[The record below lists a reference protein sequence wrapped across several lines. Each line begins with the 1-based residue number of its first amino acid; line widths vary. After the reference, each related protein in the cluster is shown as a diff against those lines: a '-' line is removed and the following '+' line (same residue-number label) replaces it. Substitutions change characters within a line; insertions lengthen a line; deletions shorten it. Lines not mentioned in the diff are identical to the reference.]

1 MSVYDDKMNQEMLK
15 VVCDLNR
22 LIAEAVKVTG
32 VTILNALT
40 NKSMKDKLDIHGH
53 FNNYDVLSVTGLT
66 MDEAKALLR
75 EKKKII
81 ANGFYDRGG
90 HYILAIK
97 RSDFD
102 KISELEKEIADGTLD
117 VDDFLEEYRK
127 NKSEQEHGHSSDGER
142 PNGMPDPIDVPFEEV
157 PEDAPELTEEDFEQ
171 GGDFEVN
178 FNPEEVV
185 QNIENEKTN
194 KIEREIAAEE
204 AIDHNNDFA
213 SGERN
218 ESDTPEFADI
228 LNTEEDIEEPEI
240 TPELPPVHEEDIK
253 ENASKT
259 PNIDVENESIISD
272 ESFETVEDI
281 SHTEE
286 NTEVS
291 EIATVSGKNTEKTFI
306 EDQNIDISKEH
317 ISETTEEFSREDSD
331 NDPSIQEEQTE
342 SAVHEKED
350 DSFEGTSDDTNNVA
364 PKVSEKV
371 NSIDAE
377 ELHSTSTDN
386 EPEHLYS
393 EMSVDE
399 FSDDFSSEN
408 HREGT
413 ERAEDLFGGDSRN
426 EYAFSEEHEKDSEE
440 QYAKSDKASPEEHNV
455 EESNK
460 TYSVEQSPERQDAP
474 EYKSRNKETIDRSV
488 SSENRIINHSDENNF
503 YRNDNDAV
511 LSVESTI
518 NTSSVGTNNF
528 GQRIHQAGQKTDK
541 AEQSYSAVQKAETKK
556 QNDNYNKVLD
566 LRQDRYAS
574 PKQQTTHADTLKE
587 RDRREREEAI
597 QKQIDRRERR
607 ENATVVKVG
616 TGASL
621 FSSYGDV
628 KDAEQLHAADKDNR
642 VVFSDH
648 REVKTN
654 SKEEISGFKM
664 LQINGS
670 HKNTPNYS
678 ERQQNH
684 YTLSSYGDA
693 KDAEQLHAADK
704 NRGLILSDHREAKT
718 DFKEGNPSSKRHQ
731 FQKQI
736 DRKEHR
742 ENATPIESGAGI
754 SLYSSYGDTKGAE
767 QLHAADKDNR
777 IVFSDHR
784 EMRFEAK
791 SEIFS
796 SKMLQDEKSS
806 NKGTLAYKEQTNN
819 SYKLPSS
826 PLNSME
832 SKTNVQFNKLTL
844 VNRYTG
850 NVATDMVKSVGTV
863 FVGSI
868 EEGHRESMQGQ
879 GKAQMSGISTYIN
892 NIGYSNLA
900 SVKRDALIRKTQ
912 RELNSGTGA
921 YGQLNQLLKTKGFAG
936 IDFSSRKQAGTSM
949 EDIYKMLQRSGMAS
963 NRSGVWDLT
972 KFDRL
977 YRRARKGNDYS
988 EIARALGISSI
999 SKAEMK
1005 LIGEQIHQIVRRDR
1019 IGRKSTE
1026 GAVSTGKTLRSMIA
1040 HKLGQDSQVLA
1051 GYMNI
1056 KQTVQ
1061 TVRSTAKAAW
1071 LMAVTSGR
1079 VIGKLD
1085 KWAGRLIGFGA
1096 NTRLLRDTA
1105 FGKGY
1110 RKIDSGAKKIGCKI
1124 DDLKNHHREKKDKKD
1139 SKKEKKKTNEK
1150 KKREDRQKARRNA
1163 RQARFASLAG
1173 KWNHFAPGFLRTN
1186 SFIGRTV
1193 GSVGKAVAR
1202 TTKILGNVF
1211 KSVFSLIGAV
1221 SLAKAY
1227 IKKTLIYV
1235 LGGSFLIMGA
1245 AVVVISAPIDFILGF
1260 ETTDDE
1266 DSTGDP
1272 IMDKTMHSLQEM
1284 ETKWTDSLLN
1294 DTEGVNLTDYNL
1306 KYGSSYK
1313 TAAEYMPASGAPRIF
1328 WGQHNVKW
1336 NDLSG
1341 FTANPFGNFDLEN
1354 DNTASFMDNINGGVE
1369 LIYKT
1374 KDGSARTSNIKEI
1387 ICMADI
1393 YTMFSTE
1400 AEDTHDDGQAVDGNE
1415 SAKTKQSGATFAASN
1430 KKINGDIKSWASN
1443 SMIAYAQDLFNMS
1456 HQEIID
1462 LQYVILPTKV
1472 TKDSFDPDTAIVDG
1486 ENNTSVK
1493 VTQCPDYDL
1502 GGCQIYDNFYYDK
1515 NGIAVKDKDGN
1526 LHTAGGVYPLRKNN
1540 MEFDEDE
1547 SGNII
1552 NTEYCFADSVAGF
1565 GNIYNSDNAACWKI
1579 ELQDSKSDEIE
1590 DYSEPSESG
1599 ISDAVKSL
1607 TGDKEYVT
1615 GFSWSDAGYFILTTE
1630 IVGETRTHTNPEW
1643 VIDVPGHPEIGHIA
1657 LNPYQATDV
1666 ESRTYHVTH
1675 KCAGDHHGRYCGG
1688 HLKAKITGVIYG
1700 FTDAEV
1706 GAEEA
1711 GVTIA
1716 GKVEDGAF
1724 VHKDSNKF
1732 VVNDSN
1738 IFKTAQDIFD
1748 IDAACTHP
1756 NEREDWEGWT
1766 EENIELTLL
1775 KYNMDWEDLYG
1786 FDLSTTLGGQALTS
1800 ADTQEIMKQIREN
1813 YPGLSEER
1821 LSVVE
1826 RGLNYVGK
1834 IGYSQA
1840 HHNCPLE
1847 GPCLINKNGPCYLSD
1862 CSGFTSN
1869 LWINEL
1875 GGIFTTDGFRAM
1887 LNGKFDSSKNLP
1899 GDIIVHYDPNGN
1911 HALLYIGEFEYDGV
1925 YQTWSIDCSTVKG
1938 VGNVFLRHRD
1948 YYDSCSYISPAP

>member
-22 LIAEAVKVTG
+22 LIAEVVKVTG

-40 NKSMKDKLDIHGH
+40 NKSMKDKLDIRGH
-53 FNNYDVLSVTGLT
+53 FNNYDVLSVTGLS
-66 MDEAKALLR
+66 MDEAKALLK

-157 PEDAPELTEEDFEQ
+157 PEDASELIEEDFEQ
-171 GGDFEVN
+171 GRDFEVN

-185 QNIENEKTN
+185 RSIENVKSNEIENEV
-194 KIEREIAAEE
+194 AAEE
-204 AIDHNNDFA
+204 AVDHNNDFA

-218 ESDTPEFADI
+218 EAEVSESTDI
-228 LNTEEDIEEPEI
+228 PQT
-240 TPELPPVHEEDIK
+240 EEDIK
-253 ENASKT
+253 EPDIS
-259 PNIDVENESIISD
+259 PEVPPVQEEYVDGSSVEN
-272 ESFETVEDI
+272 
-281 SHTEE
+281 
-286 NTEVS
+286 
-291 EIATVSGKNTEKTFI
+291 
-306 EDQNIDISKEH
+306 QNIDSGDEH
-317 ISETTEEFSREDSD
+317 APEATEESLREDSD
-331 NDPSIQEEQTE
+331 NAPSIPKKSEIENNADIEEQRGTE
-342 SAVHEKED
+342 A
-350 DSFEGTSDDTNNVA
+350 DSEPEQRD
-364 PKVSEKV
+364 
-371 NSIDAE
+371 IDANSEFRQYETEKSADDRPDNSHSE
-377 ELHSTSTDN
+377 EHKEKSEYSGEFNKENSSHS
-386 EPEHLYS
+386 EEHKKDSAEQYTKP
-393 EMSVDE
+393 DE
-399 FSDDFSSEN
+399 S
-408 HREGT
+408 
-413 ERAEDLFGGDSRN
+413 
-426 EYAFSEEHEKDSEE
+426 FSEEYK
-440 QYAKSDKASPEEHNV
+440 V
-455 EESNK
+455 EELDNSHSNGQSAERQNTPEHESHNEEVFDRSALAESSATDRSGENTSYRNNDAT
-460 TYSVEQSPERQDAP
+460 TYSNEGIS
-474 EYKSRNKETIDRSV
+474 ID
-488 SSENRIINHSDENNF
+488 
-503 YRNDNDAV
+503 
-511 LSVESTI
+511 
-518 NTSSVGTNNF
+518 
-528 GQRIHQAGQKTDK
+528 
-541 AEQSYSAVQKAETKK
+541 
-556 QNDNYNKVLD
+556 
-566 LRQDRYAS
+566 
-574 PKQQTTHADTLKE
+574 E
-587 RDRREREEAI
+587 RDRREKEEAI
-597 QKQIDRRERR
+597 RKQIDRRERR
-607 ENATVVKVG
+607 ENVTVTEVG

-628 KDAEQLHAADKDNR
+628 KEVEQLHAADKTNR
-642 VVFSDH
+642 PAFSDH
-648 REVKTN
+648 REVKTD
-654 SKEEISGFKM
+654 SKNESSGLKM
-664 LQINGS
+664 LQNGDS
-670 HKNTPNYS
+670 RKDALSYKEQS
-678 ERQQNH
+678 QNH
-684 YTLSSYGDA
+684 YTL
-693 KDAEQLHAADK
+693 
-704 NRGLILSDHREAKT
+704 
-718 DFKEGNPSSKRHQ
+718 PSS
-731 FQKQI
+731 
-736 DRKEHR
+736 
-742 ENATPIESGAGI
+742 NST
-754 SLYSSYGDTKGAE
+754 GD
-767 QLHAADKDNR
+767 
-777 IVFSDHR
+777 
-784 EMRFEAK
+784 
-791 SEIFS
+791 
-796 SKMLQDEKSS
+796 
-806 NKGTLAYKEQTNN
+806 
-819 SYKLPSS
+819 
-826 PLNSME
+826 
-832 SKTNVQFNKLTL
+832 KTNVQFNKLTL
-844 VNRYTG
+844 VNKYTG
-850 NVATDMVKSVGTV
+850 NVATDMIKSVGTV

-868 EEGHRESMQGQ
+868 EEGNRESMQGQ

-936 IDFSSRKQAGTSM
+936 IDFSSRKQAGASM

-1005 LIGEQIHQIVRRDR
+1005 LIGEQIHQIARRDR
-1019 IGRKSTE
+1019 TGRKSTE

-1071 LMAVTSGR
+1071 LMAVTTGR
-1079 VIGKLD
+1079 VIGKLG
-1085 KWAGRLIGFGA
+1085 KWAGRLIGYGA

-1110 RKIDSGAKKIGCKI
+1110 RKIDSGAKKIGGKI

-1173 KWNHFAPGFLRTN
+1173 KWNRFAPGFLRTN

-1193 GSVGKAVAR
+1193 GNLGKAVAR

-1245 AVVVISAPIDFILGF
+1245 AVVIISAPIDFILGF

-1294 DTEGVNLTDYNL
+1294 DTKGVDLTDYNL

-1336 NDLSG
+1336 NNLSG

-1354 DNTASFMDNINGGVE
+1354 NNTASFMNNINGGVE

-1400 AEDTHDDGQAVDGNE
+1400 AEDTHDDGQAVDGSE
-1415 SAKTKQSGATFAASN
+1415 SANAKQSGATFAASN

-1472 TKDSFDPDTAIVDG
+1472 TKDSFDPDTTIVDG

-1502 GGCQIYDNFYYDK
+1502 GGCQIYENFYYDK

-1579 ELQDSKSDEIE
+1579 ELHDSKSDEIE
-1590 DYSEPSESG
+1590 DYSKPSESG

-1643 VIDVPGHPEIGHIA
+1643 VIDEPASPGHPEKGHIA

-1675 KCAGDHHGRYCGG
+1675 ECVGDHHGRYCGG
-1688 HLKAKITGVIYG
+1688 RLKAKITGVIYG

-1716 GKVEDGAF
+1716 GKVEDGSF
-1724 VHKDSNKF
+1724 IHKDSNKF
-1732 VVNDSN
+1732 VVDNPN
-1738 IFKTAQDIFD
+1738 VFKTAKDIFD

-1786 FDLSTTLGGQALTS
+1786 FDLTTTLGGQALTS

-1834 IGYSQA
+1834 IGYSQT

-1847 GPCLINKNGPCYLSD
+1847 GPCLISKSGPCYLSD

-1869 LWINEL
+1869 LWIDEL
-1875 GGIFTTDGFRAM
+1875 GGIYTTDGFRIM

-1911 HALLYIGEFEYDGV
+1911 HALLYIGEFEYDGT

>member
-22 LIAEAVKVTG
+22 LIAEATKVVG
-32 VTILNALT
+32 VTALNILT
-40 NKSMKDKLDIHGH
+40 NFNMGRKLRIHGR
-53 FNNYDVLSVTGLT
+53 FNNYDVLSVTGLS
-66 MDEAKALLR
+66 MDEAEELLW
-75 EKKKII
+75 KKKKVV
-81 ANGFYDRGG
+81 AKGFYDRDG

-97 RSDFD
+97 REDFD
-102 KISELEKEIADGTLD
+102 KISELEKEIADGTLN
-117 VDDFLEEYRK
+117 VDEFREEYRK
-127 NKSEQEHGHSSDGER
+127 SKFEQEQGHSSNSER
-142 PNGMPDPIDVPFEEV
+142 SNRMPDPIDVPFEEIS
-157 PEDAPELTEEDFEQ
+157 EDAPELTEEDFEQ
-171 GGDFEVN
+171 GGNFEVN

-185 QNIENEKTN
+185 QSIENVKSNEIENEV
-194 KIEREIAAEE
+194 AAEE
-204 AIDHNNDFA
+204 AVDHNNDFA

-218 ESDTPEFADI
+218 EAEVSESTDI
-228 LNTEEDIEEPEI
+228 PQT
-240 TPELPPVHEEDIK
+240 EEDIK
-253 ENASKT
+253 EPDIS
-259 PNIDVENESIISD
+259 PEVPPVQEEYVDEPSVEN
-272 ESFETVEDI
+272 
-281 SHTEE
+281 
-286 NTEVS
+286 
-291 EIATVSGKNTEKTFI
+291 
-306 EDQNIDISKEH
+306 QNIDSGDEH
-317 ISETTEEFSREDSD
+317 APEATEESLREDSD
-331 NDPSIQEEQTE
+331 NAPSIPKKSEIENNADIEEQRGTE
-342 SAVHEKED
+342 ADSEPEQRDIDANSEFGQHETEKSADDRPDNSHSEEHREKSEYSGESNKENSSHSEEHKKDSAEQYTKPDESFSEEYKVEESDNSHSNGQSAERQNTPEHESHNDEGFD
-350 DSFEGTSDDTNNVA
+350 RSALVESSATDRSGENTSYRNNDATTYSNEGTSNIRPIETNGA
-364 PKVSEKV
+364 EQLRSATQSAETEKK
-371 NSIDAE
+371 NDS
-377 ELHSTSTDN
+377 
-386 EPEHLYS
+386 YS
-393 EMSVDE
+393 GA
-399 FSDDFSSEN
+399 SDRSQNDHFSSEQKM
-408 HREGT
+408 
-413 ERAEDLFGGDSRN
+413 SR
-426 EYAFSEEHEKDSEE
+426 S
-440 QYAKSDKASPEEHNV
+440 AS
-455 EESNK
+455 
-460 TYSVEQSPERQDAP
+460 
-474 EYKSRNKETIDRSV
+474 
-488 SSENRIINHSDENNF
+488 
-503 YRNDNDAV
+503 
-511 LSVESTI
+511 
-518 NTSSVGTNNF
+518 
-528 GQRIHQAGQKTDK
+528 
-541 AEQSYSAVQKAETKK
+541 
-556 QNDNYNKVLD
+556 LD
-566 LRQDRYAS
+566 
-574 PKQQTTHADTLKE
+574 E
-587 RDRREREEAI
+587 RDRREKEEAI
-597 QKQIDRRERR
+597 RKQIDRRERR
-607 ENATVVKVG
+607 ENVTVTEVG
-616 TGASL
+616 TGVSL

-628 KDAEQLHAADKDNR
+628 KEAEQLHAADKTNR
-642 VVFSDH
+642 PAFSDH
-648 REVKTN
+648 REVKTD
-654 SKEEISGFKM
+654 SKNESSGLKM
-664 LQINGS
+664 LQNGDS
-670 HKNTPNYS
+670 RKDALSYKKQS
-678 ERQQNH
+678 QNH
-684 YTLSSYGDA
+684 YTL
-693 KDAEQLHAADK
+693 
-704 NRGLILSDHREAKT
+704 
-718 DFKEGNPSSKRHQ
+718 PSS
-731 FQKQI
+731 
-736 DRKEHR
+736 
-742 ENATPIESGAGI
+742 NST
-754 SLYSSYGDTKGAE
+754 GD
-767 QLHAADKDNR
+767 
-777 IVFSDHR
+777 
-784 EMRFEAK
+784 
-791 SEIFS
+791 
-796 SKMLQDEKSS
+796 
-806 NKGTLAYKEQTNN
+806 
-819 SYKLPSS
+819 
-826 PLNSME
+826 
-832 SKTNVQFNKLTL
+832 KTNIQFNKLTL

-1019 IGRKSTE
+1019 TGRKSTE

-1173 KWNHFAPGFLRTN
+1173 KWNRFAPGFLRTN

-1245 AVVVISAPIDFILGF
+1245 AVVIISAPIDFILGF

-1284 ETKWTDSLLN
+1284 EIKWTDSLLN

-1354 DNTASFMDNINGGVE
+1354 NNTASFMDNINGGVE

-1400 AEDTHDDGQAVDGNE
+1400 AEDTHDDGQAVDGSE
-1415 SAKTKQSGATFAASN
+1415 SAKIKQSGATFAASN

-1486 ENNTSVK
+1486 ENNTSAK

-1688 HLKAKITGVIYG
+1688 HLKAKITGIIYG

-1711 GVTIA
+1711 GITIA

-1786 FDLSTTLGGQALTS
+1786 FDLSTTLGGQALTL

>member
-53 FNNYDVLSVTGLT
+53 FNNYDVLSVTGLS
-66 MDEAKALLR
+66 MDEAKALLK

-157 PEDAPELTEEDFEQ
+157 PEDASELIEEDFEQ
-171 GGDFEVN
+171 GRDFEVN

-185 QNIENEKTN
+185 RSIENVKSNEIENEV
-194 KIEREIAAEE
+194 AAEE
-204 AIDHNNDFA
+204 AVDHNNDFA

-218 ESDTPEFADI
+218 EAEVSESTDI
-228 LNTEEDIEEPEI
+228 PQT
-240 TPELPPVHEEDIK
+240 EEDIK
-253 ENASKT
+253 EPDIS
-259 PNIDVENESIISD
+259 PEVPPVQEEDVDGPSVEN
-272 ESFETVEDI
+272 
-281 SHTEE
+281 
-286 NTEVS
+286 
-291 EIATVSGKNTEKTFI
+291 
-306 EDQNIDISKEH
+306 QNIDSGDEH
-317 ISETTEEFSREDSD
+317 APEATEESLREDSD
-331 NDPSIQEEQTE
+331 NAPSIPKKSEIENNADIEEQRGTE
-342 SAVHEKED
+342 ADSEPERRDIDANSEFGQYETEKSADDRPDNSHSEEHREKSEYSGESNKENSSHSEEHKKDSAEQYTKPDESFSEEYKVEESDNSHSNGQSAERQNTPEHESHNEEGFD
-350 DSFEGTSDDTNNVA
+350 RSALVESSATDRSGENTSYRNNDATTYSNEGTSNIRSIETNG
-364 PKVSEKV
+364 SEQLR
-371 NSIDAE
+371 SATQSAE
-377 ELHSTSTDN
+377 TEKKNDS
-386 EPEHLYS
+386 YS
-393 EMSVDE
+393 GA
-399 FSDDFSSEN
+399 SDRSQNDHFSSE
-408 HREGT
+408 
-413 ERAEDLFGGDSRN
+413 
-426 EYAFSEEHEKDSEE
+426 
-440 QYAKSDKASPEEHNV
+440 
-455 EESNK
+455 
-460 TYSVEQSPERQDAP
+460 
-474 EYKSRNKETIDRSV
+474 
-488 SSENRIINHSDENNF
+488 
-503 YRNDNDAV
+503 
-511 LSVESTI
+511 
-518 NTSSVGTNNF
+518 
-528 GQRIHQAGQKTDK
+528 QKT
-541 AEQSYSAVQKAETKK
+541 SRSAS
-556 QNDNYNKVLD
+556 LD
-566 LRQDRYAS
+566 
-574 PKQQTTHADTLKE
+574 E
-587 RDRREREEAI
+587 RDRREKEEAI
-597 QKQIDRRERR
+597 RKQIDRRERR
-607 ENATVVKVG
+607 ENVTVTEVG

-628 KDAEQLHAADKDNR
+628 KEAEQLHAADKTNR
-642 VVFSDH
+642 PAFSDH
-648 REVKTN
+648 REVKTD
-654 SKEEISGFKM
+654 SKNESSGLKM
-664 LQINGS
+664 LQNGDS
-670 HKNTPNYS
+670 RKDALSYKEQS
-678 ERQQNH
+678 QNH
-684 YTLSSYGDA
+684 YTL
-693 KDAEQLHAADK
+693 
-704 NRGLILSDHREAKT
+704 
-718 DFKEGNPSSKRHQ
+718 PSS
-731 FQKQI
+731 
-736 DRKEHR
+736 
-742 ENATPIESGAGI
+742 NST
-754 SLYSSYGDTKGAE
+754 GD
-767 QLHAADKDNR
+767 
-777 IVFSDHR
+777 
-784 EMRFEAK
+784 
-791 SEIFS
+791 
-796 SKMLQDEKSS
+796 
-806 NKGTLAYKEQTNN
+806 
-819 SYKLPSS
+819 
-826 PLNSME
+826 
-832 SKTNVQFNKLTL
+832 KTNVQFNKLTL

-936 IDFSSRKQAGTSM
+936 IDFSSRKQAETSM

-977 YRRARKGNDYS
+977 YRRARKSNDYS

-1019 IGRKSTE
+1019 TGRKSTE

-1173 KWNHFAPGFLRTN
+1173 KWNRFAPGFLRTN

-1245 AVVVISAPIDFILGF
+1245 AVVIISAPIDFILGF

-1400 AEDTHDDGQAVDGNE
+1400 AEDTHDDGQAVDGSE

-1869 LWINEL
+1869 LWIDEL
-1875 GGIFTTDGFRAM
+1875 DGIFTTDGFRAM

>member
-53 FNNYDVLSVTGLT
+53 FNNYDVLSVTGLS
-66 MDEAKALLR
+66 MDEAKALLK

-157 PEDAPELTEEDFEQ
+157 PEDASELIEEDFEQ
-171 GGDFEVN
+171 GRDFEVN

-185 QNIENEKTN
+185 RSIENVKSNEIENEV
-194 KIEREIAAEE
+194 AAEE
-204 AIDHNNDFA
+204 AVDHNNDFA

-218 ESDTPEFADI
+218 EAEVSESTDI
-228 LNTEEDIEEPEI
+228 PQT
-240 TPELPPVHEEDIK
+240 EEDIK
-253 ENASKT
+253 EPDIS
-259 PNIDVENESIISD
+259 PEVPPVQEEDVDGPSVEN
-272 ESFETVEDI
+272 
-281 SHTEE
+281 
-286 NTEVS
+286 
-291 EIATVSGKNTEKTFI
+291 
-306 EDQNIDISKEH
+306 QNIDSGDEH
-317 ISETTEEFSREDSD
+317 APEATEESLREDSD
-331 NDPSIQEEQTE
+331 NAPSIPKKSEIENNADIEEQRGTE
-342 SAVHEKED
+342 A
-350 DSFEGTSDDTNNVA
+350 DSEPERRD
-364 PKVSEKV
+364 
-371 NSIDAE
+371 IDANSEFGQYETEKSADDRPDNSHSE
-377 ELHSTSTDN
+377 EHREKSEYSGESNKENSSHSEEHKKDSAEQYTKPDESFSEEYKVEESDN
-386 EPEHLYS
+386 SHSNGQSAERQNTPEHESHNEEGFDRSALVESSATDRSGENTSYRNNDATTYS
-393 EMSVDE
+393 NEGISNIRSIETNGSEQLRSATQSAETEKKNDSYSGA
-399 FSDDFSSEN
+399 SDRSQNDHFSSE
-408 HREGT
+408 
-413 ERAEDLFGGDSRN
+413 
-426 EYAFSEEHEKDSEE
+426 
-440 QYAKSDKASPEEHNV
+440 
-455 EESNK
+455 
-460 TYSVEQSPERQDAP
+460 
-474 EYKSRNKETIDRSV
+474 
-488 SSENRIINHSDENNF
+488 
-503 YRNDNDAV
+503 
-511 LSVESTI
+511 
-518 NTSSVGTNNF
+518 
-528 GQRIHQAGQKTDK
+528 QKT
-541 AEQSYSAVQKAETKK
+541 SRSAS
-556 QNDNYNKVLD
+556 LD
-566 LRQDRYAS
+566 
-574 PKQQTTHADTLKE
+574 E
-587 RDRREREEAI
+587 RDRREKEEAI
-597 QKQIDRRERR
+597 RKQIDRRERR
-607 ENATVVKVG
+607 ENVTVTEVG

-628 KDAEQLHAADKDNR
+628 KEAEQLHAADKTNR
-642 VVFSDH
+642 PAFSDH
-648 REVKTN
+648 REVKTD
-654 SKEEISGFKM
+654 SKNESSGLKM
-664 LQINGS
+664 LQNGDS
-670 HKNTPNYS
+670 RKDALSYKEQS
-678 ERQQNH
+678 QNH
-684 YTLSSYGDA
+684 YTL
-693 KDAEQLHAADK
+693 
-704 NRGLILSDHREAKT
+704 
-718 DFKEGNPSSKRHQ
+718 PSS
-731 FQKQI
+731 
-736 DRKEHR
+736 
-742 ENATPIESGAGI
+742 NST
-754 SLYSSYGDTKGAE
+754 GD
-767 QLHAADKDNR
+767 
-777 IVFSDHR
+777 
-784 EMRFEAK
+784 
-791 SEIFS
+791 
-796 SKMLQDEKSS
+796 
-806 NKGTLAYKEQTNN
+806 
-819 SYKLPSS
+819 
-826 PLNSME
+826 
-832 SKTNVQFNKLTL
+832 KTNVQFNKLTL

-936 IDFSSRKQAGTSM
+936 IDFSSRKQAETSM

-977 YRRARKGNDYS
+977 YRRARKSNDYS

-1019 IGRKSTE
+1019 TGRKSTE

-1173 KWNHFAPGFLRTN
+1173 KWNRFAPGFLRTN

-1245 AVVVISAPIDFILGF
+1245 AVVIISAPIDFILGF

-1400 AEDTHDDGQAVDGNE
+1400 AEDTHDDGQAVDGSE

-1630 IVGETRTHTNPEW
+1630 VVGETKTHTNPEW

-1675 KCAGDHHGRYCGG
+1675 ECVGDHHGRYCGG

-1786 FDLSTTLGGQALTS
+1786 FDLSMTLGGQALTS

-1826 RGLNYVGK
+1826 RGLDYVGK

-1869 LWINEL
+1869 LWIDEL

>member
-53 FNNYDVLSVTGLT
+53 FNNYDVLSVTGLS
-66 MDEAKALLR
+66 MDEAKALLK

-117 VDDFLEEYRK
+117 VDDFLEEYRM
-127 NKSEQEHGHSSDGER
+127 NKSEQEHSSDGER
-142 PNGMPDPIDVPFEEV
+142 PNSMPNPIDVPFEEIS
-157 PEDAPELTEEDFEQ
+157 EDAPELTEEDFEQ
-171 GGDFEVN
+171 GGDFEVS

-253 ENASKT
+253 ENASET

-272 ESFETVEDI
+272 ESCETVEDI

-291 EIATVSGKNTEKTFI
+291 EIATVSGKNTEKTFV

-350 DSFEGTSDDTNNVA
+350 DSFERTSDDTNNIA
-364 PKVSEKV
+364 PEVSEKV

-386 EPEHLYS
+386 EPEQPYS

-399 FSDDFSSEN
+399 LSDDFSSEN
-408 HREGT
+408 NREGT

-440 QYAKSDKASPEEHNV
+440 QYAKSDKVSPEEHNV

-460 TYSVEQSPERQDAP
+460 TYSVEQSSERQDAP

-511 LSVESTI
+511 LYVESTI
-518 NTSSVGTNNF
+518 NTSSVGTNDF

-541 AEQSYSAVQKAETKK
+541 AEQSYSAVQKAEAKK

-597 QKQIDRRERR
+597 QKQIDRKERR
-607 ENATVVKVG
+607 ENATVVEVG

-648 REVKTN
+648 RE
-654 SKEEISGFKM
+654 
-664 LQINGS
+664 
-670 HKNTPNYS
+670 
-678 ERQQNH
+678 
-684 YTLSSYGDA
+684 
-693 KDAEQLHAADK
+693 
-704 NRGLILSDHREAKT
+704 AKT

-742 ENATPIESGAGI
+742 KNATPIESGAGI
-754 SLYSSYGDTKGAE
+754 SLYSSYGDTKGTE
-767 QLHAADKDNR
+767 QLHATDKDNR

-784 EMRFEAK
+784 EMRSETK

-819 SYKLPSS
+819 SYTLPSS
-826 PLNSME
+826 PSNSMK

-936 IDFSSRKQAGTSM
+936 IDFSSRKQAETSM

-977 YRRARKGNDYS
+977 YRRARKSNDYS

-1019 IGRKSTE
+1019 TGRKSTE

-1173 KWNHFAPGFLRTN
+1173 KWNRFAPGFLRTN

-1245 AVVVISAPIDFILGF
+1245 AVVIISAPIDFILGF

-1400 AEDTHDDGQAVDGNE
+1400 AEDTHDDGQAVDGSE

-1443 SMIAYAQDLFNMS
+1443 SMITYAQDLFNMS

-1579 ELQDSKSDEIE
+1579 ELQDSKSNEIE

>member
-53 FNNYDVLSVTGLT
+53 FNNYDVLSVTGLS
-66 MDEAKALLR
+66 MDEAKALLK

-157 PEDAPELTEEDFEQ
+157 PEDASELIEEDFEQ

-185 QNIENEKTN
+185 RNIENVKSNE
-194 KIEREIAAEE
+194 IENEVAAEE
-204 AIDHNNDFA
+204 AVDHNNDFA

-218 ESDTPEFADI
+218 EAEVSESTDI
-228 LNTEEDIEEPEI
+228 PQT
-240 TPELPPVHEEDIK
+240 EEDIK
-253 ENASKT
+253 EPDIS
-259 PNIDVENESIISD
+259 PEVPPVQEEYVDGPSVEN
-272 ESFETVEDI
+272 
-281 SHTEE
+281 
-286 NTEVS
+286 
-291 EIATVSGKNTEKTFI
+291 
-306 EDQNIDISKEH
+306 QNIDSGDEH
-317 ISETTEEFSREDSD
+317 APEATEESLREDSD
-331 NDPSIQEEQTE
+331 NAPSIPKKSEIENNADIEEQRGTE
-342 SAVHEKED
+342 ADSEPEQRDIDANSEFGQYETEKSADDRPDNSHSEEHREKSEYSGESNKENSSHSEEHKKDSAEQYTKPDESFSEEYKVEESDNSHSNGQSAERQNTPEHESHNED
-350 DSFEGTSDDTNNVA
+350 GFDRSALVESSATDRSGENTSYRNNDATTYSNEGTSNIRSIETNG
-364 PKVSEKV
+364 SEQLR
-371 NSIDAE
+371 SAAQSAE
-377 ELHSTSTDN
+377 TEKKNDS
-386 EPEHLYS
+386 YS
-393 EMSVDE
+393 GA
-399 FSDDFSSEN
+399 SDRSQNDHFSSE
-408 HREGT
+408 
-413 ERAEDLFGGDSRN
+413 
-426 EYAFSEEHEKDSEE
+426 
-440 QYAKSDKASPEEHNV
+440 
-455 EESNK
+455 
-460 TYSVEQSPERQDAP
+460 
-474 EYKSRNKETIDRSV
+474 
-488 SSENRIINHSDENNF
+488 
-503 YRNDNDAV
+503 
-511 LSVESTI
+511 
-518 NTSSVGTNNF
+518 
-528 GQRIHQAGQKTDK
+528 QKT
-541 AEQSYSAVQKAETKK
+541 SRSAS
-556 QNDNYNKVLD
+556 LD
-566 LRQDRYAS
+566 
-574 PKQQTTHADTLKE
+574 E
-587 RDRREREEAI
+587 RDRREKEEAI
-597 QKQIDRRERR
+597 RKQIDRRERR
-607 ENATVVKVG
+607 ENVTVTEVG

-621 FSSYGDV
+621 FSSYGDA
-628 KDAEQLHAADKDNR
+628 KEAEQLHAADKTNR
-642 VVFSDH
+642 PAFSDH
-648 REVKTN
+648 REVKTD
-654 SKEEISGFKM
+654 SKNESSGLKM
-664 LQINGS
+664 LQNGDS
-670 HKNTPNYS
+670 RKDALSYKEQS
-678 ERQQNH
+678 QNH
-684 YTLSSYGDA
+684 YTL
-693 KDAEQLHAADK
+693 
-704 NRGLILSDHREAKT
+704 
-718 DFKEGNPSSKRHQ
+718 PSS
-731 FQKQI
+731 
-736 DRKEHR
+736 
-742 ENATPIESGAGI
+742 NST
-754 SLYSSYGDTKGAE
+754 GD
-767 QLHAADKDNR
+767 
-777 IVFSDHR
+777 
-784 EMRFEAK
+784 
-791 SEIFS
+791 
-796 SKMLQDEKSS
+796 
-806 NKGTLAYKEQTNN
+806 
-819 SYKLPSS
+819 
-826 PLNSME
+826 
-832 SKTNVQFNKLTL
+832 KTNVQFNKLTL

-1019 IGRKSTE
+1019 TGRKSTE

-1173 KWNHFAPGFLRTN
+1173 KWNRFAPGFLRTN

-1245 AVVVISAPIDFILGF
+1245 AVVIISAPIDFILGF

-1284 ETKWTDSLLN
+1284 EIKWTDSLLN
-1294 DTEGVNLTDYNL
+1294 DTESVNLTDYNL

-1354 DNTASFMDNINGGVE
+1354 NNTASFMDNINGGVE

-1400 AEDTHDDGQAVDGNE
+1400 AEDTHDDGQAVDGSE

-1486 ENNTSVK
+1486 ENNTSAK

-1711 GVTIA
+1711 GITIA

-1732 VVNDSN
+1732 VINDSN

>member
-53 FNNYDVLSVTGLT
+53 FNNYDVLSVTGLS
-66 MDEAKALLR
+66 MDEAKALLK

-157 PEDAPELTEEDFEQ
+157 PEDASELIEEDFEQ

-185 QNIENEKTN
+185 RNIENVKSNE
-194 KIEREIAAEE
+194 IENEVAAEE
-204 AIDHNNDFA
+204 AVDHNNDFA

-218 ESDTPEFADI
+218 EAEVSESTDI
-228 LNTEEDIEEPEI
+228 PQT
-240 TPELPPVHEEDIK
+240 EEDIK
-253 ENASKT
+253 EPDIS
-259 PNIDVENESIISD
+259 PEVPPVQEEYVDGPSVEN
-272 ESFETVEDI
+272 
-281 SHTEE
+281 
-286 NTEVS
+286 
-291 EIATVSGKNTEKTFI
+291 
-306 EDQNIDISKEH
+306 QNIDSGDEH
-317 ISETTEEFSREDSD
+317 APEATEESLREDSD
-331 NDPSIQEEQTE
+331 NAPSIPKKSEIENNADIEEQRGTE
-342 SAVHEKED
+342 ADSEPEQRDIDANSEFGQYETEKSADDRPDNSHSEEHREKSEYSGESNKENSSHSEEHKKDSAEQYTKPDESFSEEYKVEESDNSHSNGQSAERQNTPEHESHNEEGFD
-350 DSFEGTSDDTNNVA
+350 RSALVESSATDRSGENTSYRNNDATTYSNEGTSNIRSIETNG
-364 PKVSEKV
+364 SEQLR
-371 NSIDAE
+371 SAAQSAE
-377 ELHSTSTDN
+377 TEKKNDS
-386 EPEHLYS
+386 YS
-393 EMSVDE
+393 GA
-399 FSDDFSSEN
+399 SDRSQNDHFSSE
-408 HREGT
+408 
-413 ERAEDLFGGDSRN
+413 
-426 EYAFSEEHEKDSEE
+426 
-440 QYAKSDKASPEEHNV
+440 
-455 EESNK
+455 
-460 TYSVEQSPERQDAP
+460 
-474 EYKSRNKETIDRSV
+474 
-488 SSENRIINHSDENNF
+488 
-503 YRNDNDAV
+503 
-511 LSVESTI
+511 
-518 NTSSVGTNNF
+518 
-528 GQRIHQAGQKTDK
+528 QKT
-541 AEQSYSAVQKAETKK
+541 SRSAS
-556 QNDNYNKVLD
+556 LD
-566 LRQDRYAS
+566 
-574 PKQQTTHADTLKE
+574 E
-587 RDRREREEAI
+587 RDRREKEEAI
-597 QKQIDRRERR
+597 RKQIDRRERR
-607 ENATVVKVG
+607 ENVTVTEVG

-621 FSSYGDV
+621 FSSYGDA
-628 KDAEQLHAADKDNR
+628 KEAEQLHAADKTNR
-642 VVFSDH
+642 PAFSDH
-648 REVKTN
+648 REVKTD
-654 SKEEISGFKM
+654 SKNESSGLKM
-664 LQINGS
+664 LQNGDS
-670 HKNTPNYS
+670 RKDALSYKEQS
-678 ERQQNH
+678 QNH
-684 YTLSSYGDA
+684 YTL
-693 KDAEQLHAADK
+693 
-704 NRGLILSDHREAKT
+704 
-718 DFKEGNPSSKRHQ
+718 PSS
-731 FQKQI
+731 
-736 DRKEHR
+736 
-742 ENATPIESGAGI
+742 NST
-754 SLYSSYGDTKGAE
+754 GD
-767 QLHAADKDNR
+767 
-777 IVFSDHR
+777 
-784 EMRFEAK
+784 
-791 SEIFS
+791 
-796 SKMLQDEKSS
+796 
-806 NKGTLAYKEQTNN
+806 
-819 SYKLPSS
+819 
-826 PLNSME
+826 
-832 SKTNVQFNKLTL
+832 KTNVQFNKLTL

-1019 IGRKSTE
+1019 TGRKSTE

-1173 KWNHFAPGFLRTN
+1173 KWNRFAPGFLRTN

-1245 AVVVISAPIDFILGF
+1245 AVVIISAPIDFILGF

-1284 ETKWTDSLLN
+1284 EIKWTDSLLN
-1294 DTEGVNLTDYNL
+1294 DTESVNLTDYNL

-1354 DNTASFMDNINGGVE
+1354 NNTASFMDNINGGVE

-1400 AEDTHDDGQAVDGNE
+1400 AEDTHDDGQAVDGSE

-1486 ENNTSVK
+1486 ENNTSAK

-1711 GVTIA
+1711 GITIA

>member
-53 FNNYDVLSVTGLT
+53 FNNYDVLSVTGLS
-66 MDEAKALLR
+66 MDEAKALLK

-157 PEDAPELTEEDFEQ
+157 PEDASELIEEDFEQ

-185 QNIENEKTN
+185 RNIENVKSNE
-194 KIEREIAAEE
+194 IENEVAAEE
-204 AIDHNNDFA
+204 AVDHNNDFA

-218 ESDTPEFADI
+218 EAEVSESTDI
-228 LNTEEDIEEPEI
+228 PQT
-240 TPELPPVHEEDIK
+240 EEDIK
-253 ENASKT
+253 EPDIS
-259 PNIDVENESIISD
+259 PEVPPVQEEYVDGPSVEN
-272 ESFETVEDI
+272 
-281 SHTEE
+281 
-286 NTEVS
+286 
-291 EIATVSGKNTEKTFI
+291 
-306 EDQNIDISKEH
+306 QNIDSGDEH
-317 ISETTEEFSREDSD
+317 APEATEESLREDSD
-331 NDPSIQEEQTE
+331 NAPSIPKKSEIENNADIEEQRGTE
-342 SAVHEKED
+342 ADSEPEQRDIDANSEFGQYETEKSADDRPDNSHSEEHREKSEYSGESNKENSSHSEEHKKDSAEQYTKPDESFSEEYKVEESDNSHSNGQSAERQNTPEHESHNEEGFD
-350 DSFEGTSDDTNNVA
+350 RSALVESSATDRSGENTSYRNNDATTYSNEGTSNIRSIETNG
-364 PKVSEKV
+364 SEQLR
-371 NSIDAE
+371 SAAQSAE
-377 ELHSTSTDN
+377 TEKKNDS
-386 EPEHLYS
+386 YS
-393 EMSVDE
+393 GA
-399 FSDDFSSEN
+399 SDRSQNDHFSSE
-408 HREGT
+408 
-413 ERAEDLFGGDSRN
+413 
-426 EYAFSEEHEKDSEE
+426 
-440 QYAKSDKASPEEHNV
+440 
-455 EESNK
+455 
-460 TYSVEQSPERQDAP
+460 
-474 EYKSRNKETIDRSV
+474 
-488 SSENRIINHSDENNF
+488 
-503 YRNDNDAV
+503 
-511 LSVESTI
+511 
-518 NTSSVGTNNF
+518 
-528 GQRIHQAGQKTDK
+528 QKT
-541 AEQSYSAVQKAETKK
+541 SRSAS
-556 QNDNYNKVLD
+556 LD
-566 LRQDRYAS
+566 
-574 PKQQTTHADTLKE
+574 E
-587 RDRREREEAI
+587 RDRREKEEAI
-597 QKQIDRRERR
+597 RKQIDRRERR
-607 ENATVVKVG
+607 ENVTVTEVG

-621 FSSYGDV
+621 FSSYGDA
-628 KDAEQLHAADKDNR
+628 KEAEQLHAADKTNR
-642 VVFSDH
+642 PAFSDH
-648 REVKTN
+648 REVKTD
-654 SKEEISGFKM
+654 SKNESSGLKM
-664 LQINGS
+664 LQNGDS
-670 HKNTPNYS
+670 RKDALSYKEQS
-678 ERQQNH
+678 QNH
-684 YTLSSYGDA
+684 YTL
-693 KDAEQLHAADK
+693 
-704 NRGLILSDHREAKT
+704 
-718 DFKEGNPSSKRHQ
+718 PSS
-731 FQKQI
+731 
-736 DRKEHR
+736 
-742 ENATPIESGAGI
+742 NST
-754 SLYSSYGDTKGAE
+754 GD
-767 QLHAADKDNR
+767 
-777 IVFSDHR
+777 
-784 EMRFEAK
+784 
-791 SEIFS
+791 
-796 SKMLQDEKSS
+796 
-806 NKGTLAYKEQTNN
+806 
-819 SYKLPSS
+819 
-826 PLNSME
+826 
-832 SKTNVQFNKLTL
+832 KTNVQFNKLTL

-1019 IGRKSTE
+1019 TGRKSTE

-1173 KWNHFAPGFLRTN
+1173 KWNRFAPGFLRTN

-1245 AVVVISAPIDFILGF
+1245 AVVIISAPIDFILGF

-1284 ETKWTDSLLN
+1284 EIKWTDSLLN

-1354 DNTASFMDNINGGVE
+1354 NNIASFMDNINGGVE

-1400 AEDTHDDGQAVDGNE
+1400 AEDTHDDGQAVDGSE

-1711 GVTIA
+1711 GITIA

>member
-22 LIAEAVKVTG
+22 LIAEVVKVTG

-40 NKSMKDKLDIHGH
+40 NKSMKDKLDIRGH
-53 FNNYDVLSVTGLT
+53 FNNYDVLSVTGLS
-66 MDEAKALLR
+66 MDEAKALLK

-157 PEDAPELTEEDFEQ
+157 PEDASELIEEDFEQ
-171 GGDFEVN
+171 GRDFEVN

-185 QNIENEKTN
+185 RSIENVKSNEIENEV
-194 KIEREIAAEE
+194 AAEE
-204 AIDHNNDFA
+204 AVDHNNDFA

-218 ESDTPEFADI
+218 EAEVSESTDI
-228 LNTEEDIEEPEI
+228 PQT
-240 TPELPPVHEEDIK
+240 EEDIK
-253 ENASKT
+253 EPDIS
-259 PNIDVENESIISD
+259 PEVPPVQEEYVDGSSVEN
-272 ESFETVEDI
+272 
-281 SHTEE
+281 
-286 NTEVS
+286 
-291 EIATVSGKNTEKTFI
+291 
-306 EDQNIDISKEH
+306 QNIDSGDEH
-317 ISETTEEFSREDSD
+317 APEATEESLREDSD
-331 NDPSIQEEQTE
+331 NAPSIPKKSEIENNADIEEQRGTE
-342 SAVHEKED
+342 A
-350 DSFEGTSDDTNNVA
+350 DSEPEQRN
-364 PKVSEKV
+364 
-371 NSIDAE
+371 IDANSEFGQYETEKSADDRPDNSHSE
-377 ELHSTSTDN
+377 EHKEKSEYSGEFNKENSSHS
-386 EPEHLYS
+386 EEHKKDSAEQYTKP
-393 EMSVDE
+393 DE
-399 FSDDFSSEN
+399 S
-408 HREGT
+408 
-413 ERAEDLFGGDSRN
+413 
-426 EYAFSEEHEKDSEE
+426 FSEEYK
-440 QYAKSDKASPEEHNV
+440 V
-455 EESNK
+455 EELDNSHSNGQSAERQNTPEHESHNEEVFDRSALAESSATDRSGENTSYRNNDAT
-460 TYSVEQSPERQDAP
+460 TYSNEGIS
-474 EYKSRNKETIDRSV
+474 ID
-488 SSENRIINHSDENNF
+488 
-503 YRNDNDAV
+503 
-511 LSVESTI
+511 
-518 NTSSVGTNNF
+518 
-528 GQRIHQAGQKTDK
+528 
-541 AEQSYSAVQKAETKK
+541 
-556 QNDNYNKVLD
+556 
-566 LRQDRYAS
+566 
-574 PKQQTTHADTLKE
+574 E
-587 RDRREREEAI
+587 RDRREKEEAI
-597 QKQIDRRERR
+597 RKQIDRRERR
-607 ENATVVKVG
+607 ENVTVTEVG

-628 KDAEQLHAADKDNR
+628 KEVEQLHAADKTNR
-642 VVFSDH
+642 PAFSDH
-648 REVKTN
+648 REVKTD
-654 SKEEISGFKM
+654 SKNESSGLKM
-664 LQINGS
+664 LQNGDS
-670 HKNTPNYS
+670 RKDALSYKEQS
-678 ERQQNH
+678 QNH
-684 YTLSSYGDA
+684 YTL
-693 KDAEQLHAADK
+693 
-704 NRGLILSDHREAKT
+704 
-718 DFKEGNPSSKRHQ
+718 PSS
-731 FQKQI
+731 
-736 DRKEHR
+736 
-742 ENATPIESGAGI
+742 NST
-754 SLYSSYGDTKGAE
+754 GD
-767 QLHAADKDNR
+767 
-777 IVFSDHR
+777 
-784 EMRFEAK
+784 
-791 SEIFS
+791 
-796 SKMLQDEKSS
+796 
-806 NKGTLAYKEQTNN
+806 
-819 SYKLPSS
+819 
-826 PLNSME
+826 
-832 SKTNVQFNKLTL
+832 KTNVQFNKLTL
-844 VNRYTG
+844 VNKYTG
-850 NVATDMVKSVGTV
+850 NVATDMIKSVGTV

-868 EEGHRESMQGQ
+868 EEGNRESMQGQ

-936 IDFSSRKQAGTSM
+936 IDFSSRKQAGASM

-1005 LIGEQIHQIVRRDR
+1005 LIGEQIHQIARRDR
-1019 IGRKSTE
+1019 TGRKSTE

-1071 LMAVTSGR
+1071 LMAVTTGR
-1079 VIGKLD
+1079 VIGKLG
-1085 KWAGRLIGFGA
+1085 KWAGRLIGYGA

-1110 RKIDSGAKKIGCKI
+1110 RKIDSGAKKIGGKI

-1173 KWNHFAPGFLRTN
+1173 KWNRFAPGFLRTN

-1193 GSVGKAVAR
+1193 GNLGKAVAR

-1245 AVVVISAPIDFILGF
+1245 AVVIISAPIDFILGF

-1294 DTEGVNLTDYNL
+1294 DTKGVDLTDYNL

-1336 NDLSG
+1336 NNLSG

-1354 DNTASFMDNINGGVE
+1354 NNTASFMNNINGGVE

-1400 AEDTHDDGQAVDGNE
+1400 AEDTHDDGQAVDGSE
-1415 SAKTKQSGATFAASN
+1415 SANAKQSGATFAASN

-1472 TKDSFDPDTAIVDG
+1472 TKDSFDPDTTIVDG

-1502 GGCQIYDNFYYDK
+1502 GGCQIYENFYYDK

-1590 DYSEPSESG
+1590 DYSKPSESG

-1643 VIDVPGHPEIGHIA
+1643 VIDEPASPGHPEKGHIA

-1675 KCAGDHHGRYCGG
+1675 ECVGDHHGRYCGG

-1706 GAEEA
+1706 GAEKA

-1716 GKVEDGAF
+1716 GKVEDGSF
-1724 VHKDSNKF
+1724 IHKDSNKF
-1732 VVNDSN
+1732 VVDNPN
-1738 IFKTAQDIFD
+1738 VFKTAKDIFD

-1786 FDLSTTLGGQALTS
+1786 FDLTTTLGGQALTS

-1834 IGYSQA
+1834 IGYSQT

-1847 GPCLINKNGPCYLSD
+1847 GPCLISKSGPCYLSD

-1869 LWINEL
+1869 LWIDEL
-1875 GGIFTTDGFRAM
+1875 GGIYTTDGFRIM

-1911 HALLYIGEFEYDGV
+1911 HALLYIGEFEYDGT

>member
-22 LIAEAVKVTG
+22 LIAEVVKVTG

-40 NKSMKDKLDIHGH
+40 NKSMKDKLDIRGH
-53 FNNYDVLSVTGLT
+53 FNNYDVLSVTGLS
-66 MDEAKALLR
+66 MDEAKALLK

-157 PEDAPELTEEDFEQ
+157 PEDASELIEEDFEQ
-171 GGDFEVN
+171 GRDFEVN

-185 QNIENEKTN
+185 RSIENVKSNEIENEV
-194 KIEREIAAEE
+194 AAEE
-204 AIDHNNDFA
+204 AVDHNNDFA

-218 ESDTPEFADI
+218 EAEVSESTDI
-228 LNTEEDIEEPEI
+228 PQT
-240 TPELPPVHEEDIK
+240 EEDIK
-253 ENASKT
+253 EPDIS
-259 PNIDVENESIISD
+259 PEVPPVQEEYVDGSSVEN
-272 ESFETVEDI
+272 
-281 SHTEE
+281 
-286 NTEVS
+286 
-291 EIATVSGKNTEKTFI
+291 
-306 EDQNIDISKEH
+306 QNIDSGDEH
-317 ISETTEEFSREDSD
+317 APEATEESLREDSD
-331 NDPSIQEEQTE
+331 NAPSIPKKSEIENNADIEEQRGTE
-342 SAVHEKED
+342 A
-350 DSFEGTSDDTNNVA
+350 DSEPEQRN
-364 PKVSEKV
+364 
-371 NSIDAE
+371 IDANSEFGQYETEKSADDRPDNSHSE
-377 ELHSTSTDN
+377 EHKEKSEYSGEFNKENSSHS
-386 EPEHLYS
+386 EEHKKDSAEQYTKP
-393 EMSVDE
+393 DE
-399 FSDDFSSEN
+399 S
-408 HREGT
+408 
-413 ERAEDLFGGDSRN
+413 
-426 EYAFSEEHEKDSEE
+426 FSEEYK
-440 QYAKSDKASPEEHNV
+440 V
-455 EESNK
+455 EELDNSHSNGQSAERQNTPEHESHNEEVFDRSALAESSATDRSGENTSYRNNDAT
-460 TYSVEQSPERQDAP
+460 TYSNEGIS
-474 EYKSRNKETIDRSV
+474 ID
-488 SSENRIINHSDENNF
+488 
-503 YRNDNDAV
+503 
-511 LSVESTI
+511 
-518 NTSSVGTNNF
+518 
-528 GQRIHQAGQKTDK
+528 
-541 AEQSYSAVQKAETKK
+541 
-556 QNDNYNKVLD
+556 
-566 LRQDRYAS
+566 
-574 PKQQTTHADTLKE
+574 E
-587 RDRREREEAI
+587 RDRREKEEAI
-597 QKQIDRRERR
+597 RKQIDRRERR
-607 ENATVVKVG
+607 ENVTVTEVG

-628 KDAEQLHAADKDNR
+628 KEVEQLHAADKTNR
-642 VVFSDH
+642 PAFSDH
-648 REVKTN
+648 REVKTD
-654 SKEEISGFKM
+654 SKNESSGLKM
-664 LQINGS
+664 LQNGDS
-670 HKNTPNYS
+670 RKDALSYKEQS
-678 ERQQNH
+678 QNH
-684 YTLSSYGDA
+684 YTL
-693 KDAEQLHAADK
+693 
-704 NRGLILSDHREAKT
+704 
-718 DFKEGNPSSKRHQ
+718 PSS
-731 FQKQI
+731 
-736 DRKEHR
+736 
-742 ENATPIESGAGI
+742 NST
-754 SLYSSYGDTKGAE
+754 GD
-767 QLHAADKDNR
+767 
-777 IVFSDHR
+777 
-784 EMRFEAK
+784 
-791 SEIFS
+791 
-796 SKMLQDEKSS
+796 
-806 NKGTLAYKEQTNN
+806 
-819 SYKLPSS
+819 
-826 PLNSME
+826 
-832 SKTNVQFNKLTL
+832 KTNVQFNKLTL
-844 VNRYTG
+844 VNKYTG
-850 NVATDMVKSVGTV
+850 NVATDMIKSVGTV

-868 EEGHRESMQGQ
+868 EEGNRESMQGQ

-936 IDFSSRKQAGTSM
+936 IDFSSRKQAGASM

-1005 LIGEQIHQIVRRDR
+1005 LIGEQIHQIARRDR
-1019 IGRKSTE
+1019 TGRKSTE

-1071 LMAVTSGR
+1071 LMAVTTGR
-1079 VIGKLD
+1079 VIGKLG
-1085 KWAGRLIGFGA
+1085 KWAGRLIGYGA

-1110 RKIDSGAKKIGCKI
+1110 RKIDSGAKKIGGKI

-1173 KWNHFAPGFLRTN
+1173 KWNRFAPGFLRTN

-1193 GSVGKAVAR
+1193 GNLGKAVAR

-1245 AVVVISAPIDFILGF
+1245 AVVIISAPIDFILGF

-1294 DTEGVNLTDYNL
+1294 DTKGVDLTDYNL

-1336 NDLSG
+1336 NNLSG

-1354 DNTASFMDNINGGVE
+1354 NNTASFMNNINGGVE

-1400 AEDTHDDGQAVDGNE
+1400 AEDTHDDGQAVDGSE
-1415 SAKTKQSGATFAASN
+1415 SANAKQSGATFAASN

-1472 TKDSFDPDTAIVDG
+1472 TKDSFDPDTTIVDG

-1502 GGCQIYDNFYYDK
+1502 GGCQIYENFYYDK

-1590 DYSEPSESG
+1590 DYSKPSESG

-1643 VIDVPGHPEIGHIA
+1643 VIDEPASPGHPEKGHIA

-1675 KCAGDHHGRYCGG
+1675 ECVGDHHGRYCGG

-1716 GKVEDGAF
+1716 GKVEDGSF
-1724 VHKDSNKF
+1724 IHKDSNKF
-1732 VVNDSN
+1732 VVDNPN
-1738 IFKTAQDIFD
+1738 VFKTAKDIFD

-1786 FDLSTTLGGQALTS
+1786 FDLTTTLGGQALTS

-1834 IGYSQA
+1834 IGYSQT

-1847 GPCLINKNGPCYLSD
+1847 GPCLISKSGPCYLSD

-1869 LWINEL
+1869 LWIDEL
-1875 GGIFTTDGFRAM
+1875 GGIYTTDGFRIM

-1911 HALLYIGEFEYDGV
+1911 HALLYIGEFEYDGT

>member
-1 MSVYDDKMNQEMLK
+1 MGVYDDKMNQEMLK

-40 NKSMKDKLDIHGH
+40 NKSMKDKLDIRGH
-53 FNNYDVLSVTGLT
+53 FNNYDVLSVTGLS
-66 MDEAKALLR
+66 MDEAKALLK

-157 PEDAPELTEEDFEQ
+157 PEDASELIEEDFEQ

-185 QNIENEKTN
+185 RSIENVKSNEIENEV
-194 KIEREIAAEE
+194 AAEE
-204 AIDHNNDFA
+204 AVDHNNDFA

-218 ESDTPEFADI
+218 EAEVSESTDI
-228 LNTEEDIEEPEI
+228 PQT
-240 TPELPPVHEEDIK
+240 EEDIK
-253 ENASKT
+253 EPDIS
-259 PNIDVENESIISD
+259 PEVPPVQEEDVDGPSVEN
-272 ESFETVEDI
+272 
-281 SHTEE
+281 
-286 NTEVS
+286 
-291 EIATVSGKNTEKTFI
+291 
-306 EDQNIDISKEH
+306 QNIDSGDEH
-317 ISETTEEFSREDSD
+317 APEATEESLREDSD
-331 NDPSIQEEQTE
+331 NAPSIPKKSEIENNADIEEQRGTE
-342 SAVHEKED
+342 ADSEPEQRDIDANSEFGQYETEKSADDRPNNSHSEEHREKSEYSGESNKENSSHSEEHKKDSAEQYTKPDESFSEEYKVEESDNSHSNGQSAERQNTPEHESHNEEGFD
-350 DSFEGTSDDTNNVA
+350 RSALVESSATDRSGENTSYRNNDATTYSNEGTSNIRSIETNG
-364 PKVSEKV
+364 SEQLR
-371 NSIDAE
+371 SATQSAE
-377 ELHSTSTDN
+377 TEKKNDS
-386 EPEHLYS
+386 YS
-393 EMSVDE
+393 GA
-399 FSDDFSSEN
+399 SDRSQNDHFSSE
-408 HREGT
+408 
-413 ERAEDLFGGDSRN
+413 
-426 EYAFSEEHEKDSEE
+426 
-440 QYAKSDKASPEEHNV
+440 
-455 EESNK
+455 
-460 TYSVEQSPERQDAP
+460 
-474 EYKSRNKETIDRSV
+474 
-488 SSENRIINHSDENNF
+488 
-503 YRNDNDAV
+503 
-511 LSVESTI
+511 
-518 NTSSVGTNNF
+518 
-528 GQRIHQAGQKTDK
+528 QKT
-541 AEQSYSAVQKAETKK
+541 SRSAS
-556 QNDNYNKVLD
+556 LD
-566 LRQDRYAS
+566 
-574 PKQQTTHADTLKE
+574 E
-587 RDRREREEAI
+587 RDKREKEEAI
-597 QKQIDRRERR
+597 RKQIDRRERR
-607 ENATVVKVG
+607 ENVTVTEVG

-621 FSSYGDV
+621 FSSYGDA
-628 KDAEQLHAADKDNR
+628 KEAEQLHAADKTNR
-642 VVFSDH
+642 PAFSDH
-648 REVKTN
+648 REIKTD
-654 SKEEISGFKM
+654 SKNESSGLKM
-664 LQINGS
+664 LQNGDS
-670 HKNTPNYS
+670 RKDALSYKEQS
-678 ERQQNH
+678 QNH
-684 YTLSSYGDA
+684 YTL
-693 KDAEQLHAADK
+693 
-704 NRGLILSDHREAKT
+704 
-718 DFKEGNPSSKRHQ
+718 PSS
-731 FQKQI
+731 
-736 DRKEHR
+736 
-742 ENATPIESGAGI
+742 NST
-754 SLYSSYGDTKGAE
+754 GD
-767 QLHAADKDNR
+767 
-777 IVFSDHR
+777 
-784 EMRFEAK
+784 
-791 SEIFS
+791 
-796 SKMLQDEKSS
+796 
-806 NKGTLAYKEQTNN
+806 
-819 SYKLPSS
+819 
-826 PLNSME
+826 
-832 SKTNVQFNKLTL
+832 KTNVQFNKLTL

-1005 LIGEQIHQIVRRDR
+1005 LIGEQIHQIARRDR
-1019 IGRKSTE
+1019 TGRKSTE

-1079 VIGKLD
+1079 VIGKLG

-1105 FGKGY
+1105 FGKRY
-1110 RKIDSGAKKIGCKI
+1110 KKIDSGAKKIGYKI

-1173 KWNHFAPGFLRTN
+1173 KWNRFAPGFLRTN

-1235 LGGSFLIMGA
+1235 IGGSFLIMGA
-1245 AVVVISAPIDFILGF
+1245 AVVIISAPIDFILGF

-1294 DTEGVNLTDYNL
+1294 DTEGVNLADYNL

-1354 DNTASFMDNINGGVE
+1354 DNTASFMNNINGGVE

-1400 AEDTHDDGQAVDGNE
+1400 AEDTHDDGQAVDGSE
-1415 SAKTKQSGATFAASN
+1415 SANAKQSGATFAASN

-1472 TKDSFDPDTAIVDG
+1472 TKDSFDPDTTIVDG

-1502 GGCQIYDNFYYDK
+1502 GGCQIYENFYYDK

-1526 LHTAGGVYPLRKNN
+1526 LHTAGGVYPLRKSN

-1552 NTEYCFADSVAGF
+1552 NTEYCFADSVAAF
-1565 GNIYNSDNAACWKI
+1565 GNVYNSDNAACWKI

-1590 DYSEPSESG
+1590 DYSEPSENG
-1599 ISDAVKSL
+1599 ISDTVKSL

-1630 IVGETRTHTNPEW
+1630 VVGETKTHTNPEW

-1675 KCAGDHHGRYCGG
+1675 ECVGDHHGRYCGG

-1706 GAEEA
+1706 GAEET

-1724 VHKDSNKF
+1724 IHKDSNKF

-1786 FDLSTTLGGQALTS
+1786 FDLSTTLGGQTLTS

>member
-1 MSVYDDKMNQEMLK
+1 MGVYDDKMNQEMLK

-40 NKSMKDKLDIHGH
+40 NKSMKDKLDIRGH
-53 FNNYDVLSVTGLT
+53 FNNYDVLSVTGLS
-66 MDEAKALLR
+66 MDEAKALLK

-157 PEDAPELTEEDFEQ
+157 PEDASELIEEDFEQ

-185 QNIENEKTN
+185 RSIENVKSNEIENEV
-194 KIEREIAAEE
+194 AAEE
-204 AIDHNNDFA
+204 AVDHNNDFA

-218 ESDTPEFADI
+218 EAEVSESTDI
-228 LNTEEDIEEPEI
+228 PQT
-240 TPELPPVHEEDIK
+240 EEDIK
-253 ENASKT
+253 EPDIS
-259 PNIDVENESIISD
+259 PEVPPVQEEDVDGPSVEN
-272 ESFETVEDI
+272 
-281 SHTEE
+281 
-286 NTEVS
+286 
-291 EIATVSGKNTEKTFI
+291 
-306 EDQNIDISKEH
+306 QNIDSGDEH
-317 ISETTEEFSREDSD
+317 APEATEESLREDSD
-331 NDPSIQEEQTE
+331 NAPSIPKKSEIENNADIEEQRGTE
-342 SAVHEKED
+342 ADSEPEQRDIDANSEFGQYETEKSADDRPNNSHSEEHREKSEYSGESNKENSSHSEEHKKDSAEQYTKPDESFSEEYKVEESDNSHSNGQSAERQNTPEHESHNEEGFD
-350 DSFEGTSDDTNNVA
+350 RSALVESSATDRSGENTSYRNNDATTYSNEGTSNIRSIETNG
-364 PKVSEKV
+364 SEQLR
-371 NSIDAE
+371 SATQSAE
-377 ELHSTSTDN
+377 TEKKNDS
-386 EPEHLYS
+386 YS
-393 EMSVDE
+393 GA
-399 FSDDFSSEN
+399 SDRSQNDHFSSE
-408 HREGT
+408 
-413 ERAEDLFGGDSRN
+413 
-426 EYAFSEEHEKDSEE
+426 
-440 QYAKSDKASPEEHNV
+440 
-455 EESNK
+455 
-460 TYSVEQSPERQDAP
+460 
-474 EYKSRNKETIDRSV
+474 
-488 SSENRIINHSDENNF
+488 
-503 YRNDNDAV
+503 
-511 LSVESTI
+511 
-518 NTSSVGTNNF
+518 
-528 GQRIHQAGQKTDK
+528 QKT
-541 AEQSYSAVQKAETKK
+541 SRSAS
-556 QNDNYNKVLD
+556 LD
-566 LRQDRYAS
+566 
-574 PKQQTTHADTLKE
+574 E
-587 RDRREREEAI
+587 RDKREKEEAI
-597 QKQIDRRERR
+597 RKQIDRRERR
-607 ENATVVKVG
+607 ENVTVTEVG

-621 FSSYGDV
+621 FSSYGDA
-628 KDAEQLHAADKDNR
+628 KEAEQLHAADKTNR
-642 VVFSDH
+642 PAFSDH
-648 REVKTN
+648 REIKTD
-654 SKEEISGFKM
+654 SKNESSGLKM
-664 LQINGS
+664 LQNGDS
-670 HKNTPNYS
+670 RKDALSYKEQS
-678 ERQQNH
+678 QNH
-684 YTLSSYGDA
+684 YTL
-693 KDAEQLHAADK
+693 
-704 NRGLILSDHREAKT
+704 
-718 DFKEGNPSSKRHQ
+718 PSS
-731 FQKQI
+731 
-736 DRKEHR
+736 
-742 ENATPIESGAGI
+742 NST
-754 SLYSSYGDTKGAE
+754 GD
-767 QLHAADKDNR
+767 
-777 IVFSDHR
+777 
-784 EMRFEAK
+784 
-791 SEIFS
+791 
-796 SKMLQDEKSS
+796 
-806 NKGTLAYKEQTNN
+806 
-819 SYKLPSS
+819 
-826 PLNSME
+826 
-832 SKTNVQFNKLTL
+832 KTNVQFNKLTL

-921 YGQLNQLLKTKGFAG
+921 YWQLNQLLKTKGFAG

-1005 LIGEQIHQIVRRDR
+1005 LIGEQIHQIARRDR
-1019 IGRKSTE
+1019 TGRKSTE

-1079 VIGKLD
+1079 VIGKLG
-1085 KWAGRLIGFGA
+1085 KWAGCLIGFGA

-1105 FGKGY
+1105 FGKRY
-1110 RKIDSGAKKIGCKI
+1110 KKIDSGAKKIGYKI

-1173 KWNHFAPGFLRTN
+1173 KWNRFAPGFLRTN

-1227 IKKTLIYV
+1227 ITKTLIYV
-1235 LGGSFLIMGA
+1235 IGGSFLIMGA
-1245 AVVVISAPIDFILGF
+1245 AVVIISAPIDFILGF

-1294 DTEGVNLTDYNL
+1294 DTEGVDLADYNL

-1313 TAAEYMPASGAPRIF
+1313 TAAEYMPTSGAPRIF

-1354 DNTASFMDNINGGVE
+1354 DNTASFMNNINGGVE

-1400 AEDTHDDGQAVDGNE
+1400 AEDTHDDGQAVDGSE
-1415 SAKTKQSGATFAASN
+1415 SANAKQSGATFAASN

-1472 TKDSFDPDTAIVDG
+1472 TKDSFDPDTTIVDG

-1502 GGCQIYDNFYYDK
+1502 GGCQIYENFYYDK

-1526 LHTAGGVYPLRKNN
+1526 LHTAGGVYPLRKSN

-1552 NTEYCFADSVAGF
+1552 NTEYCFADSVAAF
-1565 GNIYNSDNAACWKI
+1565 GNVYNSDNAACWKI

-1590 DYSEPSESG
+1590 DYSEPSENG
-1599 ISDAVKSL
+1599 ISDTVKSL

-1724 VHKDSNKF
+1724 IHKDSNKF

-1786 FDLSTTLGGQALTS
+1786 FDLSTTLGGQTLTS

>member
-53 FNNYDVLSVTGLT
+53 FNNYDVLSVTGLS
-66 MDEAKALLR
+66 MDEAKALLK

-127 NKSEQEHGHSSDGER
+127 NKSEQEYGHSSDGER

-157 PEDAPELTEEDFEQ
+157 PEDASELIEEDFEQ

-185 QNIENEKTN
+185 RSIENVKSNEIENEV
-194 KIEREIAAEE
+194 AAEE
-204 AIDHNNDFA
+204 AVDHNNDFA

-218 ESDTPEFADI
+218 EAEVSESTDI
-228 LNTEEDIEEPEI
+228 PQT
-240 TPELPPVHEEDIK
+240 EEDIK
-253 ENASKT
+253 EPDISSEV
-259 PNIDVENESIISD
+259 PPVQEEDVDGPSVEN
-272 ESFETVEDI
+272 
-281 SHTEE
+281 
-286 NTEVS
+286 
-291 EIATVSGKNTEKTFI
+291 
-306 EDQNIDISKEH
+306 QNIDSGDEH
-317 ISETTEEFSREDSD
+317 APEATEESLREDSD
-331 NDPSIQEEQTE
+331 NAPSIPKKSEIENNADIEEQRGTE
-342 SAVHEKED
+342 ADSEPEQRDIDANSEFGQYETKKSADDRPDNSHSEEHREKSEYSGESNKENSSHSEEHKKDSAEQYTKPDESFSEEYKVEESDNSHSNGQSAERQNTPEHESHNEEGFD
-350 DSFEGTSDDTNNVA
+350 RSALVESSATDRSGENTSYRNNDATTYSNEGTSNIRSIETNG
-364 PKVSEKV
+364 SEQMR
-371 NSIDAE
+371 SATQSAE
-377 ELHSTSTDN
+377 TEKKNDS
-386 EPEHLYS
+386 YS
-393 EMSVDE
+393 GA
-399 FSDDFSSEN
+399 SDRSQNDHFSSE
-408 HREGT
+408 
-413 ERAEDLFGGDSRN
+413 
-426 EYAFSEEHEKDSEE
+426 
-440 QYAKSDKASPEEHNV
+440 
-455 EESNK
+455 
-460 TYSVEQSPERQDAP
+460 
-474 EYKSRNKETIDRSV
+474 
-488 SSENRIINHSDENNF
+488 
-503 YRNDNDAV
+503 
-511 LSVESTI
+511 
-518 NTSSVGTNNF
+518 
-528 GQRIHQAGQKTDK
+528 QKT
-541 AEQSYSAVQKAETKK
+541 SRSAS
-556 QNDNYNKVLD
+556 LD
-566 LRQDRYAS
+566 
-574 PKQQTTHADTLKE
+574 E
-587 RDRREREEAI
+587 RDRREKEEAI
-597 QKQIDRRERR
+597 RKQIDRRERR
-607 ENATVVKVG
+607 ENVTVTEVG

-628 KDAEQLHAADKDNR
+628 KEAEQLHAADKTNR
-642 VVFSDH
+642 PAFSDH
-648 REVKTN
+648 REVKTD
-654 SKEEISGFKM
+654 SKNESSGLKM
-664 LQINGS
+664 LQNGDS
-670 HKNTPNYS
+670 FKDALSYKEQS
-678 ERQQNH
+678 QYH
-684 YTLSSYGDA
+684 YTL
-693 KDAEQLHAADK
+693 
-704 NRGLILSDHREAKT
+704 
-718 DFKEGNPSSKRHQ
+718 PSS
-731 FQKQI
+731 
-736 DRKEHR
+736 
-742 ENATPIESGAGI
+742 NST
-754 SLYSSYGDTKGAE
+754 GD
-767 QLHAADKDNR
+767 
-777 IVFSDHR
+777 
-784 EMRFEAK
+784 
-791 SEIFS
+791 
-796 SKMLQDEKSS
+796 
-806 NKGTLAYKEQTNN
+806 
-819 SYKLPSS
+819 
-826 PLNSME
+826 
-832 SKTNVQFNKLTL
+832 KTNVQFNKLTL

-972 KFDRL
+972 KFERL
-977 YRRARKGNDYS
+977 YRRARKGNDYN
-988 EIARALGISSI
+988 EISRALGISSI

-1005 LIGEQIHQIVRRDR
+1005 LIGEQIHQITGRDR
-1019 IGRKSTE
+1019 TGRKSTE

-1079 VIGKLD
+1079 VIGKLG

-1139 SKKEKKKTNEK
+1139 FKKEKKKTNEK

-1163 RQARFASLAG
+1163 RQARFTSLAG
-1173 KWNHFAPGFLRTN
+1173 KWNRFAPGFLRTN

-1193 GSVGKAVAR
+1193 GHVGKAVER

-1245 AVVVISAPIDFILGF
+1245 AVVIISAPIDFILGF

-1284 ETKWTDSLLN
+1284 EAKWTDSLLN
-1294 DTEGVNLTDYNL
+1294 DTQSVDLSDYNL
-1306 KYGSSYK
+1306 KYGASYK
-1313 TAAEYMPASGAPRIF
+1313 TAAEYMPESGSSRIF

-1354 DNTASFMDNINGGVE
+1354 DNTASFMNNINGGVE
-1369 LIYKT
+1369 LVYKT

-1400 AEDTHDDGQAVDGNE
+1400 AEDTHDDGQAVDGSE
-1415 SAKTKQSGATFAASN
+1415 SANAKQSGATFAASN

-1472 TKDSFDPDTAIVDG
+1472 TKDSFDPDTTIVDG

-1502 GGCQIYDNFYYDK
+1502 GGCQIYENFYYDK

-1526 LHTAGGVYPLRKNN
+1526 LHTAGGVYPLRKSN

-1552 NTEYCFADSVAGF
+1552 NTEYCFADSVDGF
-1565 GNIYNSDNAACWKI
+1565 SNIYNSDNADCWEI
-1579 ELQDSKSDEIE
+1579 ELQNSESGEIE
-1590 DYSEPSESG
+1590 DYSEPSENG
-1599 ISDAVKSL
+1599 ISDTVKSL

-1615 GFSWSDAGYFILTTE
+1615 GFSWNNAGCFILTTE
-1630 IVGETRTHTNPEW
+1630 VVGETKTHTNPEW

-1675 KCAGDHHGRYCGG
+1675 KCAGNHHGRYCGG

-1834 IGYSQA
+1834 IRYSQA

>member
-22 LIAEAVKVTG
+22 LIAEVVKVTG

-40 NKSMKDKLDIHGH
+40 NKSMKDKLDIRGH
-53 FNNYDVLSVTGLT
+53 FNNYDVLSVTGLS
-66 MDEAKALLR
+66 MDEAKALLK

-157 PEDAPELTEEDFEQ
+157 PEDASELIEEDFEQ
-171 GGDFEVN
+171 GRDFEVN

-185 QNIENEKTN
+185 RSIENVKSNEIENEV
-194 KIEREIAAEE
+194 AAEE
-204 AIDHNNDFA
+204 AVDHNNDFA

-218 ESDTPEFADI
+218 EAEVSESTDI
-228 LNTEEDIEEPEI
+228 PQT
-240 TPELPPVHEEDIK
+240 EEDIK
-253 ENASKT
+253 EPDIS
-259 PNIDVENESIISD
+259 PEVPPVQEEYVDGSSVEN
-272 ESFETVEDI
+272 
-281 SHTEE
+281 
-286 NTEVS
+286 
-291 EIATVSGKNTEKTFI
+291 
-306 EDQNIDISKEH
+306 QNIDSGDEH
-317 ISETTEEFSREDSD
+317 APEATEESLREDSD
-331 NDPSIQEEQTE
+331 NAPSIPKKSEIENNADIEEQRGTE
-342 SAVHEKED
+342 A
-350 DSFEGTSDDTNNVA
+350 DSEPEQRD
-364 PKVSEKV
+364 
-371 NSIDAE
+371 IDANSEFRQYETEKSADDRPDNSHSE
-377 ELHSTSTDN
+377 EHKEKSEYSGEFNKENSSHS
-386 EPEHLYS
+386 EEHKKDSAEQYTKP
-393 EMSVDE
+393 DE
-399 FSDDFSSEN
+399 S
-408 HREGT
+408 
-413 ERAEDLFGGDSRN
+413 
-426 EYAFSEEHEKDSEE
+426 FSEEYK
-440 QYAKSDKASPEEHNV
+440 V
-455 EESNK
+455 EELDNSHSNGQSAERQNTPEHESHNEEVFDRSALAESSATDRSGENTSYRNNDAT
-460 TYSVEQSPERQDAP
+460 TYSNEGIS
-474 EYKSRNKETIDRSV
+474 ID
-488 SSENRIINHSDENNF
+488 
-503 YRNDNDAV
+503 
-511 LSVESTI
+511 
-518 NTSSVGTNNF
+518 
-528 GQRIHQAGQKTDK
+528 
-541 AEQSYSAVQKAETKK
+541 
-556 QNDNYNKVLD
+556 
-566 LRQDRYAS
+566 
-574 PKQQTTHADTLKE
+574 E
-587 RDRREREEAI
+587 RDRREKEEAI
-597 QKQIDRRERR
+597 RKQIDRRERR
-607 ENATVVKVG
+607 ENVTVTEVG

-628 KDAEQLHAADKDNR
+628 KEVEQLHAADKTNR
-642 VVFSDH
+642 PAFSDH
-648 REVKTN
+648 REVKTD
-654 SKEEISGFKM
+654 SKNESSGLKM
-664 LQINGS
+664 LQNGDS
-670 HKNTPNYS
+670 RKDALSYKEQS
-678 ERQQNH
+678 QNH
-684 YTLSSYGDA
+684 YTL
-693 KDAEQLHAADK
+693 
-704 NRGLILSDHREAKT
+704 
-718 DFKEGNPSSKRHQ
+718 PSS
-731 FQKQI
+731 
-736 DRKEHR
+736 
-742 ENATPIESGAGI
+742 NST
-754 SLYSSYGDTKGAE
+754 GD
-767 QLHAADKDNR
+767 
-777 IVFSDHR
+777 
-784 EMRFEAK
+784 
-791 SEIFS
+791 
-796 SKMLQDEKSS
+796 
-806 NKGTLAYKEQTNN
+806 
-819 SYKLPSS
+819 
-826 PLNSME
+826 
-832 SKTNVQFNKLTL
+832 KTNVQFNKLTL
-844 VNRYTG
+844 VNKYTG
-850 NVATDMVKSVGTV
+850 NVATDMIKSVGTV

-868 EEGHRESMQGQ
+868 EEGNRESMQGQ

-936 IDFSSRKQAGTSM
+936 IDFSSRKQAGASM

-1005 LIGEQIHQIVRRDR
+1005 LIGEQIHQIARRDR
-1019 IGRKSTE
+1019 TGRKSTE

-1071 LMAVTSGR
+1071 LMAVTTGR
-1079 VIGKLD
+1079 VIGKLG
-1085 KWAGRLIGFGA
+1085 KWAGRLIGYGA

-1110 RKIDSGAKKIGCKI
+1110 RKIDSGAKKIGGKI

-1173 KWNHFAPGFLRTN
+1173 KWNRFAPGFLRTN

-1193 GSVGKAVAR
+1193 GNLGKAVAR

-1245 AVVVISAPIDFILGF
+1245 AVVIISAPIDFILGF

-1294 DTEGVNLTDYNL
+1294 DTKGVDLTDYNL

-1336 NDLSG
+1336 NNLSG

-1354 DNTASFMDNINGGVE
+1354 NNTASFMNNINGGVE

-1400 AEDTHDDGQAVDGNE
+1400 AEDTHDDGQAVDGSE
-1415 SAKTKQSGATFAASN
+1415 SANAKQSGATFAASN

-1472 TKDSFDPDTAIVDG
+1472 TKDSFDPDTTIVDG

-1493 VTQCPDYDL
+1493 VTQCTDYDL
-1502 GGCQIYDNFYYDK
+1502 GGCQIYENFYYDK

-1590 DYSEPSESG
+1590 DYSKPSESG

-1643 VIDVPGHPEIGHIA
+1643 VIDEPASPGHPEKGHIA

-1675 KCAGDHHGRYCGG
+1675 ECVGDHHGRYCGG

-1716 GKVEDGAF
+1716 GKVEDGSF
-1724 VHKDSNKF
+1724 IHKDSNKF
-1732 VVNDSN
+1732 VVDNPN
-1738 IFKTAQDIFD
+1738 VFKTAKDIFD

-1786 FDLSTTLGGQALTS
+1786 FDLTTTLGGQALTS

-1834 IGYSQA
+1834 IGYSQT

-1847 GPCLINKNGPCYLSD
+1847 GPCLISKSGPCYLSD

-1869 LWINEL
+1869 LWIDEL
-1875 GGIFTTDGFRAM
+1875 GGIYTTDGFRIM

-1911 HALLYIGEFEYDGV
+1911 HALLYIGEFEYDGT

>member
-1 MSVYDDKMNQEMLK
+1 MSVYDDKMNQEMFK

-22 LIAEAVKVTG
+22 LIAEATKVVG
-32 VTILNALT
+32 VTALNILT
-40 NKSMKDKLDIHGH
+40 NFNMGRKLRIHGR
-53 FNNYDVLSVTGLT
+53 FNNYDVLSVTGLS
-66 MDEAKALLR
+66 MDEAEELLW
-75 EKKKII
+75 KKKKVV
-81 ANGFYDRGG
+81 AKGFYDRDG

-97 RSDFD
+97 REDFD
-102 KISELEKEIADGTLD
+102 KISELEKEIADGTLN
-117 VDDFLEEYRK
+117 VDEFREEYRK
-127 NKSEQEHGHSSDGER
+127 SKFEQEQGHSSNSER
-142 PNGMPDPIDVPFEEV
+142 SNRMPDPIDAPFEEIS
-157 PEDAPELTEEDFEQ
+157 EDTPELTEEDFEQ
-171 GGDFEVN
+171 GGNFEVN

-185 QNIENEKTN
+185 QSIENDKSNEIENEV
-194 KIEREIAAEE
+194 AAEE
-204 AIDHNNDFA
+204 AVDHNNDFA

-218 ESDTPEFADI
+218 EAEVSESTDI
-228 LNTEEDIEEPEI
+228 PQT
-240 TPELPPVHEEDIK
+240 EEDIK
-253 ENASKT
+253 EPDIS
-259 PNIDVENESIISD
+259 PEVPPVQEEDIEGPSVENQNIESGD
-272 ESFETVEDI
+272 EHAPEA
-281 SHTEE
+281 TEE
-286 NTEVS
+286 S
-291 EIATVSGKNTEKTFI
+291 L
-306 EDQNIDISKEH
+306 
-317 ISETTEEFSREDSD
+317 REDSD
-331 NDPSIQEEQTE
+331 NAPSIQKKSEIENNAYIEEQRGTE
-342 SAVHEKED
+342 A
-350 DSFEGTSDDTNNVA
+350 DSEPEQRD
-364 PKVSEKV
+364 
-371 NSIDAE
+371 IDA
-377 ELHSTSTDN
+377 N
-386 EPEHLYS
+386 S
-393 EMSVDE
+393 EFGQYETEKSVDDRPDNSHSE
-399 FSDDFSSEN
+399 EHKEKSEYSGESNKENSS
-408 HREGT
+408 HP
-413 ERAEDLFGGDSRN
+413 
-426 EYAFSEEHEKDSEE
+426 EEHEKDSAE
-440 QYAKSDKASPEEHNV
+440 QYTKPDESFSEEYKV
-455 EESNK
+455 EELDNSHSNG
-460 TYSVEQSPERQDAP
+460 QSAERQNTP
-474 EYKSRNKETIDRSV
+474 EHESHNEKVFDRSALAE
-488 SSENRIINHSDENNF
+488 SSATDRSGENTS
-503 YRNDNDAV
+503 YRNNDATMY
-511 LSVESTI
+511 SNEG
-518 NTSSVGTNNF
+518 TS
-528 GQRIHQAGQKTDK
+528 ID
-541 AEQSYSAVQKAETKK
+541 
-556 QNDNYNKVLD
+556 
-566 LRQDRYAS
+566 
-574 PKQQTTHADTLKE
+574 E
-587 RDRREREEAI
+587 RDRREKEEAI
-597 QKQIDRRERR
+597 RKQIDRRERR
-607 ENATVVKVG
+607 ENVTVTEVG

-621 FSSYGDV
+621 FSSYGDAKEV
-628 KDAEQLHAADKDNR
+628 EQLHAADKTNR
-642 VVFSDH
+642 PAFSDN
-648 REVKTN
+648 REVKTD
-654 SKEEISGFKM
+654 SKNESSGLKM
-664 LQINGS
+664 LQNGDS
-670 HKNTPNYS
+670 RKDVLSYKEQS
-678 ERQQNH
+678 QNH
-684 YTLSSYGDA
+684 YTLPSPNSTGD
-693 KDAEQLHAADK
+693 
-704 NRGLILSDHREAKT
+704 
-718 DFKEGNPSSKRHQ
+718 
-731 FQKQI
+731 
-736 DRKEHR
+736 
-742 ENATPIESGAGI
+742 
-754 SLYSSYGDTKGAE
+754 
-767 QLHAADKDNR
+767 
-777 IVFSDHR
+777 
-784 EMRFEAK
+784 
-791 SEIFS
+791 
-796 SKMLQDEKSS
+796 
-806 NKGTLAYKEQTNN
+806 
-819 SYKLPSS
+819 
-826 PLNSME
+826 
-832 SKTNVQFNKLTL
+832 KTNVQFNKLTL
-844 VNRYTG
+844 VNKYTG
-850 NVATDMVKSVGTV
+850 NVATDMIKSVGTV

-868 EEGHRESMQGQ
+868 EEGNRESMQGQ

-936 IDFSSRKQAGTSM
+936 IDFSSRKQAGFSM

-1005 LIGEQIHQIVRRDR
+1005 LIGEQIHQFAKRDR
-1019 IGRKSTE
+1019 TGRKSTE

-1071 LMAVTSGR
+1071 LMAVTNGR
-1079 VIGKLD
+1079 VIGKLG
-1085 KWAGRLIGFGA
+1085 KWSGRLIGFGA
-1096 NTRLLRDTA
+1096 NTKLLRDTA

-1110 RKIDSGAKKIGCKI
+1110 RKIDSGAKKIGGKI
-1124 DDLKNHHREKKDKKD
+1124 DDLKNHHREKKDKED

-1173 KWNHFAPGFLRTN
+1173 KWNRFAPGFLRTN
-1186 SFIGRTV
+1186 SFVGRTV
-1193 GSVGKAVAR
+1193 GNLGKAVAR

-1245 AVVVISAPIDFILGF
+1245 AVVIISAPIDFILGF

-1294 DTEGVNLTDYNL
+1294 DTEGVDLTDYNL

-1336 NDLSG
+1336 NNLSG

-1354 DNTASFMDNINGGVE
+1354 DNTASFMNNINGGVE

-1400 AEDTHDDGQAVDGNE
+1400 AEDTHDDGQAVDGSE
-1415 SAKTKQSGATFAASN
+1415 SANAKQSGATFAASN

-1472 TKDSFDPDTAIVDG
+1472 TKDSFDPDTTIVDG

-1502 GGCQIYDNFYYDK
+1502 GGCQIYENFYYDK

-1540 MEFDEDE
+1540 MKFDEDE

-1552 NTEYCFADSVAGF
+1552 NTEYCFADSVVGF

-1615 GFSWSDAGYFILTTE
+1615 GFSWNDAGYFILTTE

-1643 VIDVPGHPEIGHIA
+1643 VIDEPASPGHPEKGHIA

-1675 KCAGDHHGRYCGG
+1675 ECVGDHHGRYCGG

-1706 GAEEA
+1706 GAEEG

-1716 GKVEDGAF
+1716 GKVEDGSF
-1724 VHKDSNKF
+1724 VHKDSSKF
-1732 VVNDSN
+1732 VVDNPN
-1738 IFKTAQDIFD
+1738 VFKTAQDIFD

-1786 FDLSTTLGGQALTS
+1786 FDLTTTLGGQALTS
-1800 ADTQEIMKQIREN
+1800 ADTQEIMEQIRKN

-1834 IGYSQA
+1834 IGYSQT

-1847 GPCLINKNGPCYLSD
+1847 GPCLISKSGPCYLSD

-1869 LWINEL
+1869 LWIDEL
-1875 GGIFTTDGFRAM
+1875 GDIYTTDGFRTM

-1911 HALLYIGEFEYDGV
+1911 HALLYIGEFEYDGT

>member
-1 MSVYDDKMNQEMLK
+1 MGVYDDKMNQEMLK

-40 NKSMKDKLDIHGH
+40 NKSMKDKLDIRGH
-53 FNNYDVLSVTGLT
+53 FNNYDVLSVTGLS
-66 MDEAKALLR
+66 MDEAKALLK

-157 PEDAPELTEEDFEQ
+157 PEDASELIEEDFEQ

-185 QNIENEKTN
+185 RSIENVKSNEIENEV
-194 KIEREIAAEE
+194 AAEE
-204 AIDHNNDFA
+204 AVDHNNDFA

-218 ESDTPEFADI
+218 EAEVSESTDI
-228 LNTEEDIEEPEI
+228 PQT
-240 TPELPPVHEEDIK
+240 EEDIK
-253 ENASKT
+253 EPDISPKV
-259 PNIDVENESIISD
+259 PPVQEEDVDGPSVEN
-272 ESFETVEDI
+272 
-281 SHTEE
+281 
-286 NTEVS
+286 
-291 EIATVSGKNTEKTFI
+291 
-306 EDQNIDISKEH
+306 QNIDSGDEH
-317 ISETTEEFSREDSD
+317 APEATEESLREDSD
-331 NDPSIQEEQTE
+331 NAPSIQKKSEIENNADIEEQRGTE
-342 SAVHEKED
+342 ADSELEQRDIDANSEFGQYETEKSADDRPDNSHSEEHREKTEYSGESNKENSSHSEGHKKDSAEQYTKPDESFSEEYKVEELDNSHSNGQSAERQNTPEHESHNEEVFD
-350 DSFEGTSDDTNNVA
+350 RSALAESSATDRSGENTSYRNNDATTYSNEGTS
-364 PKVSEKV
+364 
-371 NSIDAE
+371 ID
-377 ELHSTSTDN
+377 
-386 EPEHLYS
+386 
-393 EMSVDE
+393 
-399 FSDDFSSEN
+399 
-408 HREGT
+408 
-413 ERAEDLFGGDSRN
+413 
-426 EYAFSEEHEKDSEE
+426 
-440 QYAKSDKASPEEHNV
+440 
-455 EESNK
+455 
-460 TYSVEQSPERQDAP
+460 
-474 EYKSRNKETIDRSV
+474 
-488 SSENRIINHSDENNF
+488 
-503 YRNDNDAV
+503 
-511 LSVESTI
+511 
-518 NTSSVGTNNF
+518 
-528 GQRIHQAGQKTDK
+528 
-541 AEQSYSAVQKAETKK
+541 
-556 QNDNYNKVLD
+556 
-566 LRQDRYAS
+566 
-574 PKQQTTHADTLKE
+574 E
-587 RDRREREEAI
+587 RDRREKEEAI
-597 QKQIDRRERR
+597 RKQIDRRERR
-607 ENATVVKVG
+607 ENVTVTEVG

-628 KDAEQLHAADKDNR
+628 KEAEQLHAADKTNR
-642 VVFSDH
+642 PAFSDH
-648 REVKTN
+648 REIKTD
-654 SKEEISGFKM
+654 SKNESSGLKM
-664 LQINGS
+664 LQNGDS
-670 HKNTPNYS
+670 RKDALSYKEQS
-678 ERQQNH
+678 QNH
-684 YTLSSYGDA
+684 YTL
-693 KDAEQLHAADK
+693 
-704 NRGLILSDHREAKT
+704 
-718 DFKEGNPSSKRHQ
+718 PSS
-731 FQKQI
+731 
-736 DRKEHR
+736 
-742 ENATPIESGAGI
+742 NST
-754 SLYSSYGDTKGAE
+754 GD
-767 QLHAADKDNR
+767 
-777 IVFSDHR
+777 
-784 EMRFEAK
+784 
-791 SEIFS
+791 
-796 SKMLQDEKSS
+796 
-806 NKGTLAYKEQTNN
+806 
-819 SYKLPSS
+819 
-826 PLNSME
+826 
-832 SKTNVQFNKLTL
+832 KTNVQFNKLTL

-1005 LIGEQIHQIVRRDR
+1005 LIGEQIHQIARRDR
-1019 IGRKSTE
+1019 TGRKSTE

-1079 VIGKLD
+1079 VIGKLG

-1105 FGKGY
+1105 FGKRY
-1110 RKIDSGAKKIGCKI
+1110 KKIDSGAKKIGYKI

-1173 KWNHFAPGFLRTN
+1173 KWNRFAPGFLRTN

-1235 LGGSFLIMGA
+1235 IGGSFLIMGA
-1245 AVVVISAPIDFILGF
+1245 AVVIISAPIDFILGF

-1294 DTEGVNLTDYNL
+1294 DTEDVNLADYNL

-1354 DNTASFMDNINGGVE
+1354 DNTASFMNNINGGVE

-1400 AEDTHDDGQAVDGNE
+1400 AEDTHDDGQAVDGSE
-1415 SAKTKQSGATFAASN
+1415 SANAKQSGATFAASN

-1472 TKDSFDPDTAIVDG
+1472 TKDSFDPDTTIVDG

-1502 GGCQIYDNFYYDK
+1502 GGCQIYENFYYDK

-1526 LHTAGGVYPLRKNN
+1526 LHTAGGVYPLRKSN

-1552 NTEYCFADSVAGF
+1552 NTEYCFADSVAAF
-1565 GNIYNSDNAACWKI
+1565 GNVYNSDNAACWKI

-1590 DYSEPSESG
+1590 DYSEPSENG
-1599 ISDAVKSL
+1599 ISDTVKSL

-1630 IVGETRTHTNPEW
+1630 VVGETKTHTNPEW

-1675 KCAGDHHGRYCGG
+1675 ECVGDHHGRYCGG

-1724 VHKDSNKF
+1724 IHKDSNKF

-1786 FDLSTTLGGQALTS
+1786 FDLSTTLGGQTLTS

>member
-40 NKSMKDKLDIHGH
+40 NKSMKDKLDIRGH
-53 FNNYDVLSVTGLT
+53 FNNYDVLSVTGLS
-66 MDEAKALLR
+66 MDEAKALLK

-127 NKSEQEHGHSSDGER
+127 NKSEQEHGNSSDGER

-157 PEDAPELTEEDFEQ
+157 PEDASELIEEDFEQ

-185 QNIENEKTN
+185 RSIENVKSNEIENEV
-194 KIEREIAAEE
+194 AAEE
-204 AIDHNNDFA
+204 AVDHNNDFA

-218 ESDTPEFADI
+218 EAEVSESTDI
-228 LNTEEDIEEPEI
+228 PQT
-240 TPELPPVHEEDIK
+240 EEDIK
-253 ENASKT
+253 EPDISPKV
-259 PNIDVENESIISD
+259 PPVQEEDVDGPSVEN
-272 ESFETVEDI
+272 
-281 SHTEE
+281 
-286 NTEVS
+286 
-291 EIATVSGKNTEKTFI
+291 
-306 EDQNIDISKEH
+306 QNIDSGDEH
-317 ISETTEEFSREDSD
+317 APEATEESLREDSD
-331 NDPSIQEEQTE
+331 NAPSIPKKSEIENNADIEEQRGTE
-342 SAVHEKED
+342 ADSEPEQRDIDANSEFGQYETEKSADDRPNNSHSEEHREKSEYSGESNKENSSHSEEHKKDSAEQYTKPDESFSEEYKVEESDNSHSNGQSAERQNTPEHESHNEEGFD
-350 DSFEGTSDDTNNVA
+350 RSALVESSATDRSGENTSYRNNDATTYSNEGTSNIRSIETNG
-364 PKVSEKV
+364 SEQLR
-371 NSIDAE
+371 SATQSAE
-377 ELHSTSTDN
+377 TEKKNDS
-386 EPEHLYS
+386 YS
-393 EMSVDE
+393 GA
-399 FSDDFSSEN
+399 SDRSQNDHFSSE
-408 HREGT
+408 
-413 ERAEDLFGGDSRN
+413 
-426 EYAFSEEHEKDSEE
+426 
-440 QYAKSDKASPEEHNV
+440 
-455 EESNK
+455 
-460 TYSVEQSPERQDAP
+460 
-474 EYKSRNKETIDRSV
+474 
-488 SSENRIINHSDENNF
+488 
-503 YRNDNDAV
+503 
-511 LSVESTI
+511 
-518 NTSSVGTNNF
+518 
-528 GQRIHQAGQKTDK
+528 QKT
-541 AEQSYSAVQKAETKK
+541 SRSAS
-556 QNDNYNKVLD
+556 LD
-566 LRQDRYAS
+566 
-574 PKQQTTHADTLKE
+574 E
-587 RDRREREEAI
+587 RDKREKEEAI
-597 QKQIDRRERR
+597 RKQIDRRERR
-607 ENATVVKVG
+607 ENVTVTEVG

-621 FSSYGDV
+621 FSSYGDA
-628 KDAEQLHAADKDNR
+628 KEAEQLHAADKTNR
-642 VVFSDH
+642 PAFSDH
-648 REVKTN
+648 REIKTD
-654 SKEEISGFKM
+654 SKNESSGLKM
-664 LQINGS
+664 LQNGDS
-670 HKNTPNYS
+670 RKDALSYKEQS
-678 ERQQNH
+678 QNH
-684 YTLSSYGDA
+684 YTL
-693 KDAEQLHAADK
+693 
-704 NRGLILSDHREAKT
+704 
-718 DFKEGNPSSKRHQ
+718 PSS
-731 FQKQI
+731 
-736 DRKEHR
+736 
-742 ENATPIESGAGI
+742 NST
-754 SLYSSYGDTKGAE
+754 GD
-767 QLHAADKDNR
+767 
-777 IVFSDHR
+777 
-784 EMRFEAK
+784 
-791 SEIFS
+791 
-796 SKMLQDEKSS
+796 
-806 NKGTLAYKEQTNN
+806 
-819 SYKLPSS
+819 
-826 PLNSME
+826 
-832 SKTNVQFNKLTL
+832 KTNVQFNKLTL

-1005 LIGEQIHQIVRRDR
+1005 LIGEQIHQIARRDR
-1019 IGRKSTE
+1019 TGRKSTE

-1079 VIGKLD
+1079 VIGKLG

-1105 FGKGY
+1105 FGKRY
-1110 RKIDSGAKKIGCKI
+1110 KKIDSGAKKIGYKI

-1173 KWNHFAPGFLRTN
+1173 KWNRFAPGFLRTN

-1235 LGGSFLIMGA
+1235 IGGSFLIMGA
-1245 AVVVISAPIDFILGF
+1245 AVVIISAPIDFILGF

-1294 DTEGVNLTDYNL
+1294 DTEGVNLADYNL

-1354 DNTASFMDNINGGVE
+1354 DNTASFMNNINGGVE

-1400 AEDTHDDGQAVDGNE
+1400 AEDTHDDGQAVDGSE
-1415 SAKTKQSGATFAASN
+1415 SANAKQSGATFAASN

-1552 NTEYCFADSVAGF
+1552 NTEYCFADSVAAF
-1565 GNIYNSDNAACWKI
+1565 GNVYNSDNAACWKI

-1590 DYSEPSESG
+1590 DYSEPSENG
-1599 ISDAVKSL
+1599 ISDTVKSL

-1615 GFSWSDAGYFILTTE
+1615 WFSWSDAGYFILTTE
-1630 IVGETRTHTNPEW
+1630 VVGETKTHTNPEW

-1724 VHKDSNKF
+1724 IHKDSNKF

-1786 FDLSTTLGGQALTS
+1786 FDLSTTLGGQTLTS

>member
-1 MSVYDDKMNQEMLK
+1 MSVYDDKMNQEMFK

-22 LIAEAVKVTG
+22 LIAEATKVVG
-32 VTILNALT
+32 VTALNILT
-40 NKSMKDKLDIHGH
+40 NFNMGRKLRIHGR
-53 FNNYDVLSVTGLT
+53 FNNYDVLSVTGLS
-66 MDEAKALLR
+66 MDEAEELLW
-75 EKKKII
+75 KKKKVV
-81 ANGFYDRGG
+81 AKGFYDRDG

-97 RSDFD
+97 REDFD
-102 KISELEKEIADGTLD
+102 KISELEKEIADGTLN
-117 VDDFLEEYRK
+117 VDEFREEYRK
-127 NKSEQEHGHSSDGER
+127 SKFEQEQGHSSNSER
-142 PNGMPDPIDVPFEEV
+142 SNRMPDPIDAPFEEIS
-157 PEDAPELTEEDFEQ
+157 EDAPELTEEDFEQ
-171 GGDFEVN
+171 GGNFEVN

-185 QNIENEKTN
+185 QSIENDKFNEIENEV
-194 KIEREIAAEE
+194 AAEE
-204 AIDHNNDFA
+204 AVDHNNDFA

-218 ESDTPEFADI
+218 EAEVSESTDI
-228 LNTEEDIEEPEI
+228 PQT
-240 TPELPPVHEEDIK
+240 EEDIK
-253 ENASKT
+253 ESDIS
-259 PNIDVENESIISD
+259 PEVPPVQEEDIEGPSVENQNIESGD
-272 ESFETVEDI
+272 EHAPEA
-281 SHTEE
+281 TEE
-286 NTEVS
+286 S
-291 EIATVSGKNTEKTFI
+291 L
-306 EDQNIDISKEH
+306 
-317 ISETTEEFSREDSD
+317 REDSD
-331 NDPSIQEEQTE
+331 NAPSIPKKSEIENNADIEEQRGTE
-342 SAVHEKED
+342 ADSEPEQRDIDANSEFGQYETEKSADDRPDNSHSEEHKEKSEYSGESNKENSSHSEEHKKDSAEQYTKPDESFSEEYKIEELDNSHSNGQSAEKQNTPEHESHNEEVFD
-350 DSFEGTSDDTNNVA
+350 RSALAESSATDRSGENTSYRNNDATMYSNEGTS
-364 PKVSEKV
+364 
-371 NSIDAE
+371 ID
-377 ELHSTSTDN
+377 
-386 EPEHLYS
+386 
-393 EMSVDE
+393 
-399 FSDDFSSEN
+399 
-408 HREGT
+408 
-413 ERAEDLFGGDSRN
+413 
-426 EYAFSEEHEKDSEE
+426 
-440 QYAKSDKASPEEHNV
+440 
-455 EESNK
+455 
-460 TYSVEQSPERQDAP
+460 
-474 EYKSRNKETIDRSV
+474 
-488 SSENRIINHSDENNF
+488 
-503 YRNDNDAV
+503 
-511 LSVESTI
+511 
-518 NTSSVGTNNF
+518 
-528 GQRIHQAGQKTDK
+528 
-541 AEQSYSAVQKAETKK
+541 
-556 QNDNYNKVLD
+556 
-566 LRQDRYAS
+566 
-574 PKQQTTHADTLKE
+574 E
-587 RDRREREEAI
+587 RDRREKEEAI
-597 QKQIDRRERR
+597 RKQIDRRERR
-607 ENATVVKVG
+607 ENVTVTEVG

-621 FSSYGDV
+621 FSSYGDAKEV
-628 KDAEQLHAADKDNR
+628 EQLHAADKTNR
-642 VVFSDH
+642 PAFSDH
-648 REVKTN
+648 REVKTD
-654 SKEEISGFKM
+654 SKNESSGLKM
-664 LQINGS
+664 LQNDDS
-670 HKNTPNYS
+670 RKDVLSYKEQS
-678 ERQQNH
+678 QNH
-684 YTLSSYGDA
+684 YTLPSPNSTGD
-693 KDAEQLHAADK
+693 
-704 NRGLILSDHREAKT
+704 
-718 DFKEGNPSSKRHQ
+718 
-731 FQKQI
+731 
-736 DRKEHR
+736 
-742 ENATPIESGAGI
+742 
-754 SLYSSYGDTKGAE
+754 
-767 QLHAADKDNR
+767 
-777 IVFSDHR
+777 
-784 EMRFEAK
+784 
-791 SEIFS
+791 
-796 SKMLQDEKSS
+796 
-806 NKGTLAYKEQTNN
+806 
-819 SYKLPSS
+819 
-826 PLNSME
+826 
-832 SKTNVQFNKLTL
+832 KTNVQFNKLTL
-844 VNRYTG
+844 VNKYTG
-850 NVATDMVKSVGTV
+850 NVATDMIKSVGTV

-868 EEGHRESMQGQ
+868 EEGNRESMQGQ

-921 YGQLNQLLKTKGFAG
+921 YGQLNQLLKAKGFAG
-936 IDFSSRKQAGTSM
+936 IDFSSRKQAGSSM

-1005 LIGEQIHQIVRRDR
+1005 LIGEQIHQFAKRDR
-1019 IGRKSTE
+1019 TGRKSTE

-1071 LMAVTSGR
+1071 LMAVTTGR
-1079 VIGKLD
+1079 VIGKLG
-1085 KWAGRLIGFGA
+1085 KWSGRLIGFGA
-1096 NTRLLRDTA
+1096 NTKLLRDTA

-1110 RKIDSGAKKIGCKI
+1110 RKIDSGAKKIGGKI
-1124 DDLKNHHREKKDKKD
+1124 DDLKNHHREKKDKED

-1173 KWNHFAPGFLRTN
+1173 KWNRFAPGFLRTN
-1186 SFIGRTV
+1186 SFVGRTV
-1193 GSVGKAVAR
+1193 GNLGKAVAR

-1245 AVVVISAPIDFILGF
+1245 AVVIISAPIDFILGF

-1294 DTEGVNLTDYNL
+1294 DTEGVDLTDYNL

-1336 NDLSG
+1336 NNLSG

-1354 DNTASFMDNINGGVE
+1354 DNTASFMNNINGGVE

-1400 AEDTHDDGQAVDGNE
+1400 AEDTHDDGQAVDGSE
-1415 SAKTKQSGATFAASN
+1415 SANAKQSGATFAASN

-1472 TKDSFDPDTAIVDG
+1472 TKDSFDPDTTIVDG

-1502 GGCQIYDNFYYDK
+1502 GGCQIYENFYYDK

-1540 MEFDEDE
+1540 MKFDEDE

-1643 VIDVPGHPEIGHIA
+1643 VIDEPASPGHPEKGHIA

-1675 KCAGDHHGRYCGG
+1675 ECVGDHHGRYCGG

-1716 GKVEDGAF
+1716 GKVEDGSF
-1724 VHKDSNKF
+1724 IHKDSNKF
-1732 VVNDSN
+1732 VVDNPN
-1738 IFKTAQDIFD
+1738 VFKTAKDIFD

-1786 FDLSTTLGGQALTS
+1786 FDLTTTLGGQALTS

-1834 IGYSQA
+1834 IGYSQT

-1847 GPCLINKNGPCYLSD
+1847 GPCLISKSGPCYLSD

-1869 LWINEL
+1869 LWIDEL
-1875 GGIFTTDGFRAM
+1875 GGIYTTDGFRIM

-1911 HALLYIGEFEYDGV
+1911 HALLYIGEFEYDGT

>member
-40 NKSMKDKLDIHGH
+40 NKSMKDKLDIRGH
-53 FNNYDVLSVTGLT
+53 FNNYDVLSVTGLS
-66 MDEAKALLR
+66 MDEAKALLK

-157 PEDAPELTEEDFEQ
+157 PEDASELIEEDFEQ

-185 QNIENEKTN
+185 RSIENVKSNEIENEV
-194 KIEREIAAEE
+194 AAEE
-204 AIDHNNDFA
+204 AVDHNNDFA

-218 ESDTPEFADI
+218 EAEVSESTDI
-228 LNTEEDIEEPEI
+228 PQTE
-240 TPELPPVHEEDIK
+240 VDIK
-253 ENASKT
+253 EPDIS
-259 PNIDVENESIISD
+259 PEVPPVQEEDVDGPSVEN
-272 ESFETVEDI
+272 
-281 SHTEE
+281 
-286 NTEVS
+286 
-291 EIATVSGKNTEKTFI
+291 
-306 EDQNIDISKEH
+306 QNIDSGDEH
-317 ISETTEEFSREDSD
+317 APEATEESLREDSD
-331 NDPSIQEEQTE
+331 NAPSIPKKSEIENNADIEEQRGTE
-342 SAVHEKED
+342 ADSEPEQRDIDANSEFGQYETEKSADDRPDNSHSEEHKEKSEYSGEFNKENSSHSEEHKKDSAEQYTKPDESFSEEYKVEESDNSHSNGQSAERQNTPEHESHNEEGFD
-350 DSFEGTSDDTNNVA
+350 RSALVESSATDRSGENTSYRNNDATTYSNEGTSNIRSIETNG
-364 PKVSEKV
+364 SEQLR
-371 NSIDAE
+371 SATQSAE
-377 ELHSTSTDN
+377 TEKKNDSYSGASDRSQNDHFSSEQKTSHSTS
-386 EPEHLYS
+386 
-393 EMSVDE
+393 
-399 FSDDFSSEN
+399 
-408 HREGT
+408 
-413 ERAEDLFGGDSRN
+413 
-426 EYAFSEEHEKDSEE
+426 
-440 QYAKSDKASPEEHNV
+440 
-455 EESNK
+455 
-460 TYSVEQSPERQDAP
+460 
-474 EYKSRNKETIDRSV
+474 
-488 SSENRIINHSDENNF
+488 
-503 YRNDNDAV
+503 
-511 LSVESTI
+511 
-518 NTSSVGTNNF
+518 
-528 GQRIHQAGQKTDK
+528 
-541 AEQSYSAVQKAETKK
+541 
-556 QNDNYNKVLD
+556 LD
-566 LRQDRYAS
+566 
-574 PKQQTTHADTLKE
+574 E
-587 RDRREREEAI
+587 RDRREKEEAI
-597 QKQIDRRERR
+597 RKQIDRRERR
-607 ENATVVKVG
+607 ENVTVTKVG

-621 FSSYGDV
+621 FSSYGDA
-628 KDAEQLHAADKDNR
+628 KEAEQLHAADKTNR
-642 VVFSDH
+642 PAFSDH
-648 REVKTN
+648 REVKTD
-654 SKEEISGFKM
+654 SKNESSGLKM
-664 LQINGS
+664 LQNGDS
-670 HKNTPNYS
+670 RKDALSYKEQS
-678 ERQQNH
+678 QNH
-684 YTLSSYGDA
+684 YTL
-693 KDAEQLHAADK
+693 
-704 NRGLILSDHREAKT
+704 
-718 DFKEGNPSSKRHQ
+718 PSS
-731 FQKQI
+731 
-736 DRKEHR
+736 
-742 ENATPIESGAGI
+742 NST
-754 SLYSSYGDTKGAE
+754 GD
-767 QLHAADKDNR
+767 
-777 IVFSDHR
+777 
-784 EMRFEAK
+784 
-791 SEIFS
+791 
-796 SKMLQDEKSS
+796 
-806 NKGTLAYKEQTNN
+806 
-819 SYKLPSS
+819 
-826 PLNSME
+826 
-832 SKTNVQFNKLTL
+832 KTNVQFNKLTL

-1019 IGRKSTE
+1019 TGRKSTE

-1110 RKIDSGAKKIGCKI
+1110 RKIDSGAKKIGGKI

-1173 KWNHFAPGFLRTN
+1173 KWNRFAPGFLRTN

-1193 GSVGKAVAR
+1193 GNLGKAVAR

-1245 AVVVISAPIDFILGF
+1245 AVVIISAPIDFILGF

-1294 DTEGVNLTDYNL
+1294 DTKGVDLTDYNL

-1354 DNTASFMDNINGGVE
+1354 NNTASFMNNINGGVE

-1400 AEDTHDDGQAVDGNE
+1400 AEDTHDDGQAVDGSE

-1472 TKDSFDPDTAIVDG
+1472 TKDSFDPDTTIVDG

-1502 GGCQIYDNFYYDK
+1502 GGCQIYENFYYDK

-1599 ISDAVKSL
+1599 ISNAVKSL

-1711 GVTIA
+1711 GITIA

-1948 YYDSCSYISPAP
+1948 YYDSCSYVSPAP

>member
-40 NKSMKDKLDIHGH
+40 NKSMKDKLDIRGH
-53 FNNYDVLSVTGLT
+53 FNNYDVLSVTGLS
-66 MDEAKALLR
+66 MDEAKALLK

-127 NKSEQEHGHSSDGER
+127 NKSEQEHGNSSDGER

-157 PEDAPELTEEDFEQ
+157 PEDASELIEEDFEQ

-185 QNIENEKTN
+185 RSIENVKSNEIENEV
-194 KIEREIAAEE
+194 AAEE
-204 AIDHNNDFA
+204 AVDHNNDFA

-218 ESDTPEFADI
+218 EAEVSESTDI
-228 LNTEEDIEEPEI
+228 PQT
-240 TPELPPVHEEDIK
+240 EEDIK
-253 ENASKT
+253 EPDIS
-259 PNIDVENESIISD
+259 PEVPPVQEEDVDGPSVEN
-272 ESFETVEDI
+272 
-281 SHTEE
+281 
-286 NTEVS
+286 
-291 EIATVSGKNTEKTFI
+291 
-306 EDQNIDISKEH
+306 QNIDSGDEH
-317 ISETTEEFSREDSD
+317 APEATEESLREDSD
-331 NDPSIQEEQTE
+331 NAPSIPKKSEIENNADIEEQRGTE
-342 SAVHEKED
+342 ADSEPEQRDIDANSEFGQYETEKSADDRPDNSHSEEHREKSEYSGESNKENSSHSEEHKKDSAEQYTKPDESFSEEYKVEESDNSHSNGQSAERQNTPEHESHNEEGFD
-350 DSFEGTSDDTNNVA
+350 RSALVESSATDRSGENASYRNNDATTYSNEGTSNIRSIETNG
-364 PKVSEKV
+364 SEQLR
-371 NSIDAE
+371 SATQSAE
-377 ELHSTSTDN
+377 TEKKNDS
-386 EPEHLYS
+386 YS
-393 EMSVDE
+393 GA
-399 FSDDFSSEN
+399 SDRSQNDHFSSE
-408 HREGT
+408 
-413 ERAEDLFGGDSRN
+413 
-426 EYAFSEEHEKDSEE
+426 
-440 QYAKSDKASPEEHNV
+440 
-455 EESNK
+455 
-460 TYSVEQSPERQDAP
+460 
-474 EYKSRNKETIDRSV
+474 
-488 SSENRIINHSDENNF
+488 
-503 YRNDNDAV
+503 
-511 LSVESTI
+511 
-518 NTSSVGTNNF
+518 
-528 GQRIHQAGQKTDK
+528 QKT
-541 AEQSYSAVQKAETKK
+541 SRSAS
-556 QNDNYNKVLD
+556 LD
-566 LRQDRYAS
+566 
-574 PKQQTTHADTLKE
+574 E
-587 RDRREREEAI
+587 RDRREKEEAI
-597 QKQIDRRERR
+597 RKQIDRRERR
-607 ENATVVKVG
+607 ENVTVTEVG

-628 KDAEQLHAADKDNR
+628 KEAEQLHAADKTNR
-642 VVFSDH
+642 PAFSDH
-648 REVKTN
+648 REIKTD
-654 SKEEISGFKM
+654 SKNESSGLKM
-664 LQINGS
+664 LQNGDS
-670 HKNTPNYS
+670 RKDALSYKEQS
-678 ERQQNH
+678 QNH
-684 YTLSSYGDA
+684 YTL
-693 KDAEQLHAADK
+693 
-704 NRGLILSDHREAKT
+704 
-718 DFKEGNPSSKRHQ
+718 PSS
-731 FQKQI
+731 
-736 DRKEHR
+736 
-742 ENATPIESGAGI
+742 NST
-754 SLYSSYGDTKGAE
+754 GD
-767 QLHAADKDNR
+767 
-777 IVFSDHR
+777 
-784 EMRFEAK
+784 
-791 SEIFS
+791 
-796 SKMLQDEKSS
+796 
-806 NKGTLAYKEQTNN
+806 
-819 SYKLPSS
+819 
-826 PLNSME
+826 
-832 SKTNVQFNKLTL
+832 KTNVQFNKLTL

-1005 LIGEQIHQIVRRDR
+1005 LIGEQIHQIARRDR
-1019 IGRKSTE
+1019 TGRKSTE

-1071 LMAVTSGR
+1071 LMAITSGR
-1079 VIGKLD
+1079 VIGKLG
-1085 KWAGRLIGFGA
+1085 KWAGCLIGFGA

-1105 FGKGY
+1105 FGKRY
-1110 RKIDSGAKKIGCKI
+1110 KKIDSGAKKIGYKI

-1173 KWNHFAPGFLRTN
+1173 KWNRFAPGFLRTN

-1235 LGGSFLIMGA
+1235 IGGSFLIMGA
-1245 AVVVISAPIDFILGF
+1245 AVVIISAPIDFILGF

-1294 DTEGVNLTDYNL
+1294 DTEGVDLADYNL

-1313 TAAEYMPASGAPRIF
+1313 TAAEYMPTSGAPRIF

-1354 DNTASFMDNINGGVE
+1354 DNTASFMNNINGGVE

-1400 AEDTHDDGQAVDGNE
+1400 AEDTHDDGQAVDGSE
-1415 SAKTKQSGATFAASN
+1415 SANAKQSGATFAASN

-1724 VHKDSNKF
+1724 IHKDSNKF

-1786 FDLSTTLGGQALTS
+1786 FDLSTTLGGQTLTS

>member
-22 LIAEAVKVTG
+22 LIAEVVKVTG

-40 NKSMKDKLDIHGH
+40 NKSMKDKLDIRGH
-53 FNNYDVLSVTGLT
+53 FNNYDVLSVTGLS
-66 MDEAKALLR
+66 MDEAKALLK

-157 PEDAPELTEEDFEQ
+157 PEDASELIEEDFEQ
-171 GGDFEVN
+171 GRDFEVN

-185 QNIENEKTN
+185 RSIENVKSNEIENEV
-194 KIEREIAAEE
+194 AAEE
-204 AIDHNNDFA
+204 AVDHNNDFA

-218 ESDTPEFADI
+218 EAEVSESTDI
-228 LNTEEDIEEPEI
+228 PQT
-240 TPELPPVHEEDIK
+240 EEDIK
-253 ENASKT
+253 EPDIS
-259 PNIDVENESIISD
+259 PEVPPVQEEYVDGSSVEN
-272 ESFETVEDI
+272 
-281 SHTEE
+281 
-286 NTEVS
+286 
-291 EIATVSGKNTEKTFI
+291 
-306 EDQNIDISKEH
+306 QNIDSGDEH
-317 ISETTEEFSREDSD
+317 APEATEESLREDSD
-331 NDPSIQEEQTE
+331 NAPSIPKKSEIENNADIEEQRGTE
-342 SAVHEKED
+342 A
-350 DSFEGTSDDTNNVA
+350 DSEPEQRD
-364 PKVSEKV
+364 
-371 NSIDAE
+371 IDANSEFGQYETEKSADDRPDNSHSE
-377 ELHSTSTDN
+377 EHKEKSEYSGEFNKENSSHS
-386 EPEHLYS
+386 EEHKKDSAEQYTKP
-393 EMSVDE
+393 DE
-399 FSDDFSSEN
+399 S
-408 HREGT
+408 
-413 ERAEDLFGGDSRN
+413 
-426 EYAFSEEHEKDSEE
+426 FSEEYK
-440 QYAKSDKASPEEHNV
+440 V
-455 EESNK
+455 EELDNSHSNGQSAERQNTPEHESHNEEVFDRSALAESSATDRSGENTSYRNNDAT
-460 TYSVEQSPERQDAP
+460 TYSNEGIS
-474 EYKSRNKETIDRSV
+474 ID
-488 SSENRIINHSDENNF
+488 
-503 YRNDNDAV
+503 
-511 LSVESTI
+511 
-518 NTSSVGTNNF
+518 
-528 GQRIHQAGQKTDK
+528 
-541 AEQSYSAVQKAETKK
+541 
-556 QNDNYNKVLD
+556 
-566 LRQDRYAS
+566 
-574 PKQQTTHADTLKE
+574 E
-587 RDRREREEAI
+587 RDRREKEEAI
-597 QKQIDRRERR
+597 RKQIDRRERR
-607 ENATVVKVG
+607 ENVTVTEVG

-628 KDAEQLHAADKDNR
+628 KEVEQLHAADKTNR
-642 VVFSDH
+642 PAFSDH
-648 REVKTN
+648 REVKTD
-654 SKEEISGFKM
+654 SKNESSGLKM
-664 LQINGS
+664 LQNGDS
-670 HKNTPNYS
+670 RKDALSYKEQS
-678 ERQQNH
+678 QNH
-684 YTLSSYGDA
+684 YTL
-693 KDAEQLHAADK
+693 
-704 NRGLILSDHREAKT
+704 
-718 DFKEGNPSSKRHQ
+718 PSS
-731 FQKQI
+731 
-736 DRKEHR
+736 
-742 ENATPIESGAGI
+742 NST
-754 SLYSSYGDTKGAE
+754 GD
-767 QLHAADKDNR
+767 
-777 IVFSDHR
+777 
-784 EMRFEAK
+784 
-791 SEIFS
+791 
-796 SKMLQDEKSS
+796 
-806 NKGTLAYKEQTNN
+806 
-819 SYKLPSS
+819 
-826 PLNSME
+826 
-832 SKTNVQFNKLTL
+832 KTNVQFNKLTL
-844 VNRYTG
+844 VNKYTG
-850 NVATDMVKSVGTV
+850 NVATDMIKSVGTV

-868 EEGHRESMQGQ
+868 EEGNRESMQGQ

-936 IDFSSRKQAGTSM
+936 IDFSSRKQAGASM

-1005 LIGEQIHQIVRRDR
+1005 LIGEQIHQIARRDR
-1019 IGRKSTE
+1019 TGRKSTE

-1071 LMAVTSGR
+1071 LMAVTTGR
-1079 VIGKLD
+1079 VIGKLG
-1085 KWAGRLIGFGA
+1085 KWAGRLIGYGA

-1110 RKIDSGAKKIGCKI
+1110 RKIDSGAKKIGGKI

-1173 KWNHFAPGFLRTN
+1173 KWNRFAPGFLRTN

-1193 GSVGKAVAR
+1193 GNLGKAVAR

-1245 AVVVISAPIDFILGF
+1245 AVVIISAPIDFILGF

-1294 DTEGVNLTDYNL
+1294 DTKGVDLTDYNL

-1336 NDLSG
+1336 NNLSG

-1354 DNTASFMDNINGGVE
+1354 NNTASFMNNINGGVE

-1400 AEDTHDDGQAVDGNE
+1400 AEDTHDDGQAVDGSE
-1415 SAKTKQSGATFAASN
+1415 SANAKQSGATFAASN

-1472 TKDSFDPDTAIVDG
+1472 TKDSFDPDTTIVDG

-1502 GGCQIYDNFYYDK
+1502 GGCQIYENFYYDK

-1590 DYSEPSESG
+1590 DYSKPSESG

-1643 VIDVPGHPEIGHIA
+1643 VIDEPASPGHPEKGHIA

-1675 KCAGDHHGRYCGG
+1675 ECVGDHHGRYCGG

-1716 GKVEDGAF
+1716 GKVEDGSF
-1724 VHKDSNKF
+1724 IHKDSNKF
-1732 VVNDSN
+1732 VVDNPN
-1738 IFKTAQDIFD
+1738 VFKTAKDIFD

-1786 FDLSTTLGGQALTS
+1786 FDLTTTLGGQALTS

-1834 IGYSQA
+1834 IGYSQT

-1847 GPCLINKNGPCYLSD
+1847 GPCLISKSGPCYLSD

-1869 LWINEL
+1869 LWIDEL
-1875 GGIFTTDGFRAM
+1875 GGIYTTDGFRIM

-1911 HALLYIGEFEYDGV
+1911 HALLYIGEFEYDGT

>member
-40 NKSMKDKLDIHGH
+40 NKSMKDKLDIRGH
-53 FNNYDVLSVTGLT
+53 FNNYDVLSVTGLS
-66 MDEAKALLR
+66 MDEAKALLK

-117 VDDFLEEYRK
+117 IDDFLEEYRK

-157 PEDAPELTEEDFEQ
+157 PEDASELIEEDFEQ
-171 GGDFEVN
+171 GRDFEVN

-185 QNIENEKTN
+185 RSIENVKSNEIENEV
-194 KIEREIAAEE
+194 AAEE
-204 AIDHNNDFA
+204 AVDHNNDFA

-218 ESDTPEFADI
+218 EAEVSESTDI
-228 LNTEEDIEEPEI
+228 PQT
-240 TPELPPVHEEDIK
+240 EEDIK
-253 ENASKT
+253 E
-259 PNIDVENESIISD
+259 PNISPEVHPVQEEYVDGSSVEN
-272 ESFETVEDI
+272 
-281 SHTEE
+281 
-286 NTEVS
+286 
-291 EIATVSGKNTEKTFI
+291 
-306 EDQNIDISKEH
+306 QNIDSGDERAP
-317 ISETTEEFSREDSD
+317 EATEESLREDSD
-331 NDPSIQEEQTE
+331 NAPSIPKKSEIENNADIEEQRGTE
-342 SAVHEKED
+342 A
-350 DSFEGTSDDTNNVA
+350 DSEPEQRD
-364 PKVSEKV
+364 
-371 NSIDAE
+371 IDANSE
-377 ELHSTSTDN
+377 FGQYETEKSADDRPDN
-386 EPEHLYS
+386 SH
-393 EMSVDE
+393 
-399 FSDDFSSEN
+399 
-408 HREGT
+408 
-413 ERAEDLFGGDSRN
+413 
-426 EYAFSEEHEKDSEE
+426 SEEHKEKSEYSGEFNKENSSHSEEHKKDSAE
-440 QYAKSDKASPEEHNV
+440 QYTKPDESFSEGYKV
-455 EESNK
+455 EESDNSHSNGQSAERQNTPEHESHNEEVFDRSALAESSATDRSGENTSYRNNDAT
-460 TYSVEQSPERQDAP
+460 TYSNEGIS
-474 EYKSRNKETIDRSV
+474 ID
-488 SSENRIINHSDENNF
+488 
-503 YRNDNDAV
+503 
-511 LSVESTI
+511 
-518 NTSSVGTNNF
+518 
-528 GQRIHQAGQKTDK
+528 
-541 AEQSYSAVQKAETKK
+541 
-556 QNDNYNKVLD
+556 
-566 LRQDRYAS
+566 
-574 PKQQTTHADTLKE
+574 E
-587 RDRREREEAI
+587 RDRREKEEAI
-597 QKQIDRRERR
+597 RKQIDRRERR
-607 ENATVVKVG
+607 ENVTVTEVG

-628 KDAEQLHAADKDNR
+628 KEAEQLHAADKTNR
-642 VVFSDH
+642 PAFSDH
-648 REVKTN
+648 REVKTD
-654 SKEEISGFKM
+654 SKNESSGLKM
-664 LQINGS
+664 LQNGDS
-670 HKNTPNYS
+670 RKDALSYKEQS
-678 ERQQNH
+678 QNH
-684 YTLSSYGDA
+684 YTL
-693 KDAEQLHAADK
+693 
-704 NRGLILSDHREAKT
+704 
-718 DFKEGNPSSKRHQ
+718 PSS
-731 FQKQI
+731 
-736 DRKEHR
+736 
-742 ENATPIESGAGI
+742 NST
-754 SLYSSYGDTKGAE
+754 GD
-767 QLHAADKDNR
+767 
-777 IVFSDHR
+777 
-784 EMRFEAK
+784 
-791 SEIFS
+791 
-796 SKMLQDEKSS
+796 
-806 NKGTLAYKEQTNN
+806 
-819 SYKLPSS
+819 
-826 PLNSME
+826 
-832 SKTNVQFNKLTL
+832 KTNVQFNKLTL
-844 VNRYTG
+844 VNKYTG
-850 NVATDMVKSVGTV
+850 NVATDMIKSVGTV

-868 EEGHRESMQGQ
+868 EEGNRESMQGQ

-936 IDFSSRKQAGTSM
+936 IDFSSRKQAGASM

-1005 LIGEQIHQIVRRDR
+1005 LIGEQIHQIARRDR
-1019 IGRKSTE
+1019 TGRKSTE

-1071 LMAVTSGR
+1071 LMAVTTGR
-1079 VIGKLD
+1079 VIGKLG
-1085 KWAGRLIGFGA
+1085 KWAGRLIGYGA

-1110 RKIDSGAKKIGCKI
+1110 RKIDSGAKKIGGKI

-1173 KWNHFAPGFLRTN
+1173 KWNRFAPGFLRTN

-1193 GSVGKAVAR
+1193 GNLGKAVAR

-1245 AVVVISAPIDFILGF
+1245 AVVIISAPIDFILGF

-1284 ETKWTDSLLN
+1284 ESKWTDSLLN
-1294 DTEGVNLTDYNL
+1294 DTESVDLTDYNL

-1336 NDLSG
+1336 NNLSG

-1354 DNTASFMDNINGGVE
+1354 DNTASFMNNINGGVE

-1400 AEDTHDDGQAVDGNE
+1400 AEDTHDDGQAVDGSE
-1415 SAKTKQSGATFAASN
+1415 SANAKQSGATFAASN

-1472 TKDSFDPDTAIVDG
+1472 TKDSFDPDTTIVDG

-1502 GGCQIYDNFYYDK
+1502 GGCQIYENFYYDK

-1547 SGNII
+1547 SENII

-1630 IVGETRTHTNPEW
+1630 IVGEIRTHTNPEW
-1643 VIDVPGHPEIGHIA
+1643 VIDEPASPGHPEKGHIA

-1666 ESRTYHVTH
+1666 EFRTYHVTH
-1675 KCAGDHHGRYCGG
+1675 ECVGDHHGRYCGG

-1706 GAEEA
+1706 GAEET
-1711 GVTIA
+1711 GVMIA

-1724 VHKDSNKF
+1724 IHKDSNKF
-1732 VVNDSN
+1732 VLNDSN
-1738 IFKTAQDIFD
+1738 VFKTAQDIFD

-1786 FDLSTTLGGQALTS
+1786 FDLTTTLGGQALTS
-1800 ADTQEIMKQIREN
+1800 ADTQEIMEQIKKN

-1834 IGYSQA
+1834 IGYSQT
-1840 HHNCPLE
+1840 HHNCPLD
-1847 GPCLINKNGPCYLSD
+1847 GPCLISKSGPCYLSD

-1869 LWINEL
+1869 LWIDEL
-1875 GGIFTTDGFRAM
+1875 GGIYTTDGFRTM

-1911 HALLYIGEFEYDGV
+1911 HALLYIGEFEYDGT

>member
-53 FNNYDVLSVTGLT
+53 FNNYDVLSVTGLS
-66 MDEAKALLR
+66 MDEAKALLK

-157 PEDAPELTEEDFEQ
+157 PEDASELIEEDFEH

-185 QNIENEKTN
+185 RNIENVKSNE
-194 KIEREIAAEE
+194 IENEVAAEE
-204 AIDHNNDFA
+204 AVDHNNDFA

-218 ESDTPEFADI
+218 EAEVSESTNIPQ
-228 LNTEEDIEEPEI
+228 T
-240 TPELPPVHEEDIK
+240 EEDIK
-253 ENASKT
+253 EPDIS
-259 PNIDVENESIISD
+259 PEFPPVQEEYVDGPSVEN
-272 ESFETVEDI
+272 
-281 SHTEE
+281 
-286 NTEVS
+286 
-291 EIATVSGKNTEKTFI
+291 
-306 EDQNIDISKEH
+306 QNIDSGDEH
-317 ISETTEEFSREDSD
+317 APEATEESLREDSD
-331 NDPSIQEEQTE
+331 NAPSIPKKSEIENNADIEEQRGTE
-342 SAVHEKED
+342 ADSDANSEFGQYETEKSADDRPDNSHSEEHREKSEYSGESNKENSSHSEEHKKDSAEQYTKPDESFSEEYKVEESDNSHSNGQSAERQNTPEHESHNEEGFD
-350 DSFEGTSDDTNNVA
+350 RSALVESSATDRSGENTSYRNNDATTYSNEGTSNIRSIETNG
-364 PKVSEKV
+364 SEQLR
-371 NSIDAE
+371 SATQSAE
-377 ELHSTSTDN
+377 TEKKNDS
-386 EPEHLYS
+386 YS
-393 EMSVDE
+393 GA
-399 FSDDFSSEN
+399 SDRSQNDHFSSE
-408 HREGT
+408 
-413 ERAEDLFGGDSRN
+413 
-426 EYAFSEEHEKDSEE
+426 
-440 QYAKSDKASPEEHNV
+440 
-455 EESNK
+455 
-460 TYSVEQSPERQDAP
+460 
-474 EYKSRNKETIDRSV
+474 
-488 SSENRIINHSDENNF
+488 
-503 YRNDNDAV
+503 
-511 LSVESTI
+511 
-518 NTSSVGTNNF
+518 
-528 GQRIHQAGQKTDK
+528 QKT
-541 AEQSYSAVQKAETKK
+541 SRSAS
-556 QNDNYNKVLD
+556 LD
-566 LRQDRYAS
+566 
-574 PKQQTTHADTLKE
+574 E
-587 RDRREREEAI
+587 RDRREKEEAI
-597 QKQIDRRERR
+597 RKQIDRRERR
-607 ENATVVKVG
+607 ENVTVTEVG

-621 FSSYGDV
+621 FSSYGDA
-628 KDAEQLHAADKDNR
+628 KEAEQLHAADKTNR
-642 VVFSDH
+642 PAFSDH
-648 REVKTN
+648 REVKTD
-654 SKEEISGFKM
+654 SKNESSGLKM
-664 LQINGS
+664 LQNGDS
-670 HKNTPNYS
+670 RKDALSYKEQS
-678 ERQQNH
+678 QNH
-684 YTLSSYGDA
+684 YTL
-693 KDAEQLHAADK
+693 
-704 NRGLILSDHREAKT
+704 
-718 DFKEGNPSSKRHQ
+718 PSS
-731 FQKQI
+731 
-736 DRKEHR
+736 
-742 ENATPIESGAGI
+742 NST
-754 SLYSSYGDTKGAE
+754 GD
-767 QLHAADKDNR
+767 
-777 IVFSDHR
+777 
-784 EMRFEAK
+784 
-791 SEIFS
+791 
-796 SKMLQDEKSS
+796 
-806 NKGTLAYKEQTNN
+806 
-819 SYKLPSS
+819 
-826 PLNSME
+826 
-832 SKTNVQFNKLTL
+832 KTNVQFNKLTL

-912 RELNSGTGA
+912 RELNGGTGA

-1019 IGRKSTE
+1019 TGRKSTE

-1110 RKIDSGAKKIGCKI
+1110 RKIDSGAKKIGCII

-1173 KWNHFAPGFLRTN
+1173 KWNRFAPGFLRTN

-1245 AVVVISAPIDFILGF
+1245 AVVIISAPIDFILGF

-1284 ETKWTDSLLN
+1284 EIKWTDSLLN

-1354 DNTASFMDNINGGVE
+1354 NNTASFMDNINGGVE

-1400 AEDTHDDGQAVDGNE
+1400 AEDTHDDGQAVDGSE

-1630 IVGETRTHTNPEW
+1630 IVGEARTHTNPEW

-1711 GVTIA
+1711 GITIA

-1786 FDLSTTLGGQALTS
+1786 FDLSTTLGGQALTL

-1847 GPCLINKNGPCYLSD
+1847 GPCLINKNGPCFLSD

>member
-53 FNNYDVLSVTGLT
+53 FNNYDVLSVTGLS
-66 MDEAKALLR
+66 MDEAKALLK

-81 ANGFYDRGG
+81 ANGFYDRSG

-157 PEDAPELTEEDFEQ
+157 PEDASELIEEDFEQ

-185 QNIENEKTN
+185 RNIENVKSNE
-194 KIEREIAAEE
+194 IENEVAAEE
-204 AIDHNNDFA
+204 AVDHNNDFA

-218 ESDTPEFADI
+218 EAEVSESTDI
-228 LNTEEDIEEPEI
+228 PQT
-240 TPELPPVHEEDIK
+240 EEDIK
-253 ENASKT
+253 EPDIS
-259 PNIDVENESIISD
+259 PEVPPVQEEDVDGPSVEN
-272 ESFETVEDI
+272 
-281 SHTEE
+281 
-286 NTEVS
+286 
-291 EIATVSGKNTEKTFI
+291 
-306 EDQNIDISKEH
+306 QNIDSGDEH
-317 ISETTEEFSREDSD
+317 APEATEESLREDSD
-331 NDPSIQEEQTE
+331 NAPSIPKKSEIENNADIEEQRGTE
-342 SAVHEKED
+342 ADSEPEQRDIDANSEFGQYETEKSADDRPDNSHLEEHKEKSEYSGEFNKENSSHSEEHKKDSAEQYTKPDESFSEEYKVEESDNSHSNGQSAERQNTPEHESHNEEGFD
-350 DSFEGTSDDTNNVA
+350 RSALVESSATDRSGENTSYRNNDATTYSNEGTSNIRSIETNG
-364 PKVSEKV
+364 SEQLR
-371 NSIDAE
+371 SATQSAE
-377 ELHSTSTDN
+377 TEKKNDS
-386 EPEHLYS
+386 YS
-393 EMSVDE
+393 GA
-399 FSDDFSSEN
+399 SDRSQNDHFSSE
-408 HREGT
+408 
-413 ERAEDLFGGDSRN
+413 
-426 EYAFSEEHEKDSEE
+426 
-440 QYAKSDKASPEEHNV
+440 
-455 EESNK
+455 
-460 TYSVEQSPERQDAP
+460 
-474 EYKSRNKETIDRSV
+474 
-488 SSENRIINHSDENNF
+488 
-503 YRNDNDAV
+503 
-511 LSVESTI
+511 
-518 NTSSVGTNNF
+518 
-528 GQRIHQAGQKTDK
+528 QKT
-541 AEQSYSAVQKAETKK
+541 SRSAS
-556 QNDNYNKVLD
+556 LD
-566 LRQDRYAS
+566 
-574 PKQQTTHADTLKE
+574 E
-587 RDRREREEAI
+587 RDRREKEEAI
-597 QKQIDRRERR
+597 RKQIDRRERR
-607 ENATVVKVG
+607 ENVTVTEVG

-628 KDAEQLHAADKDNR
+628 KEAEQLHAADKTNR
-642 VVFSDH
+642 PAFSDH
-648 REVKTN
+648 REIKTD
-654 SKEEISGFKM
+654 SKNESSGLKM
-664 LQINGS
+664 LQNGDS
-670 HKNTPNYS
+670 RKDALSYKEQS
-678 ERQQNH
+678 QNH
-684 YTLSSYGDA
+684 YTL
-693 KDAEQLHAADK
+693 
-704 NRGLILSDHREAKT
+704 
-718 DFKEGNPSSKRHQ
+718 PSS
-731 FQKQI
+731 
-736 DRKEHR
+736 
-742 ENATPIESGAGI
+742 NST
-754 SLYSSYGDTKGAE
+754 GD
-767 QLHAADKDNR
+767 
-777 IVFSDHR
+777 
-784 EMRFEAK
+784 
-791 SEIFS
+791 
-796 SKMLQDEKSS
+796 
-806 NKGTLAYKEQTNN
+806 
-819 SYKLPSS
+819 
-826 PLNSME
+826 
-832 SKTNVQFNKLTL
+832 KTNVQFNKLTL

-977 YRRARKGNDYS
+977 YRRARKSNDYS

-1005 LIGEQIHQIVRRDR
+1005 LIGEQIHQIARRDR
-1019 IGRKSTE
+1019 TGRKSTE

-1173 KWNHFAPGFLRTN
+1173 KWNRFAPGFLRTN

-1245 AVVVISAPIDFILGF
+1245 AVVIISAPIDFILGF

-1354 DNTASFMDNINGGVE
+1354 DNTASFMNNINGGVE

-1400 AEDTHDDGQAVDGNE
+1400 AEDTHDDGQAVDGSE
-1415 SAKTKQSGATFAASN
+1415 SANAKQSGATFAASN

-1666 ESRTYHVTH
+1666 EFRTYHVTH

-1847 GPCLINKNGPCYLSD
+1847 GPCMINKNGPCYLSD

>member
-40 NKSMKDKLDIHGH
+40 NKSMKDKLDIRGH
-53 FNNYDVLSVTGLT
+53 FNNYDVLSVTGLS
-66 MDEAKALLR
+66 MDEAKALLK

-157 PEDAPELTEEDFEQ
+157 PEDASELIEEDFEQ

-185 QNIENEKTN
+185 RSIENVKSNEIENEV
-194 KIEREIAAEE
+194 AAEE
-204 AIDHNNDFA
+204 AVDHNNDFA

-218 ESDTPEFADI
+218 EAEVSESTDI
-228 LNTEEDIEEPEI
+228 PQTE
-240 TPELPPVHEEDIK
+240 VDIK
-253 ENASKT
+253 EPDIS
-259 PNIDVENESIISD
+259 PEVPPVQEEDVDGPSVEN
-272 ESFETVEDI
+272 
-281 SHTEE
+281 
-286 NTEVS
+286 
-291 EIATVSGKNTEKTFI
+291 
-306 EDQNIDISKEH
+306 QNIDSGDEH
-317 ISETTEEFSREDSD
+317 APEATEESLREDSD
-331 NDPSIQEEQTE
+331 NAPSIPKKSEIENNADIEEQRGTE
-342 SAVHEKED
+342 A
-350 DSFEGTSDDTNNVA
+350 DSEPEQRD
-364 PKVSEKV
+364 
-371 NSIDAE
+371 IDANSEFGQYETEKSADDRPDNSHSE
-377 ELHSTSTDN
+377 EHKEKSEYSGEFNKENSSHS
-386 EPEHLYS
+386 EEHKKDSAEQYTKP
-393 EMSVDE
+393 DE
-399 FSDDFSSEN
+399 S
-408 HREGT
+408 
-413 ERAEDLFGGDSRN
+413 
-426 EYAFSEEHEKDSEE
+426 FSEEYK
-440 QYAKSDKASPEEHNV
+440 V
-455 EESNK
+455 EESDNSHSNGQSAERQNTPEHESHNEEGFDRSALVESSATDRSGENTSYRNNDAT
-460 TYSVEQSPERQDAP
+460 TYSNEGIS
-474 EYKSRNKETIDRSV
+474 ID
-488 SSENRIINHSDENNF
+488 
-503 YRNDNDAV
+503 
-511 LSVESTI
+511 
-518 NTSSVGTNNF
+518 
-528 GQRIHQAGQKTDK
+528 
-541 AEQSYSAVQKAETKK
+541 
-556 QNDNYNKVLD
+556 
-566 LRQDRYAS
+566 
-574 PKQQTTHADTLKE
+574 E
-587 RDRREREEAI
+587 RDRREKEEAI
-597 QKQIDRRERR
+597 RKQIDRRERR
-607 ENATVVKVG
+607 ENVTVTKVG

-621 FSSYGDV
+621 FSSYGDA
-628 KDAEQLHAADKDNR
+628 KEAEQLHAADKTNR
-642 VVFSDH
+642 PAFSDH
-648 REVKTN
+648 REVKTD
-654 SKEEISGFKM
+654 SKNESSGLKM
-664 LQINGS
+664 LQNGDS
-670 HKNTPNYS
+670 RKDALSYKEQS
-678 ERQQNH
+678 QNH
-684 YTLSSYGDA
+684 YTL
-693 KDAEQLHAADK
+693 
-704 NRGLILSDHREAKT
+704 
-718 DFKEGNPSSKRHQ
+718 PSS
-731 FQKQI
+731 
-736 DRKEHR
+736 
-742 ENATPIESGAGI
+742 NST
-754 SLYSSYGDTKGAE
+754 GD
-767 QLHAADKDNR
+767 
-777 IVFSDHR
+777 
-784 EMRFEAK
+784 
-791 SEIFS
+791 
-796 SKMLQDEKSS
+796 
-806 NKGTLAYKEQTNN
+806 
-819 SYKLPSS
+819 
-826 PLNSME
+826 
-832 SKTNVQFNKLTL
+832 KTNVQFNKLTL
-844 VNRYTG
+844 VNKYTG
-850 NVATDMVKSVGTV
+850 NVATDMIKSVGTV

-868 EEGHRESMQGQ
+868 EEGNRESMQGQ

-936 IDFSSRKQAGTSM
+936 IDFSSRKQAGASM

-1005 LIGEQIHQIVRRDR
+1005 LIGEQIHQIARRDR
-1019 IGRKSTE
+1019 TGRKSTE

-1110 RKIDSGAKKIGCKI
+1110 RKIDSGAKKIGGKI

-1173 KWNHFAPGFLRTN
+1173 KWNRFAPGFLRTN

-1193 GSVGKAVAR
+1193 GNLGKAVAR

-1245 AVVVISAPIDFILGF
+1245 AVVIISAPIDFILGF

-1294 DTEGVNLTDYNL
+1294 DTKGVDLTDYNL

-1354 DNTASFMDNINGGVE
+1354 NNTASFMNNINGGVE

-1400 AEDTHDDGQAVDGNE
+1400 AEDTHDDGQAVDGSE

-1472 TKDSFDPDTAIVDG
+1472 TKDSFDPDTTIVDG

-1502 GGCQIYDNFYYDK
+1502 GGCQIYENFYYDK

-1599 ISDAVKSL
+1599 ISNAVKSL

-1643 VIDVPGHPEIGHIA
+1643 VIDEPASPGHPEKGHIA

-1675 KCAGDHHGRYCGG
+1675 ECVGDHHGRYCGG

-1716 GKVEDGAF
+1716 GKVEDGSF
-1724 VHKDSNKF
+1724 IHKDSNKF
-1732 VVNDSN
+1732 VVDNPN
-1738 IFKTAQDIFD
+1738 VFKTAKDIFD

-1786 FDLSTTLGGQALTS
+1786 FDLTTTLGGQALTS

-1834 IGYSQA
+1834 IGYSQT

-1847 GPCLINKNGPCYLSD
+1847 GPCLISKSGPCYLSD

-1869 LWINEL
+1869 LWIDEL
-1875 GGIFTTDGFRAM
+1875 GGIYTTDGFRIM

-1911 HALLYIGEFEYDGV
+1911 HALLYIGEFEYDGT

>member
-53 FNNYDVLSVTGLT
+53 FNNYDVLSVTGLS
-66 MDEAKALLR
+66 MDEAKALLK

-157 PEDAPELTEEDFEQ
+157 PEDASELIEEDFEQ

-185 QNIENEKTN
+185 RNIENVKSNE
-194 KIEREIAAEE
+194 IENEVAAEE
-204 AIDHNNDFA
+204 AVDHNNDFA

-218 ESDTPEFADI
+218 EAEVSESTDI
-228 LNTEEDIEEPEI
+228 PQT
-240 TPELPPVHEEDIK
+240 EEDIK
-253 ENASKT
+253 EPDIS
-259 PNIDVENESIISD
+259 PEVPPVQEEYVDGPSVEN
-272 ESFETVEDI
+272 
-281 SHTEE
+281 
-286 NTEVS
+286 
-291 EIATVSGKNTEKTFI
+291 
-306 EDQNIDISKEH
+306 QNIDSGDEH
-317 ISETTEEFSREDSD
+317 APEATEESLREDSD
-331 NDPSIQEEQTE
+331 NAPSIPKKSEIENNADIEEQRGTE
-342 SAVHEKED
+342 ADSEPEQRDIDANSEFGQYETEKSADDRPDNSHSEEHREKSEYSGESNKENSSHSEEHKKDSAEQYTKPDESFSEEYKVEESDNSHSNGQSAERQNTPEHESHNEEGFD
-350 DSFEGTSDDTNNVA
+350 RSALVESSATDRSGENTSYRNNDATTYSNEGTSNIRSIETNG
-364 PKVSEKV
+364 SEQLR
-371 NSIDAE
+371 SAAQSAE
-377 ELHSTSTDN
+377 TEKKNDS
-386 EPEHLYS
+386 YS
-393 EMSVDE
+393 GA
-399 FSDDFSSEN
+399 SDRSQNDHFSSE
-408 HREGT
+408 
-413 ERAEDLFGGDSRN
+413 
-426 EYAFSEEHEKDSEE
+426 
-440 QYAKSDKASPEEHNV
+440 
-455 EESNK
+455 
-460 TYSVEQSPERQDAP
+460 
-474 EYKSRNKETIDRSV
+474 
-488 SSENRIINHSDENNF
+488 
-503 YRNDNDAV
+503 
-511 LSVESTI
+511 
-518 NTSSVGTNNF
+518 
-528 GQRIHQAGQKTDK
+528 QKT
-541 AEQSYSAVQKAETKK
+541 SRSAS
-556 QNDNYNKVLD
+556 LD
-566 LRQDRYAS
+566 
-574 PKQQTTHADTLKE
+574 E
-587 RDRREREEAI
+587 RDRREKEEAI
-597 QKQIDRRERR
+597 RKQIDRRERR
-607 ENATVVKVG
+607 ENVTVTEVG

-621 FSSYGDV
+621 FSSYGDA
-628 KDAEQLHAADKDNR
+628 KEAEQLHAADKTNR
-642 VVFSDH
+642 PAFSDH
-648 REVKTN
+648 REVKTD
-654 SKEEISGFKM
+654 SKNESSGLKM
-664 LQINGS
+664 LQNGDS
-670 HKNTPNYS
+670 RKDALSYKEQS
-678 ERQQNH
+678 QNH
-684 YTLSSYGDA
+684 YTL
-693 KDAEQLHAADK
+693 
-704 NRGLILSDHREAKT
+704 
-718 DFKEGNPSSKRHQ
+718 PSS
-731 FQKQI
+731 
-736 DRKEHR
+736 
-742 ENATPIESGAGI
+742 NST
-754 SLYSSYGDTKGAE
+754 GD
-767 QLHAADKDNR
+767 
-777 IVFSDHR
+777 
-784 EMRFEAK
+784 
-791 SEIFS
+791 
-796 SKMLQDEKSS
+796 
-806 NKGTLAYKEQTNN
+806 
-819 SYKLPSS
+819 
-826 PLNSME
+826 
-832 SKTNVQFNKLTL
+832 KTNVQFNKLTL

-1019 IGRKSTE
+1019 TGRKSTE

-1173 KWNHFAPGFLRTN
+1173 KWNRFAPGFLRTN

-1245 AVVVISAPIDFILGF
+1245 AVVIISAPIDFILGF

-1284 ETKWTDSLLN
+1284 EIKWTDSLLN
-1294 DTEGVNLTDYNL
+1294 DTESVNLTDYNL

-1354 DNTASFMDNINGGVE
+1354 NNTASFMDNINGGVE

-1400 AEDTHDDGQAVDGNE
+1400 AEDTHDDGQAVDGSE

-1486 ENNTSVK
+1486 ENNTSAK

-1688 HLKAKITGVIYG
+1688 HLKAKITGVIYS

-1711 GVTIA
+1711 GITIA

>member
-22 LIAEAVKVTG
+22 LIAEATKVVG
-32 VTILNALT
+32 VTALNILT
-40 NKSMKDKLDIHGH
+40 NFNMGRKLRIHGR
-53 FNNYDVLSVTGLT
+53 FNNYDVLSVTGLS
-66 MDEAKALLR
+66 MDEAEELLW
-75 EKKKII
+75 KKKKVV
-81 ANGFYDRGG
+81 AKGFYDRDG

-97 RSDFD
+97 REDFD
-102 KISELEKEIADGTLD
+102 KISELEKEIADGTLN
-117 VDDFLEEYRK
+117 VDEFREEYRK
-127 NKSEQEHGHSSDGER
+127 SKFEKEQGHSSNSER
-142 PNGMPDPIDVPFEEV
+142 SNRMPDPIDAPFEEIS
-157 PEDAPELTEEDFEQ
+157 EDSPELTEEDFEQ
-171 GGDFEVN
+171 GGNFEVN

-185 QNIENEKTN
+185 QSIENDKFNEIENEV
-194 KIEREIAAEE
+194 AAEE
-204 AIDHNNDFA
+204 AVDHNNDFA

-218 ESDTPEFADI
+218 EAEVSESTDI
-228 LNTEEDIEEPEI
+228 PQT
-240 TPELPPVHEEDIK
+240 EEDIK
-253 ENASKT
+253 EPDIS
-259 PNIDVENESIISD
+259 PEVPPVQEEDIEGPSVENQNIESGD
-272 ESFETVEDI
+272 EHAPEA
-281 SHTEE
+281 TEE
-286 NTEVS
+286 S
-291 EIATVSGKNTEKTFI
+291 L
-306 EDQNIDISKEH
+306 
-317 ISETTEEFSREDSD
+317 REDSD
-331 NDPSIQEEQTE
+331 NAPSIQKKSEIENNAYIEEQRGTE
-342 SAVHEKED
+342 A
-350 DSFEGTSDDTNNVA
+350 DSEPEQRD
-364 PKVSEKV
+364 
-371 NSIDAE
+371 IDANSEFGQYETEKSADDRPDNSHSE
-377 ELHSTSTDN
+377 EHKEKS
-386 EPEHLYS
+386 EYS
-393 EMSVDE
+393 GESNKE
-399 FSDDFSSEN
+399 NSS
-408 HREGT
+408 H
-413 ERAEDLFGGDSRN
+413 
-426 EYAFSEEHEKDSEE
+426 SEEHEKDSAE
-440 QYAKSDKASPEEHNV
+440 QYTKPDESFSEEYKV
-455 EESNK
+455 EELDNSHSNG
-460 TYSVEQSPERQDAP
+460 QSAERQNTP
-474 EYKSRNKETIDRSV
+474 EHESHNEKVFDRSALAE
-488 SSENRIINHSDENNF
+488 SSATDRSGENTS
-503 YRNDNDAV
+503 YRNNDATMY
-511 LSVESTI
+511 SNEG
-518 NTSSVGTNNF
+518 TS
-528 GQRIHQAGQKTDK
+528 ID
-541 AEQSYSAVQKAETKK
+541 
-556 QNDNYNKVLD
+556 
-566 LRQDRYAS
+566 
-574 PKQQTTHADTLKE
+574 E
-587 RDRREREEAI
+587 RDRREKEEAI
-597 QKQIDRRERR
+597 RKQIDRRERR
-607 ENATVVKVG
+607 ENVTVTEVG

-621 FSSYGDV
+621 FSSYGDAKEV
-628 KDAEQLHAADKDNR
+628 EQLHAADKTNR
-642 VVFSDH
+642 PAFSDH
-648 REVKTN
+648 REVKTD
-654 SKEEISGFKM
+654 SKNESSGLKM
-664 LQINGS
+664 LQNGDS
-670 HKNTPNYS
+670 RKDVLSYKEQS
-678 ERQQNH
+678 QNH
-684 YTLSSYGDA
+684 YTL
-693 KDAEQLHAADK
+693 
-704 NRGLILSDHREAKT
+704 
-718 DFKEGNPSSKRHQ
+718 PSS
-731 FQKQI
+731 
-736 DRKEHR
+736 
-742 ENATPIESGAGI
+742 NST
-754 SLYSSYGDTKGAE
+754 GD
-767 QLHAADKDNR
+767 
-777 IVFSDHR
+777 
-784 EMRFEAK
+784 
-791 SEIFS
+791 
-796 SKMLQDEKSS
+796 
-806 NKGTLAYKEQTNN
+806 
-819 SYKLPSS
+819 
-826 PLNSME
+826 
-832 SKTNVQFNKLTL
+832 KTNVQFNKLTL
-844 VNRYTG
+844 VNKYTG
-850 NVATDMVKSVGTV
+850 NVATDMIKSVGTV

-868 EEGHRESMQGQ
+868 EEGNRESMQGQ

-936 IDFSSRKQAGTSM
+936 IDFSSRKQAGSSM

-1005 LIGEQIHQIVRRDR
+1005 LIGEQIHQFAKRDR
-1019 IGRKSTE
+1019 TGRKSTE

-1071 LMAVTSGR
+1071 LMAVTNGR
-1079 VIGKLD
+1079 VIGKLG
-1085 KWAGRLIGFGA
+1085 KWSGRLIGFGA
-1096 NTRLLRDTA
+1096 NTKLLRDTA

-1110 RKIDSGAKKIGCKI
+1110 RKIDSGAKKIGGKI
-1124 DDLKNHHREKKDKKD
+1124 DDLKNHHREKKDKED

-1150 KKREDRQKARRNA
+1150 KKREDRQKARKNA

-1173 KWNHFAPGFLRTN
+1173 KWNRFAPGFLRTN
-1186 SFIGRTV
+1186 SFVGRTV
-1193 GSVGKAVAR
+1193 GNLGKAVAR

-1245 AVVVISAPIDFILGF
+1245 AVVIISAPIDFILGF

-1294 DTEGVNLTDYNL
+1294 DTEGVDLTDYNL

-1336 NDLSG
+1336 NNLSG

-1354 DNTASFMDNINGGVE
+1354 DNTASFMNNINGGVE

-1400 AEDTHDDGQAVDGNE
+1400 AEDTHDDGQAVDGSE
-1415 SAKTKQSGATFAASN
+1415 SANAKRSGATFAASN

-1472 TKDSFDPDTAIVDG
+1472 TKDSFDPDTTIVDG

-1502 GGCQIYDNFYYDK
+1502 GGCQIYENFYYDK

-1540 MEFDEDE
+1540 MKFDEDE

-1643 VIDVPGHPEIGHIA
+1643 VIDEPASPGHPEKGHIA

-1675 KCAGDHHGRYCGG
+1675 ECVGDHHGRYCGG

-1716 GKVEDGAF
+1716 GKVEDGSF
-1724 VHKDSNKF
+1724 VHKDSSKF
-1732 VVNDSN
+1732 VVDNPN
-1738 IFKTAQDIFD
+1738 VFKTAQDIFD

-1786 FDLSTTLGGQALTS
+1786 FDLTTTLGGQALTS
-1800 ADTQEIMKQIREN
+1800 ADTQEIMEQIRKN

-1834 IGYSQA
+1834 IGYSQT

-1847 GPCLINKNGPCYLSD
+1847 GPCLISKSGPCYLSD

-1869 LWINEL
+1869 LWIDEL
-1875 GGIFTTDGFRAM
+1875 GDIYTTDGFRTM

-1911 HALLYIGEFEYDGV
+1911 HALLYIGEFEYDGT

>member
-53 FNNYDVLSVTGLT
+53 FNNYDVLSVTGLS
-66 MDEAKALLR
+66 MDEAKALLK

-81 ANGFYDRGG
+81 ANGFYDRSG

-157 PEDAPELTEEDFEQ
+157 PEDASELIEEDFEQ

-185 QNIENEKTN
+185 RNIENVKSNE
-194 KIEREIAAEE
+194 IENEVAAEE
-204 AIDHNNDFA
+204 AVDHNNDFA

-218 ESDTPEFADI
+218 EAEVSESTDI
-228 LNTEEDIEEPEI
+228 PQT
-240 TPELPPVHEEDIK
+240 EEDIK
-253 ENASKT
+253 EPDIS
-259 PNIDVENESIISD
+259 PEVPPVQEEDVDGPSVEN
-272 ESFETVEDI
+272 
-281 SHTEE
+281 
-286 NTEVS
+286 
-291 EIATVSGKNTEKTFI
+291 
-306 EDQNIDISKEH
+306 QNIDSGDEH
-317 ISETTEEFSREDSD
+317 APEATEESLREDSD
-331 NDPSIQEEQTE
+331 NAPSIPKKSEIENNADIEEQRGTE
-342 SAVHEKED
+342 ADSEPEQRDIDANSEFGQYETEKSADDRPDNSHSEEHKEKSEYSGEFNKENSSHSEEHKKDSAEQYTKPDESFSEEYKVEESDNSHSNGQSAERQNTPEHESHNEEGFD
-350 DSFEGTSDDTNNVA
+350 RSALVESSATDRSGENTSYRNNDATTYSNEGTSNIRSIETNG
-364 PKVSEKV
+364 SEQLR
-371 NSIDAE
+371 SATQSAE
-377 ELHSTSTDN
+377 TEKKNDS
-386 EPEHLYS
+386 YS
-393 EMSVDE
+393 GA
-399 FSDDFSSEN
+399 SDRSQNDHFSSE
-408 HREGT
+408 
-413 ERAEDLFGGDSRN
+413 
-426 EYAFSEEHEKDSEE
+426 
-440 QYAKSDKASPEEHNV
+440 
-455 EESNK
+455 
-460 TYSVEQSPERQDAP
+460 
-474 EYKSRNKETIDRSV
+474 
-488 SSENRIINHSDENNF
+488 
-503 YRNDNDAV
+503 
-511 LSVESTI
+511 
-518 NTSSVGTNNF
+518 
-528 GQRIHQAGQKTDK
+528 QKT
-541 AEQSYSAVQKAETKK
+541 SRSAS
-556 QNDNYNKVLD
+556 LD
-566 LRQDRYAS
+566 
-574 PKQQTTHADTLKE
+574 E
-587 RDRREREEAI
+587 RDRREKEEAI
-597 QKQIDRRERR
+597 RKQIDRRERR
-607 ENATVVKVG
+607 ENVTVTEVG

-628 KDAEQLHAADKDNR
+628 KEAEQLHAADKTNR
-642 VVFSDH
+642 PAFSDH
-648 REVKTN
+648 REIKTD
-654 SKEEISGFKM
+654 SKNESSGLKM
-664 LQINGS
+664 LQNGDS
-670 HKNTPNYS
+670 RKDALSYKEQS
-678 ERQQNH
+678 QNH
-684 YTLSSYGDA
+684 YTL
-693 KDAEQLHAADK
+693 
-704 NRGLILSDHREAKT
+704 
-718 DFKEGNPSSKRHQ
+718 PSS
-731 FQKQI
+731 
-736 DRKEHR
+736 
-742 ENATPIESGAGI
+742 NST
-754 SLYSSYGDTKGAE
+754 GD
-767 QLHAADKDNR
+767 
-777 IVFSDHR
+777 
-784 EMRFEAK
+784 
-791 SEIFS
+791 
-796 SKMLQDEKSS
+796 
-806 NKGTLAYKEQTNN
+806 
-819 SYKLPSS
+819 
-826 PLNSME
+826 
-832 SKTNVQFNKLTL
+832 KTNVQFNKLTL

-1005 LIGEQIHQIVRRDR
+1005 LIGEQIHQIARRDR
-1019 IGRKSTE
+1019 TGRKSTE

-1173 KWNHFAPGFLRTN
+1173 KWNRFAPGFLRTN

-1245 AVVVISAPIDFILGF
+1245 AVVIISAPIDFILGF

-1354 DNTASFMDNINGGVE
+1354 DNTASFMNNINGGVE

-1400 AEDTHDDGQAVDGNE
+1400 AEDTHDDGQAVDGSE
-1415 SAKTKQSGATFAASN
+1415 SANAKQSGATFAASN

-1579 ELQDSKSDEIE
+1579 ELQDSKSDEIK

-1666 ESRTYHVTH
+1666 EFRTYHVTH

-1847 GPCLINKNGPCYLSD
+1847 GPCMINKNGPCYLSD

>member
-1 MSVYDDKMNQEMLK
+1 MSVYDDKMNQEMFK

-22 LIAEAVKVTG
+22 LIAEATKVVG
-32 VTILNALT
+32 VTALNILT
-40 NKSMKDKLDIHGH
+40 NFNMGRKLRIHGR
-53 FNNYDVLSVTGLT
+53 FNNYDVLSVTGLS
-66 MDEAKALLR
+66 MDEAEELLW
-75 EKKKII
+75 KKKKVV
-81 ANGFYDRGG
+81 AKGFYDRDG

-97 RSDFD
+97 REDFD
-102 KISELEKEIADGTLD
+102 KISELEKEIADGTLN
-117 VDDFLEEYRK
+117 VDEFREEYRK
-127 NKSEQEHGHSSDGER
+127 SKFEQEQGHSSNSKR
-142 PNGMPDPIDVPFEEV
+142 SNRMPDPIDAPFEEIS
-157 PEDAPELTEEDFEQ
+157 EDAPELTEEDFEQ
-171 GGDFEVN
+171 GGNFEVN

-185 QNIENEKTN
+185 QSIENDKFNEIENEV
-194 KIEREIAAEE
+194 AAEE
-204 AIDHNNDFA
+204 AVDHNNDFA

-218 ESDTPEFADI
+218 EAEVSESTDI
-228 LNTEEDIEEPEI
+228 PQT
-240 TPELPPVHEEDIK
+240 EEDIK
-253 ENASKT
+253 ESDIS
-259 PNIDVENESIISD
+259 PEVPPVQEEDIEGPSVENQNIESGD
-272 ESFETVEDI
+272 EHAPEA
-281 SHTEE
+281 TEE
-286 NTEVS
+286 S
-291 EIATVSGKNTEKTFI
+291 L
-306 EDQNIDISKEH
+306 
-317 ISETTEEFSREDSD
+317 REDSD
-331 NDPSIQEEQTE
+331 NAPSIPKKSEIENNADIEEQRGTE
-342 SAVHEKED
+342 ADSEPEQRDIDANSEFGQYETEKSADDRPDNSHSEEHKEKSEYSGESNKENSSHSEEHKKDSAEQYTKPDESFSEEYKIEELDNSHSNGQSAEKQNTPEHESHNEEVFD
-350 DSFEGTSDDTNNVA
+350 RSALAESSATDRSGENTSYRNNDATMYSNEGTS
-364 PKVSEKV
+364 
-371 NSIDAE
+371 ID
-377 ELHSTSTDN
+377 
-386 EPEHLYS
+386 
-393 EMSVDE
+393 
-399 FSDDFSSEN
+399 
-408 HREGT
+408 
-413 ERAEDLFGGDSRN
+413 
-426 EYAFSEEHEKDSEE
+426 
-440 QYAKSDKASPEEHNV
+440 
-455 EESNK
+455 
-460 TYSVEQSPERQDAP
+460 
-474 EYKSRNKETIDRSV
+474 
-488 SSENRIINHSDENNF
+488 
-503 YRNDNDAV
+503 
-511 LSVESTI
+511 
-518 NTSSVGTNNF
+518 
-528 GQRIHQAGQKTDK
+528 
-541 AEQSYSAVQKAETKK
+541 
-556 QNDNYNKVLD
+556 
-566 LRQDRYAS
+566 
-574 PKQQTTHADTLKE
+574 E
-587 RDRREREEAI
+587 RDRREKEEAI
-597 QKQIDRRERR
+597 RKQIDRRERR
-607 ENATVVKVG
+607 ENVTVTEVG

-621 FSSYGDV
+621 FSSYGDAKEV
-628 KDAEQLHAADKDNR
+628 EQLHAADKTNR
-642 VVFSDH
+642 PAFSDH
-648 REVKTN
+648 REVKTD
-654 SKEEISGFKM
+654 SKNESSGLKM
-664 LQINGS
+664 LQNDDS
-670 HKNTPNYS
+670 RKDVLSYKEQS
-678 ERQQNH
+678 QNH
-684 YTLSSYGDA
+684 YTLPSPNSTGD
-693 KDAEQLHAADK
+693 
-704 NRGLILSDHREAKT
+704 
-718 DFKEGNPSSKRHQ
+718 
-731 FQKQI
+731 
-736 DRKEHR
+736 
-742 ENATPIESGAGI
+742 
-754 SLYSSYGDTKGAE
+754 
-767 QLHAADKDNR
+767 
-777 IVFSDHR
+777 
-784 EMRFEAK
+784 
-791 SEIFS
+791 
-796 SKMLQDEKSS
+796 
-806 NKGTLAYKEQTNN
+806 
-819 SYKLPSS
+819 
-826 PLNSME
+826 
-832 SKTNVQFNKLTL
+832 KTNVQFNKLTL
-844 VNRYTG
+844 VNKYTG
-850 NVATDMVKSVGTV
+850 NVATDMIKSVGTV

-868 EEGHRESMQGQ
+868 EEGNRESMQGQ

-921 YGQLNQLLKTKGFAG
+921 YGQLNQLLKAKGFAG
-936 IDFSSRKQAGTSM
+936 IDFSSRKQAGSSM

-1005 LIGEQIHQIVRRDR
+1005 LIGEQIHQFAKRDR
-1019 IGRKSTE
+1019 TGRKSTE

-1071 LMAVTSGR
+1071 LMAVTTGR
-1079 VIGKLD
+1079 VIGKLG
-1085 KWAGRLIGFGA
+1085 KWSGRLIGFGA
-1096 NTRLLRDTA
+1096 NTKLLRDTA

-1110 RKIDSGAKKIGCKI
+1110 RKIDSGAKKIGGKI
-1124 DDLKNHHREKKDKKD
+1124 DDLKNHHREKKDKED

-1173 KWNHFAPGFLRTN
+1173 KWNRFAPGFLRTN
-1186 SFIGRTV
+1186 SFVGRTV
-1193 GSVGKAVAR
+1193 GNLGKAVAR

-1245 AVVVISAPIDFILGF
+1245 AVVIISAPIDFILGF

-1294 DTEGVNLTDYNL
+1294 DTEGVDLTDYNL

-1336 NDLSG
+1336 NNLSG

-1354 DNTASFMDNINGGVE
+1354 DNTASFMNNINGGVE

-1400 AEDTHDDGQAVDGNE
+1400 AEDTHDDGQAVDGSE
-1415 SAKTKQSGATFAASN
+1415 SANAKQSGATFAASN

-1472 TKDSFDPDTAIVDG
+1472 TKDSFDPDTTIVDG

-1502 GGCQIYDNFYYDK
+1502 GGCQIYENFYYDK

-1540 MEFDEDE
+1540 MKFDEDE

-1643 VIDVPGHPEIGHIA
+1643 VIDEPASPGHPEKGHIA

-1675 KCAGDHHGRYCGG
+1675 ECVGDHHGRYCGG

-1716 GKVEDGAF
+1716 GKVEDGSF
-1724 VHKDSNKF
+1724 IHKDSNKF
-1732 VVNDSN
+1732 VVDNPN
-1738 IFKTAQDIFD
+1738 VFKTAKDIFD

-1786 FDLSTTLGGQALTS
+1786 FDLTTTLGGQALTS

-1834 IGYSQA
+1834 IGYSQT

-1847 GPCLINKNGPCYLSD
+1847 GPCLISKSGPCYLSD

-1869 LWINEL
+1869 LWIDEL
-1875 GGIFTTDGFRAM
+1875 GGIYTTDGFRIM

-1911 HALLYIGEFEYDGV
+1911 HALLYIGEFEYDGT

>member
-22 LIAEAVKVTG
+22 LIAEVVKVTG

-40 NKSMKDKLDIHGH
+40 NKSMKDKLDIRGH
-53 FNNYDVLSVTGLT
+53 FNNYDVLSVTGLS
-66 MDEAKALLR
+66 MDEAKALLKK
-75 EKKKII
+75 KKKII

-157 PEDAPELTEEDFEQ
+157 PEDASELIEEDFEQ
-171 GGDFEVN
+171 GRDFEVN

-185 QNIENEKTN
+185 RSIENVKSNEIENEV
-194 KIEREIAAEE
+194 AAEE
-204 AIDHNNDFA
+204 AVDHNNDFA

-218 ESDTPEFADI
+218 EAEVSESTDI
-228 LNTEEDIEEPEI
+228 PQT
-240 TPELPPVHEEDIK
+240 EEDIK
-253 ENASKT
+253 E
-259 PNIDVENESIISD
+259 PNISPEVHPVQEEYVDGSSVEN
-272 ESFETVEDI
+272 
-281 SHTEE
+281 
-286 NTEVS
+286 
-291 EIATVSGKNTEKTFI
+291 
-306 EDQNIDISKEH
+306 QNIDSGDEH
-317 ISETTEEFSREDSD
+317 TPEATEESLREDSD
-331 NDPSIQEEQTE
+331 NAPSIPKKSEIENNADIEEQRGTE
-342 SAVHEKED
+342 A
-350 DSFEGTSDDTNNVA
+350 DSEPEQRD
-364 PKVSEKV
+364 
-371 NSIDAE
+371 IDANSEFGQYETEKSADDRPDNSHSE
-377 ELHSTSTDN
+377 EHKEKSEYSGEFNKENSSHS
-386 EPEHLYS
+386 EEHKKDSAEQYTKP
-393 EMSVDE
+393 DE
-399 FSDDFSSEN
+399 S
-408 HREGT
+408 
-413 ERAEDLFGGDSRN
+413 
-426 EYAFSEEHEKDSEE
+426 FSEEYK
-440 QYAKSDKASPEEHNV
+440 V
-455 EESNK
+455 EESDNSHFNGQSAERQNTPEHESHNEEVFDRSALAESRATDRSGENTSYRNNDAT
-460 TYSVEQSPERQDAP
+460 TYSNEGIS
-474 EYKSRNKETIDRSV
+474 ID
-488 SSENRIINHSDENNF
+488 
-503 YRNDNDAV
+503 
-511 LSVESTI
+511 
-518 NTSSVGTNNF
+518 
-528 GQRIHQAGQKTDK
+528 
-541 AEQSYSAVQKAETKK
+541 
-556 QNDNYNKVLD
+556 
-566 LRQDRYAS
+566 
-574 PKQQTTHADTLKE
+574 E
-587 RDRREREEAI
+587 RDRREKEEAI
-597 QKQIDRRERR
+597 RKQIDRRERR
-607 ENATVVKVG
+607 ENVTVTEVG

-628 KDAEQLHAADKDNR
+628 KEAEQLHAADKTNR
-642 VVFSDH
+642 PAFSDH
-648 REVKTN
+648 REVKTD
-654 SKEEISGFKM
+654 SKNESSGLKM
-664 LQINGS
+664 LQNGDS
-670 HKNTPNYS
+670 RKDALSYKEQS
-678 ERQQNH
+678 QNH
-684 YTLSSYGDA
+684 YTL
-693 KDAEQLHAADK
+693 
-704 NRGLILSDHREAKT
+704 
-718 DFKEGNPSSKRHQ
+718 PSS
-731 FQKQI
+731 
-736 DRKEHR
+736 
-742 ENATPIESGAGI
+742 NST
-754 SLYSSYGDTKGAE
+754 GD
-767 QLHAADKDNR
+767 
-777 IVFSDHR
+777 
-784 EMRFEAK
+784 
-791 SEIFS
+791 
-796 SKMLQDEKSS
+796 
-806 NKGTLAYKEQTNN
+806 
-819 SYKLPSS
+819 
-826 PLNSME
+826 
-832 SKTNVQFNKLTL
+832 KTNVQFNKLTL
-844 VNRYTG
+844 VNKYTG
-850 NVATDMVKSVGTV
+850 NVATDMIKSVGTV

-868 EEGHRESMQGQ
+868 EEGNRESMQGQ

-892 NIGYSNLA
+892 NIGYSSLA

-936 IDFSSRKQAGTSM
+936 IDFSSRKQAGASM

-1005 LIGEQIHQIVRRDR
+1005 LIGEQIHQIARRDR
-1019 IGRKSTE
+1019 TGRKSTE

-1071 LMAVTSGR
+1071 LMAVTTGR
-1079 VIGKLD
+1079 VIGKLG
-1085 KWAGRLIGFGA
+1085 KWAGRLIGYGA

-1110 RKIDSGAKKIGCKI
+1110 RKIDSGAKKIGGKI

-1173 KWNHFAPGFLRTN
+1173 KWNRFAPGFLRTN

-1193 GSVGKAVAR
+1193 GNLGKAVAR

-1245 AVVVISAPIDFILGF
+1245 AVVIISAPIDFILGF

-1294 DTEGVNLTDYNL
+1294 DTESVDLTDYNL

-1336 NDLSG
+1336 NNLSG

-1354 DNTASFMDNINGGVE
+1354 DNTASFMNNINGGVE

-1400 AEDTHDDGQAVDGNE
+1400 AEDTHDDGQAVDGSE
-1415 SAKTKQSGATFAASN
+1415 SANAKQSGATFAASN

-1472 TKDSFDPDTAIVDG
+1472 TKDSFDPDTTIVDG

-1502 GGCQIYDNFYYDK
+1502 GGCQIYENFYYDK

-1540 MEFDEDE
+1540 MEFDKDE

-1565 GNIYNSDNAACWKI
+1565 GNIYNSDNAACWKT

-1615 GFSWSDAGYFILTTE
+1615 GFSWNDAGYFVLTTE
-1630 IVGETRTHTNPEW
+1630 VVGETKTHIDPEW

-1675 KCAGDHHGRYCGG
+1675 ECVGDHHGRYCGG

-1706 GAEEA
+1706 GAEET
-1711 GVTIA
+1711 GVMIA

-1724 VHKDSNKF
+1724 IHKDSNKF
-1732 VVNDSN
+1732 VLNDSN
-1738 IFKTAQDIFD
+1738 VFKTAQDIFD

-1786 FDLSTTLGGQALTS
+1786 FDLTTTLGGQALTS

-1834 IGYSQA
+1834 IGYSQT

-1847 GPCLINKNGPCYLSD
+1847 GPCLISKSGPCYLSD

-1869 LWINEL
+1869 LWIDKL
-1875 GGIFTTDGFRAM
+1875 GGIYTTDGFRIM

-1911 HALLYIGEFEYDGV
+1911 HALLYIGEFEYDGT

-1948 YYDSCSYISPAP
+1948 YYDSCFYISLAP

>member
-22 LIAEAVKVTG
+22 LIAEVVKVTG

-40 NKSMKDKLDIHGH
+40 NKSMKDKLDIRGH
-53 FNNYDVLSVTGLT
+53 FNNYDVLSVTGLS
-66 MDEAKALLR
+66 MDEAKALLK

-157 PEDAPELTEEDFEQ
+157 PEDASELIEEDFEQ
-171 GGDFEVN
+171 GRDFEVN

-185 QNIENEKTN
+185 RSIENVKSNEIENEV
-194 KIEREIAAEE
+194 AAEE
-204 AIDHNNDFA
+204 AVDHNNDFA

-218 ESDTPEFADI
+218 EAEVSESTDI
-228 LNTEEDIEEPEI
+228 PQT
-240 TPELPPVHEEDIK
+240 EEDIK
-253 ENASKT
+253 EPDIS
-259 PNIDVENESIISD
+259 PEVPPVQEEYVDGSSVEN
-272 ESFETVEDI
+272 
-281 SHTEE
+281 
-286 NTEVS
+286 
-291 EIATVSGKNTEKTFI
+291 
-306 EDQNIDISKEH
+306 QNIDSGDEH
-317 ISETTEEFSREDSD
+317 APEATEESLREDSD
-331 NDPSIQEEQTE
+331 NAPSIPKKSEIENNADIEEQRGTE
-342 SAVHEKED
+342 A
-350 DSFEGTSDDTNNVA
+350 DSEPEQRD
-364 PKVSEKV
+364 
-371 NSIDAE
+371 IDANSEFGQYETEKSADDRPDNSHSE
-377 ELHSTSTDN
+377 EHKEKSEYSGEFNKENSSHS
-386 EPEHLYS
+386 EEHKKDSAEQYTKP
-393 EMSVDE
+393 DE
-399 FSDDFSSEN
+399 S
-408 HREGT
+408 
-413 ERAEDLFGGDSRN
+413 
-426 EYAFSEEHEKDSEE
+426 FSEEYK
-440 QYAKSDKASPEEHNV
+440 V
-455 EESNK
+455 EESDNSHSNGQSAERQNTPEHESHNEEVFDHSALAESSATDRSGENTSYRNNDAT
-460 TYSVEQSPERQDAP
+460 TYSNEGIS
-474 EYKSRNKETIDRSV
+474 ID
-488 SSENRIINHSDENNF
+488 
-503 YRNDNDAV
+503 
-511 LSVESTI
+511 
-518 NTSSVGTNNF
+518 
-528 GQRIHQAGQKTDK
+528 
-541 AEQSYSAVQKAETKK
+541 
-556 QNDNYNKVLD
+556 
-566 LRQDRYAS
+566 
-574 PKQQTTHADTLKE
+574 E
-587 RDRREREEAI
+587 RDRREKEEAI
-597 QKQIDRRERR
+597 RKQIDRRERR
-607 ENATVVKVG
+607 ENVTVTEVG

-628 KDAEQLHAADKDNR
+628 KEAEQLHAADKTNR
-642 VVFSDH
+642 PAFSDH
-648 REVKTN
+648 REVKTD
-654 SKEEISGFKM
+654 SKNESSGLKM
-664 LQINGS
+664 LQNGDS
-670 HKNTPNYS
+670 RKDALSYKEQS
-678 ERQQNH
+678 QNH
-684 YTLSSYGDA
+684 YTL
-693 KDAEQLHAADK
+693 
-704 NRGLILSDHREAKT
+704 
-718 DFKEGNPSSKRHQ
+718 PSS
-731 FQKQI
+731 
-736 DRKEHR
+736 
-742 ENATPIESGAGI
+742 NST
-754 SLYSSYGDTKGAE
+754 GD
-767 QLHAADKDNR
+767 
-777 IVFSDHR
+777 
-784 EMRFEAK
+784 
-791 SEIFS
+791 
-796 SKMLQDEKSS
+796 
-806 NKGTLAYKEQTNN
+806 
-819 SYKLPSS
+819 
-826 PLNSME
+826 
-832 SKTNVQFNKLTL
+832 KTNVQFNKLTL
-844 VNRYTG
+844 VNKYTG
-850 NVATDMVKSVGTV
+850 NVATDMIKSVGTV

-868 EEGHRESMQGQ
+868 EEGNRESMQGQ

-936 IDFSSRKQAGTSM
+936 IDFSSRKQAGASM

-1005 LIGEQIHQIVRRDR
+1005 LIGEQINQIARRDR
-1019 IGRKSTE
+1019 TGRKSTE

-1061 TVRSTAKAAW
+1061 TVRSTVKAAW
-1071 LMAVTSGR
+1071 LMAITTGR
-1079 VIGKLD
+1079 VIGKLG
-1085 KWAGRLIGFGA
+1085 KWAGRLIGYGA

-1110 RKIDSGAKKIGCKI
+1110 RKIDSGAKKIGGKI

-1173 KWNHFAPGFLRTN
+1173 KWNRFAPGFLRTN

-1193 GSVGKAVAR
+1193 GNLGKAVAR

-1245 AVVVISAPIDFILGF
+1245 AVVIISAPIDFILGF

-1294 DTEGVNLTDYNL
+1294 DTESVDLTDYNL

-1336 NDLSG
+1336 NNLSG

-1354 DNTASFMDNINGGVE
+1354 DNTASFMNNINGGVE

-1400 AEDTHDDGQAVDGNE
+1400 AEDTHDDGQAVDGSE
-1415 SAKTKQSGATFAASN
+1415 SANAKQSGATFAASN

-1472 TKDSFDPDTAIVDG
+1472 TKDSFDPDTTIVDG

-1502 GGCQIYDNFYYDK
+1502 GGCQIYENFYYDK

-1547 SGNII
+1547 SENII

-1643 VIDVPGHPEIGHIA
+1643 VIDEPASPGHPEKGHIA

-1675 KCAGDHHGRYCGG
+1675 ECVGDHHGRYCGG

-1716 GKVEDGAF
+1716 GKVEDGSF
-1724 VHKDSNKF
+1724 IHKDSNKF
-1732 VVNDSN
+1732 VVDNPN
-1738 IFKTAQDIFD
+1738 VFKTAKDIFD

-1786 FDLSTTLGGQALTS
+1786 FDLTTTLGGQALTS

-1834 IGYSQA
+1834 IGYSQT

-1847 GPCLINKNGPCYLSD
+1847 GPCLISKSGPCYLSD

-1869 LWINEL
+1869 LWIDEL
-1875 GGIFTTDGFRAM
+1875 GGIYTTDGFRIM
-1887 LNGKFDSSKNLP
+1887 LNGKFNSSKNLP

-1911 HALLYIGEFEYDGV
+1911 HALLYIGEFEYDGT

>member
-1 MSVYDDKMNQEMLK
+1 MSVYDDKMNQEMFK

-22 LIAEAVKVTG
+22 LIAEATKVVG
-32 VTILNALT
+32 VTALNILT
-40 NKSMKDKLDIHGH
+40 NFNMGRKLRIHGR
-53 FNNYDVLSVTGLT
+53 FNNYDVLSVTGLS
-66 MDEAKALLR
+66 MDEAEELLW
-75 EKKKII
+75 KKKKVV
-81 ANGFYDRGG
+81 AKGFYDRDG

-97 RSDFD
+97 REDFD
-102 KISELEKEIADGTLD
+102 KISELEKEIADGTLN
-117 VDDFLEEYRK
+117 VDEFREEYRK
-127 NKSEQEHGHSSDGER
+127 SKFEQEQGHSSNSER
-142 PNGMPDPIDVPFEEV
+142 SNRMPDPIDAPFEEIS
-157 PEDAPELTEEDFEQ
+157 EDAPELTEEDFEQ
-171 GGDFEVN
+171 GGNFEVN

-185 QNIENEKTN
+185 QSIENDKSNEIENEV
-194 KIEREIAAEE
+194 AAEE
-204 AIDHNNDFA
+204 AVDHNNDFA

-218 ESDTPEFADI
+218 EAEVSESTDI
-228 LNTEEDIEEPEI
+228 PQT
-240 TPELPPVHEEDIK
+240 EEDIK
-253 ENASKT
+253 EPDIS
-259 PNIDVENESIISD
+259 PEVPPVQEEDIEGPSVENQNIESGD
-272 ESFETVEDI
+272 EHAPEA
-281 SHTEE
+281 TEE
-286 NTEVS
+286 S
-291 EIATVSGKNTEKTFI
+291 L
-306 EDQNIDISKEH
+306 
-317 ISETTEEFSREDSD
+317 REDSD
-331 NDPSIQEEQTE
+331 NAPSIQKKSEIENNAYIEEQRGTE
-342 SAVHEKED
+342 A
-350 DSFEGTSDDTNNVA
+350 DSEPEQRD
-364 PKVSEKV
+364 
-371 NSIDAE
+371 IDA
-377 ELHSTSTDN
+377 N
-386 EPEHLYS
+386 S
-393 EMSVDE
+393 EFGQYETEKSVDDRPDN
-399 FSDDFSSEN
+399 SHSEE
-408 HREGT
+408 HKEK
-413 ERAEDLFGGDSRN
+413 S
-426 EYAFSEEHEKDSEE
+426 EYSGESNKENSLHSEEHEKDSAE
-440 QYAKSDKASPEEHNV
+440 QYTKPDESFSEEYKV
-455 EESNK
+455 EELDNSHSNG
-460 TYSVEQSPERQDAP
+460 QSAERQNTP
-474 EYKSRNKETIDRSV
+474 EHESHNEKVFDRSALAE
-488 SSENRIINHSDENNF
+488 SSATDRSGENTS
-503 YRNDNDAV
+503 YRNNDATMY
-511 LSVESTI
+511 SNEG
-518 NTSSVGTNNF
+518 TS
-528 GQRIHQAGQKTDK
+528 ID
-541 AEQSYSAVQKAETKK
+541 
-556 QNDNYNKVLD
+556 
-566 LRQDRYAS
+566 
-574 PKQQTTHADTLKE
+574 E
-587 RDRREREEAI
+587 RDRREKEEAI
-597 QKQIDRRERR
+597 RKQIDRRERR
-607 ENATVVKVG
+607 ENVTVTEVG

-621 FSSYGDV
+621 FSSYD
-628 KDAEQLHAADKDNR
+628 DAKEVEQLHTADKTNR
-642 VVFSDH
+642 PAFSDH
-648 REVKTN
+648 REVKTD
-654 SKEEISGFKM
+654 SKNESSGLKM
-664 LQINGS
+664 LQNGDS
-670 HKNTPNYS
+670 RKDVLSYKEQS
-678 ERQQNH
+678 QNH
-684 YTLSSYGDA
+684 YTLPSPNSTGD
-693 KDAEQLHAADK
+693 
-704 NRGLILSDHREAKT
+704 
-718 DFKEGNPSSKRHQ
+718 
-731 FQKQI
+731 
-736 DRKEHR
+736 
-742 ENATPIESGAGI
+742 
-754 SLYSSYGDTKGAE
+754 
-767 QLHAADKDNR
+767 
-777 IVFSDHR
+777 
-784 EMRFEAK
+784 
-791 SEIFS
+791 
-796 SKMLQDEKSS
+796 
-806 NKGTLAYKEQTNN
+806 
-819 SYKLPSS
+819 
-826 PLNSME
+826 
-832 SKTNVQFNKLTL
+832 KTNVQFNKLTL
-844 VNRYTG
+844 VNKYTG
-850 NVATDMVKSVGTV
+850 NVATDMIKSVGTV

-868 EEGHRESMQGQ
+868 EEGNRESMQGQ

-936 IDFSSRKQAGTSM
+936 IDFSSRKQAGSSM

-1005 LIGEQIHQIVRRDR
+1005 LIGEQIHQFAKRDR
-1019 IGRKSTE
+1019 TGRKSTE

-1071 LMAVTSGR
+1071 LMAVTNGR
-1079 VIGKLD
+1079 VIGKLG
-1085 KWAGRLIGFGA
+1085 KWSGRLIGFGA
-1096 NTRLLRDTA
+1096 NTKLLRDTA

-1110 RKIDSGAKKIGCKI
+1110 RKIDSGAKKIGGKI
-1124 DDLKNHHREKKDKKD
+1124 DDLKNHHREKKDKED

-1173 KWNHFAPGFLRTN
+1173 KWNRFAPGFLRTN
-1186 SFIGRTV
+1186 SFVGRTV
-1193 GSVGKAVAR
+1193 GNLGKAVAR

-1245 AVVVISAPIDFILGF
+1245 AVVIISAPIDFILGF

-1294 DTEGVNLTDYNL
+1294 DTEGVDLTDYNL

-1336 NDLSG
+1336 NNLSG

-1354 DNTASFMDNINGGVE
+1354 DNTASFMNNINGGVE

-1374 KDGSARTSNIKEI
+1374 KDGSVRTSNIKEI

-1400 AEDTHDDGQAVDGNE
+1400 AEDTHDDGQAVDGSE
-1415 SAKTKQSGATFAASN
+1415 SANAKQSGATFAASN

-1472 TKDSFDPDTAIVDG
+1472 TKDSFDPDTTIVDG

-1502 GGCQIYDNFYYDK
+1502 GGCQIYENFYYDK

-1540 MEFDEDE
+1540 MKFDEDE

-1643 VIDVPGHPEIGHIA
+1643 VIDEPASPGHPEKGHIA

-1675 KCAGDHHGRYCGG
+1675 ECVGDHHGRYCGG

-1716 GKVEDGAF
+1716 GKVEDGSF
-1724 VHKDSNKF
+1724 VHKDSSKF
-1732 VVNDSN
+1732 VVDNPN
-1738 IFKTAQDIFD
+1738 VFKTAQDIFD

-1786 FDLSTTLGGQALTS
+1786 FDLTTTLGGQALTS
-1800 ADTQEIMKQIREN
+1800 ADTQEIMEQIRKN

-1834 IGYSQA
+1834 IGYSQT

-1847 GPCLINKNGPCYLSD
+1847 GPCLISKSGPCYLSD

-1869 LWINEL
+1869 LWIDEL
-1875 GGIFTTDGFRAM
+1875 GDIYTTDGFRTM

-1911 HALLYIGEFEYDGV
+1911 HALLYIGEFEYDGT

>member
-22 LIAEAVKVTG
+22 LIAEVVKVTG

-40 NKSMKDKLDIHGH
+40 NKSMKDKLDIRGH
-53 FNNYDVLSVTGLT
+53 FNNYDVLSVTGLS
-66 MDEAKALLR
+66 MDEAKALLK

-157 PEDAPELTEEDFEQ
+157 PEDASELIEEDFEQ
-171 GGDFEVN
+171 GRDFEVN

-185 QNIENEKTN
+185 RSIENVKSNEIENEV
-194 KIEREIAAEE
+194 AAEE
-204 AIDHNNDFA
+204 AVDHNNDFA

-218 ESDTPEFADI
+218 EAEVSESTDI
-228 LNTEEDIEEPEI
+228 PQT
-240 TPELPPVHEEDIK
+240 EEDIK
-253 ENASKT
+253 EPDIS
-259 PNIDVENESIISD
+259 PEVPPVQEEYVDGSSVEN
-272 ESFETVEDI
+272 
-281 SHTEE
+281 
-286 NTEVS
+286 
-291 EIATVSGKNTEKTFI
+291 
-306 EDQNIDISKEH
+306 QNIDSGDEH
-317 ISETTEEFSREDSD
+317 APEATEESLREDSD
-331 NDPSIQEEQTE
+331 NAPSIPKKSEIENNADIEEQRGTE
-342 SAVHEKED
+342 A
-350 DSFEGTSDDTNNVA
+350 DSEPEQRD
-364 PKVSEKV
+364 
-371 NSIDAE
+371 IDANSEFRQYETEKSADDRPDNSHSE
-377 ELHSTSTDN
+377 EHKEKSEYSGEFNKENSSHS
-386 EPEHLYS
+386 EEHKKDSAEQYTKP
-393 EMSVDE
+393 DE
-399 FSDDFSSEN
+399 S
-408 HREGT
+408 
-413 ERAEDLFGGDSRN
+413 
-426 EYAFSEEHEKDSEE
+426 FSEEYK
-440 QYAKSDKASPEEHNV
+440 V
-455 EESNK
+455 EELDNSHSNGQSAERQNTPEHESHNEEVFDRSALAESSATDRSGENTSYRNNDAT
-460 TYSVEQSPERQDAP
+460 TYSNEGIS
-474 EYKSRNKETIDRSV
+474 ID
-488 SSENRIINHSDENNF
+488 
-503 YRNDNDAV
+503 
-511 LSVESTI
+511 
-518 NTSSVGTNNF
+518 
-528 GQRIHQAGQKTDK
+528 
-541 AEQSYSAVQKAETKK
+541 
-556 QNDNYNKVLD
+556 
-566 LRQDRYAS
+566 
-574 PKQQTTHADTLKE
+574 E
-587 RDRREREEAI
+587 RDRREKEEAI
-597 QKQIDRRERR
+597 RKQIDRRERR
-607 ENATVVKVG
+607 ENVTVTEVG

-628 KDAEQLHAADKDNR
+628 KEVEQLHAADKTNR
-642 VVFSDH
+642 PAFSDH
-648 REVKTN
+648 REVKTD
-654 SKEEISGFKM
+654 SKNESSGLKM
-664 LQINGS
+664 LQNGDS
-670 HKNTPNYS
+670 RKDALSYKEQS
-678 ERQQNH
+678 QNH
-684 YTLSSYGDA
+684 YTL
-693 KDAEQLHAADK
+693 
-704 NRGLILSDHREAKT
+704 
-718 DFKEGNPSSKRHQ
+718 PSS
-731 FQKQI
+731 
-736 DRKEHR
+736 
-742 ENATPIESGAGI
+742 NST
-754 SLYSSYGDTKGAE
+754 GD
-767 QLHAADKDNR
+767 
-777 IVFSDHR
+777 
-784 EMRFEAK
+784 
-791 SEIFS
+791 
-796 SKMLQDEKSS
+796 
-806 NKGTLAYKEQTNN
+806 
-819 SYKLPSS
+819 
-826 PLNSME
+826 
-832 SKTNVQFNKLTL
+832 KTNVQFNKLTL
-844 VNRYTG
+844 VNKYTG
-850 NVATDMVKSVGTV
+850 NVATDMIKSVGTV

-868 EEGHRESMQGQ
+868 EEGNRESMQGQ

-936 IDFSSRKQAGTSM
+936 IDFSSRKQAGASM

-1005 LIGEQIHQIVRRDR
+1005 LIGEQIHQIARRDR
-1019 IGRKSTE
+1019 TGRKSTE

-1071 LMAVTSGR
+1071 LMAVTTGR
-1079 VIGKLD
+1079 VIGKLG
-1085 KWAGRLIGFGA
+1085 KWAGRLIGYGA

-1110 RKIDSGAKKIGCKI
+1110 RKIDSGAKKIGGKI

-1173 KWNHFAPGFLRTN
+1173 KWNRFAPGFLRTN

-1193 GSVGKAVAR
+1193 GNLGKAVAR

-1245 AVVVISAPIDFILGF
+1245 AVVIISAPIDFILGF

-1294 DTEGVNLTDYNL
+1294 DTKGVDLTDYNL

-1336 NDLSG
+1336 NNLSG

-1354 DNTASFMDNINGGVE
+1354 NNTASFMNNINGGVE

-1400 AEDTHDDGQAVDGNE
+1400 AEDTHDDGQAVDGSE
-1415 SAKTKQSGATFAASN
+1415 SANAKQSGATFAASN

-1472 TKDSFDPDTAIVDG
+1472 TKDSFDPDTTIVDG

-1502 GGCQIYDNFYYDK
+1502 GGCQIYENFYYDK

-1590 DYSEPSESG
+1590 DYSKPSESG

-1643 VIDVPGHPEIGHIA
+1643 VIDEPASPGHPEKGHIA

-1675 KCAGDHHGRYCGG
+1675 ECVGDHHGRYCGG

-1716 GKVEDGAF
+1716 GKVEDGSF
-1724 VHKDSNKF
+1724 IHKDSNKF
-1732 VVNDSN
+1732 VVDNPN
-1738 IFKTAQDIFD
+1738 VFKTAKDIFD

-1786 FDLSTTLGGQALTS
+1786 FDLTTTLGGQALTS

-1834 IGYSQA
+1834 IGYSQT

-1847 GPCLINKNGPCYLSD
+1847 GPCLISKSGPCYLSD

-1869 LWINEL
+1869 LWIDEL
-1875 GGIFTTDGFRAM
+1875 GGIYTTDGFRIM

-1911 HALLYIGEFEYDGV
+1911 HALLYIGEFEYDGT

>member
-1 MSVYDDKMNQEMLK
+1 MSVYDDKMNQEMFK

-22 LIAEAVKVTG
+22 LIAEATKVVG
-32 VTILNALT
+32 VTALNILT
-40 NKSMKDKLDIHGH
+40 NFNMGRKLRIHGR
-53 FNNYDVLSVTGLT
+53 FNNYDVLSVTGLS
-66 MDEAKALLR
+66 MDEAEELLW
-75 EKKKII
+75 KKKKVV
-81 ANGFYDRGG
+81 AKGFYDRDG

-97 RSDFD
+97 REDFD
-102 KISELEKEIADGTLD
+102 KISELEKEIADGTLN
-117 VDDFLEEYRK
+117 VDEFREEYRK
-127 NKSEQEHGHSSDGER
+127 SKFEQEQGHSSNSER
-142 PNGMPDPIDVPFEEV
+142 SNRMPDPIDAPFEEIS
-157 PEDAPELTEEDFEQ
+157 EDAPELTEEDFEQ
-171 GGDFEVN
+171 GGNFEVN

-185 QNIENEKTN
+185 QSIENDKFNEIENEV
-194 KIEREIAAEE
+194 AAEE
-204 AIDHNNDFA
+204 AVDHNNDFA

-218 ESDTPEFADI
+218 EAEVSESTDI
-228 LNTEEDIEEPEI
+228 PQT
-240 TPELPPVHEEDIK
+240 EEDIK
-253 ENASKT
+253 ESDIS
-259 PNIDVENESIISD
+259 PEVPPVQEEDIEGPSVENQNIESGD
-272 ESFETVEDI
+272 EHAPEA
-281 SHTEE
+281 TEE
-286 NTEVS
+286 S
-291 EIATVSGKNTEKTFI
+291 L
-306 EDQNIDISKEH
+306 
-317 ISETTEEFSREDSD
+317 REDSD
-331 NDPSIQEEQTE
+331 NAPSIPKKSEIENNADIEEQRGTE
-342 SAVHEKED
+342 ADSEPEQRDIDANSEFGQYETEKSADDRPDNSHSEEHKEKSEYSGESNKENSSHSEEHKKDSAEQYTKPDESFSEEYKIEELDNSHSNGQSAEKQNTPEHESHNEEVFD
-350 DSFEGTSDDTNNVA
+350 RSALAESSATDRSGENTSYRNNDATMYSNEGTS
-364 PKVSEKV
+364 
-371 NSIDAE
+371 ID
-377 ELHSTSTDN
+377 
-386 EPEHLYS
+386 
-393 EMSVDE
+393 
-399 FSDDFSSEN
+399 
-408 HREGT
+408 
-413 ERAEDLFGGDSRN
+413 
-426 EYAFSEEHEKDSEE
+426 
-440 QYAKSDKASPEEHNV
+440 
-455 EESNK
+455 
-460 TYSVEQSPERQDAP
+460 
-474 EYKSRNKETIDRSV
+474 
-488 SSENRIINHSDENNF
+488 
-503 YRNDNDAV
+503 
-511 LSVESTI
+511 
-518 NTSSVGTNNF
+518 
-528 GQRIHQAGQKTDK
+528 
-541 AEQSYSAVQKAETKK
+541 
-556 QNDNYNKVLD
+556 
-566 LRQDRYAS
+566 
-574 PKQQTTHADTLKE
+574 E
-587 RDRREREEAI
+587 RDRREKEEAI
-597 QKQIDRRERR
+597 RKQIDRRERR
-607 ENATVVKVG
+607 ENVTVTEVG

-621 FSSYGDV
+621 FSSYGDAKEV
-628 KDAEQLHAADKDNR
+628 EQLHAADKTNR
-642 VVFSDH
+642 PAFSDH
-648 REVKTN
+648 REVKTD
-654 SKEEISGFKM
+654 SKNESSGLKM
-664 LQINGS
+664 LQNDDS
-670 HKNTPNYS
+670 RKDVLSYKEQS
-678 ERQQNH
+678 QNH
-684 YTLSSYGDA
+684 YTL
-693 KDAEQLHAADK
+693 
-704 NRGLILSDHREAKT
+704 
-718 DFKEGNPSSKRHQ
+718 PSS
-731 FQKQI
+731 
-736 DRKEHR
+736 
-742 ENATPIESGAGI
+742 NST
-754 SLYSSYGDTKGAE
+754 GD
-767 QLHAADKDNR
+767 
-777 IVFSDHR
+777 
-784 EMRFEAK
+784 
-791 SEIFS
+791 
-796 SKMLQDEKSS
+796 
-806 NKGTLAYKEQTNN
+806 
-819 SYKLPSS
+819 
-826 PLNSME
+826 
-832 SKTNVQFNKLTL
+832 KTNVQFNKLTL
-844 VNRYTG
+844 VNKYTG
-850 NVATDMVKSVGTV
+850 NVATDMIKSVGTV

-868 EEGHRESMQGQ
+868 EEGNRESMQGQ

-936 IDFSSRKQAGTSM
+936 IDFSSRKQAGSSM

-1005 LIGEQIHQIVRRDR
+1005 LIGEQIHQFAKRDR
-1019 IGRKSTE
+1019 TGRKSTE

-1071 LMAVTSGR
+1071 LMAVTTGR
-1079 VIGKLD
+1079 VIGKLG
-1085 KWAGRLIGFGA
+1085 KWSGRLIGFGA

-1110 RKIDSGAKKIGCKI
+1110 RKIDSGAKKIGDKI

-1150 KKREDRQKARRNA
+1150 KKREDRQKARRNT

-1173 KWNHFAPGFLRTN
+1173 KWNRFAPGFLRTN

-1193 GSVGKAVAR
+1193 GNLSKAVAR

-1245 AVVVISAPIDFILGF
+1245 AVVIISAPIDFILGF

-1294 DTEGVNLTDYNL
+1294 DAEGVDLTDYNL

-1354 DNTASFMDNINGGVE
+1354 DNTASFMNNINGGVE

-1400 AEDTHDDGQAVDGNE
+1400 AEDTHDDGQAVDGSE
-1415 SAKTKQSGATFAASN
+1415 SANAKQSGATFAASN

-1472 TKDSFDPDTAIVDG
+1472 TKDSFDPDTTIVDG

-1502 GGCQIYDNFYYDK
+1502 GGCQIYENFYYDK

-1540 MEFDEDE
+1540 MKFDEDE

-1643 VIDVPGHPEIGHIA
+1643 VIDEPASPGHPEKGHIA

-1675 KCAGDHHGRYCGG
+1675 ECVGDHHGRYCGG

-1716 GKVEDGAF
+1716 GKVEDGSF
-1724 VHKDSNKF
+1724 VHKDSSKF
-1732 VVNDSN
+1732 VVDNPN
-1738 IFKTAQDIFD
+1738 VFKTAQDIFD

-1786 FDLSTTLGGQALTS
+1786 FDLTTTLGGQALTS
-1800 ADTQEIMKQIREN
+1800 ADTQEIMEQIRKK

-1834 IGYSQA
+1834 IGYSQT

-1847 GPCLINKNGPCYLSD
+1847 GPCLISKSGPCYLSD

-1869 LWINEL
+1869 LWIDEL
-1875 GGIFTTDGFRAM
+1875 GGIYTTDGFRTM

-1911 HALLYIGEFEYDGV
+1911 HALLYIGEFEYDGT

>member
-1 MSVYDDKMNQEMLK
+1 MSVYDDKMNQEILK

-22 LIAEAVKVTG
+22 LIAEAAKVTG

-53 FNNYDVLSVTGLT
+53 FNNYDVLSVTGLS
-66 MDEAKALLR
+66 MDEAKALLK

-157 PEDAPELTEEDFEQ
+157 PEDASELIEEDFEQ

-185 QNIENEKTN
+185 RNIENVKSNE
-194 KIEREIAAEE
+194 IENEVAAEE
-204 AIDHNNDFA
+204 AVDHNNDFA

-218 ESDTPEFADI
+218 EAEVSESTNIPQ
-228 LNTEEDIEEPEI
+228 T
-240 TPELPPVHEEDIK
+240 EEDIK
-253 ENASKT
+253 EPDIS
-259 PNIDVENESIISD
+259 PEVPPVQEEYVDGPSVEN
-272 ESFETVEDI
+272 
-281 SHTEE
+281 
-286 NTEVS
+286 
-291 EIATVSGKNTEKTFI
+291 
-306 EDQNIDISKEH
+306 QNIDSGDEH
-317 ISETTEEFSREDSD
+317 APEATEESLREDSD
-331 NDPSIQEEQTE
+331 NVPSIPKKSEIENNADIEEQRGTE
-342 SAVHEKED
+342 ADSEPEQRDIDANSEFGQYETEKSADDRPDNSHSEEHREKSEYSGESNKENSSHSEEHKKDSAEQYTKPDESFSEEYKVEESDNSHSNGQSAERQNTPEHESHNEEGFD
-350 DSFEGTSDDTNNVA
+350 RSALVESSATDRSGENTSYRNNDATTYSNEGTSNIRSIETNGFEQLRSA
-364 PKVSEKV
+364 TQSAETEKK
-371 NSIDAE
+371 NDS
-377 ELHSTSTDN
+377 
-386 EPEHLYS
+386 YS
-393 EMSVDE
+393 GA
-399 FSDDFSSEN
+399 SDRSQNDHFSSE
-408 HREGT
+408 
-413 ERAEDLFGGDSRN
+413 
-426 EYAFSEEHEKDSEE
+426 
-440 QYAKSDKASPEEHNV
+440 
-455 EESNK
+455 
-460 TYSVEQSPERQDAP
+460 
-474 EYKSRNKETIDRSV
+474 
-488 SSENRIINHSDENNF
+488 
-503 YRNDNDAV
+503 
-511 LSVESTI
+511 
-518 NTSSVGTNNF
+518 
-528 GQRIHQAGQKTDK
+528 QKT
-541 AEQSYSAVQKAETKK
+541 SRSAL
-556 QNDNYNKVLD
+556 LD
-566 LRQDRYAS
+566 
-574 PKQQTTHADTLKE
+574 E
-587 RDRREREEAI
+587 RDRREKEEAI

-607 ENATVVKVG
+607 ENVTVTEVG

-621 FSSYGDV
+621 FSSYGDA
-628 KDAEQLHAADKDNR
+628 KEAEQLHAADKTNR
-642 VVFSDH
+642 PAFSDH
-648 REVKTN
+648 REVKTD
-654 SKEEISGFKM
+654 SKNESSGLKM
-664 LQINGS
+664 LQNGDS
-670 HKNTPNYS
+670 RKDALSYKEQS
-678 ERQQNH
+678 QNH
-684 YTLSSYGDA
+684 YTL
-693 KDAEQLHAADK
+693 
-704 NRGLILSDHREAKT
+704 
-718 DFKEGNPSSKRHQ
+718 PSS
-731 FQKQI
+731 
-736 DRKEHR
+736 
-742 ENATPIESGAGI
+742 NST
-754 SLYSSYGDTKGAE
+754 GD
-767 QLHAADKDNR
+767 
-777 IVFSDHR
+777 
-784 EMRFEAK
+784 
-791 SEIFS
+791 
-796 SKMLQDEKSS
+796 
-806 NKGTLAYKEQTNN
+806 
-819 SYKLPSS
+819 
-826 PLNSME
+826 
-832 SKTNVQFNKLTL
+832 KTNVQFNKLTL

-879 GKAQMSGISTYIN
+879 GKAQMSGISAYIN

-1019 IGRKSTE
+1019 TGRKSTE

-1173 KWNHFAPGFLRTN
+1173 KWNRFAPGFLRTN

-1245 AVVVISAPIDFILGF
+1245 AVVIISAPIDFILGF

-1284 ETKWTDSLLN
+1284 EIKWTDSLLN

-1354 DNTASFMDNINGGVE
+1354 NNTASFMDNINGGVE

-1400 AEDTHDDGQAVDGNE
+1400 AEDTHDDGQAVDGSE

-1486 ENNTSVK
+1486 ENNTSAK

-1711 GVTIA
+1711 GITIA

>member
-22 LIAEAVKVTG
+22 LIAEVVKVTG

-40 NKSMKDKLDIHGH
+40 NKSMKDKLDIRGH
-53 FNNYDVLSVTGLT
+53 FNNYDVLSVTGLS
-66 MDEAKALLR
+66 MDEAKALLK

-157 PEDAPELTEEDFEQ
+157 PEDASELIEEDFEQ
-171 GGDFEVN
+171 GRDFEVN

-185 QNIENEKTN
+185 RSIENVKSNEIENEV
-194 KIEREIAAEE
+194 AAEE
-204 AIDHNNDFA
+204 AVDHNNDFA

-218 ESDTPEFADI
+218 EAEVSESTDI
-228 LNTEEDIEEPEI
+228 PQT
-240 TPELPPVHEEDIK
+240 EEDIK
-253 ENASKT
+253 EPDIS
-259 PNIDVENESIISD
+259 PEVPPVQEEYVDGSSVEN
-272 ESFETVEDI
+272 
-281 SHTEE
+281 
-286 NTEVS
+286 
-291 EIATVSGKNTEKTFI
+291 
-306 EDQNIDISKEH
+306 QNIDSGDEH
-317 ISETTEEFSREDSD
+317 APEATEESLREDSD
-331 NDPSIQEEQTE
+331 NAPSIPKKSEIENNADIEEQRGTE
-342 SAVHEKED
+342 A
-350 DSFEGTSDDTNNVA
+350 DSEPEQRD
-364 PKVSEKV
+364 
-371 NSIDAE
+371 IDANSEFGQYETEKSADDRPDNSHSE
-377 ELHSTSTDN
+377 EHKEKSEYSGEFNKENSSHS
-386 EPEHLYS
+386 EEHKKDSAEQYTKP
-393 EMSVDE
+393 DE
-399 FSDDFSSEN
+399 S
-408 HREGT
+408 
-413 ERAEDLFGGDSRN
+413 
-426 EYAFSEEHEKDSEE
+426 FSEEYK
-440 QYAKSDKASPEEHNV
+440 V
-455 EESNK
+455 EELDNSHSNGQSAERQNTPEHESHNEEVFDRSALAESSATDRSGENTSYRNNDAT
-460 TYSVEQSPERQDAP
+460 TYSNEGIS
-474 EYKSRNKETIDRSV
+474 ID
-488 SSENRIINHSDENNF
+488 
-503 YRNDNDAV
+503 
-511 LSVESTI
+511 
-518 NTSSVGTNNF
+518 
-528 GQRIHQAGQKTDK
+528 
-541 AEQSYSAVQKAETKK
+541 
-556 QNDNYNKVLD
+556 
-566 LRQDRYAS
+566 
-574 PKQQTTHADTLKE
+574 E
-587 RDRREREEAI
+587 RDRREKEEAI
-597 QKQIDRRERR
+597 RKQIDRRERR
-607 ENATVVKVG
+607 ENVTVTEVG

-628 KDAEQLHAADKDNR
+628 KEAEQLHAADKTNR
-642 VVFSDH
+642 PAFSDH
-648 REVKTN
+648 REVKTD
-654 SKEEISGFKM
+654 SKNESSGLKM
-664 LQINGS
+664 LQNGDS
-670 HKNTPNYS
+670 RKDALSYKEQS
-678 ERQQNH
+678 QNH
-684 YTLSSYGDA
+684 YTL
-693 KDAEQLHAADK
+693 
-704 NRGLILSDHREAKT
+704 
-718 DFKEGNPSSKRHQ
+718 PSS
-731 FQKQI
+731 
-736 DRKEHR
+736 
-742 ENATPIESGAGI
+742 NST
-754 SLYSSYGDTKGAE
+754 GD
-767 QLHAADKDNR
+767 
-777 IVFSDHR
+777 
-784 EMRFEAK
+784 
-791 SEIFS
+791 
-796 SKMLQDEKSS
+796 
-806 NKGTLAYKEQTNN
+806 
-819 SYKLPSS
+819 
-826 PLNSME
+826 
-832 SKTNVQFNKLTL
+832 KTNVQFNKLTL
-844 VNRYTG
+844 VNKYTG
-850 NVATDMVKSVGTV
+850 NVATDMIKSVGTV

-868 EEGHRESMQGQ
+868 EEGNRESMQGQ

-936 IDFSSRKQAGTSM
+936 IDFSSRKQAGASM

-1005 LIGEQIHQIVRRDR
+1005 LIGEQIHQIARRDKT
-1019 IGRKSTE
+1019 GRKSTE

-1071 LMAVTSGR
+1071 LMAVTTGR
-1079 VIGKLD
+1079 VIGKLG
-1085 KWAGRLIGFGA
+1085 KWAGRLIGYGA

-1110 RKIDSGAKKIGCKI
+1110 RKIDSGAKKIGGKI

-1150 KKREDRQKARRNA
+1150 KKREDRQKAKRNA

-1173 KWNHFAPGFLRTN
+1173 KWNRFAPGFLRTN

-1193 GSVGKAVAR
+1193 GNLGKAVAR

-1245 AVVVISAPIDFILGF
+1245 AVVIISAPIDFILGF

-1284 ETKWTDSLLN
+1284 EIKWTDSLLN
-1294 DTEGVNLTDYNL
+1294 DTEGVDLTDYNL

-1336 NDLSG
+1336 NNLSG

-1354 DNTASFMDNINGGVE
+1354 DKTASFMNNINGGVE

-1400 AEDTHDDGQAVDGNE
+1400 AEDTHDDGQAVDGSE
-1415 SAKTKQSGATFAASN
+1415 SANAKQSGATFAASN

-1472 TKDSFDPDTAIVDG
+1472 TKDSFDPDTTIVDG

-1502 GGCQIYDNFYYDK
+1502 GGCQIYENFYYDK

-1547 SGNII
+1547 SENII

-1590 DYSEPSESG
+1590 DYSKPSESG

-1643 VIDVPGHPEIGHIA
+1643 VIDEPASPGHPEKGHIA

-1675 KCAGDHHGRYCGG
+1675 ECVGDHHGRYCGG

-1716 GKVEDGAF
+1716 GKVEDGSF
-1724 VHKDSNKF
+1724 IHKDSSKF
-1732 VVNDSN
+1732 VVDNPN
-1738 IFKTAQDIFD
+1738 VFKTAKDIFD

-1786 FDLSTTLGGQALTS
+1786 FDLTTTLGGQALTS

-1834 IGYSQA
+1834 IGYSQT

-1847 GPCLINKNGPCYLSD
+1847 GPCLISKSGPCYLSD

-1869 LWINEL
+1869 LWIDEL
-1875 GGIFTTDGFRAM
+1875 GGIYTTDGFRIM

-1911 HALLYIGEFEYDGV
+1911 HALLYIGEFEYDGT

>member
-22 LIAEAVKVTG
+22 LIAEATKVVG
-32 VTILNALT
+32 VTALNILT
-40 NKSMKDKLDIHGH
+40 NFNMGRKLRIHGR
-53 FNNYDVLSVTGLT
+53 FNNYDVLSVTGLS
-66 MDEAKALLR
+66 MDEAEELLW
-75 EKKKII
+75 KKKKVV
-81 ANGFYDRGG
+81 AKGFYDRDG

-97 RSDFD
+97 REDFD
-102 KISELEKEIADGTLD
+102 KISELEKEIADGTLN
-117 VDDFLEEYRK
+117 VDEFREEYRISK
-127 NKSEQEHGHSSDGER
+127 FEQEQGHSSNSER
-142 PNGMPDPIDVPFEEV
+142 SNRMPDPIDVPFEEIS
-157 PEDAPELTEEDFEQ
+157 EDAPELTEEDFEQ
-171 GGDFEVN
+171 GGNFEVN

-185 QNIENEKTN
+185 QSIENAKSNEIENEV
-194 KIEREIAAEE
+194 AAEE
-204 AIDHNNDFA
+204 AVDHNNDFA

-218 ESDTPEFADI
+218 EAEVSESTDI
-228 LNTEEDIEEPEI
+228 PHT
-240 TPELPPVHEEDIK
+240 EEDIK
-253 ENASKT
+253 EPDISPEVPT
-259 PNIDVENESIISD
+259 VQEEDIEGPSVEN
-272 ESFETVEDI
+272 
-281 SHTEE
+281 
-286 NTEVS
+286 
-291 EIATVSGKNTEKTFI
+291 
-306 EDQNIDISKEH
+306 QNIDSGDEH
-317 ISETTEEFSREDSD
+317 APKATEESLREDSD
-331 NDPSIQEEQTE
+331 NAPSIHEEQVETD
-342 SAVHEKED
+342 AHEKEN
-350 DSFEGTSDDTNNVA
+350 DSFDRTADDVGNVA
-364 PKVSEKV
+364 PE
-371 NSIDAE
+371 
-377 ELHSTSTDN
+377 
-386 EPEHLYS
+386 EPEKINDADIEERRS
-393 EMSVDE
+393 ASA
-399 FSDDFSSEN
+399 N
-408 HREGT
+408 NGT
-413 ERAEDLFGGDSRN
+413 ERPIDEPYDNPSLENHGDEPERIKEPSGRDN
-426 EYAFSEEHEKDSEE
+426 KEETVRSEERKEDSTE
-440 QYAKSDKASPEEHNV
+440 QYTKSDESSPEEHKTK
-455 EESNK
+455 ESDRS
-460 TYSVEQSPERQDAP
+460 YSAEQSYERQDVS
-474 EYKSRNKETIDRSV
+474 ERELQNKKDIDHSA
-488 SSENRIINHSDENNF
+488 SSESNATNRSGENIS
-503 YRNDNDAV
+503 YRNDNDGV
-511 LSVESTI
+511 YYTESI
-518 NTSSVGTNNF
+518 ANISPVGTNDP
-528 GQRIHQAGQKTDK
+528 GQRVNETEQKTNK
-541 AEQSYSAVQKAETKK
+541 SEQPHSTTQNSETERENNRGYDNSPDRQQSKYSSYG
-556 QNDNYNKVLD
+556 
-566 LRQDRYAS
+566 
-574 PKQQTTHADTLKE
+574 QQTAHSDSLDK
-587 RDRREREEAI
+587 RDRREKEEAI

-607 ENATVVKVG
+607 EKATVIEVG

-621 FSSYGDV
+621 FSSYDDV
-628 KDAEQLHAADKDNR
+628 KD
-642 VVFSDH
+642 
-648 REVKTN
+648 
-654 SKEEISGFKM
+654 
-664 LQINGS
+664 
-670 HKNTPNYS
+670 
-678 ERQQNH
+678 
-684 YTLSSYGDA
+684 
-693 KDAEQLHAADK
+693 
-704 NRGLILSDHREAKT
+704 
-718 DFKEGNPSSKRHQ
+718 
-731 FQKQI
+731 
-736 DRKEHR
+736 
-742 ENATPIESGAGI
+742 
-754 SLYSSYGDTKGAE
+754 AE

-784 EMRFEAK
+784 EIRSETK

-796 SKMLQDEKSS
+796 SKMLQGEKSS

-819 SYKLPSS
+819 SYTLPSS
-826 PLNSME
+826 PSNLME

-850 NVATDMVKSVGTV
+850 NVATDMVKSVGTA

-936 IDFSSRKQAGTSM
+936 IDFSSRKQAGASM

-977 YRRARKGNDYS
+977 YRRARKGNDHS

-999 SKAEMK
+999 SKTEMK
-1005 LIGEQIHQIVRRDR
+1005 LIGEQIHQITRRDR
-1019 IGRKSTE
+1019 TARKSTE
-1026 GAVSTGKTLRSMIA
+1026 GAVSTGRTLRSMIA
-1040 HKLGQDSQVLA
+1040 HKLGQDSHVLA

-1056 KQTVQ
+1056 KQTAQ

-1071 LMAVTSGR
+1071 LMAVTTGR
-1079 VIGKLD
+1079 VIGKLG
-1085 KWAGRLIGFGA
+1085 KWVGRLIGFGA

-1105 FGKGY
+1105 FGRGY
-1110 RKIDSGAKKIGCKI
+1110 RKIDSGAKKIGGKI
-1124 DDLKNHHREKKDKKD
+1124 DDLKDRHREKKDKKY

-1150 KKREDRQKARRNA
+1150 KKREDRQKARKNA
-1163 RQARFASLAG
+1163 RQARFVSLAG
-1173 KWNHFAPGFLRTN
+1173 KWNRFAPGFLRTN

-1245 AVVVISAPIDFILGF
+1245 AVVIISAPIDFILGF

-1294 DTEGVNLTDYNL
+1294 DTQGVDLTDYNL

-1313 TAAEYMPASGAPRIF
+1313 TAAEYVPESGAPRIF

-1354 DNTASFMDNINGGVE
+1354 DNTASFMNNINGGVE
-1369 LIYKT
+1369 LVYKT

-1400 AEDTHDDGQAVDGNE
+1400 AEDTHDDGQAVDGSE
-1415 SAKTKQSGATFAASN
+1415 SANAKQSGAIFAASN
-1430 KKINGDIKSWASN
+1430 KTINGDVKSMASY

-1472 TKDSFDPDTAIVDG
+1472 TKDSFDPNTVVVDG
-1486 ENNTSVK
+1486 ENNANAK

-1502 GGCQIYDNFYYDK
+1502 GGCQIYENFYYDK

-1540 MEFDEDE
+1540 MEFDKDE

-1579 ELQDSKSDEIE
+1579 ELQDSKSGEIE

-1615 GFSWSDAGYFILTTE
+1615 GFSWIDAGYFILTTE
-1630 IVGETRTHTNPEW
+1630 IVGETKTHTNPEW
-1643 VIDVPGHPEIGHIA
+1643 VIDEPASPGHPEKGHIA

-1675 KCAGDHHGRYCGG
+1675 ECLGDHHGRYCGG

-1716 GKVEDGAF
+1716 GKVEDDSF
-1724 VHKDSNKF
+1724 VHKDSSKF
-1732 VVNDSN
+1732 VVDNPN
-1738 IFKTAQDIFD
+1738 VFKTAQDIFD

-1786 FDLSTTLGGQALTS
+1786 FDLTTTLGGQALTS

-1847 GPCLINKNGPCYLSD
+1847 GPCLISKSGPCYLSD

-1869 LWINEL
+1869 LWLNKL
-1875 GGIFTTDGFRAM
+1875 GFIYTTETFRGR

-1911 HALLYIGEFEYDGV
+1911 HALLYIGEFEYDGT